1 MPIKTRPPPLSR
13 NLEIL
18 PNITRGDE
26 KDMVR
31 KIFNKAVSA
40 VTTTLLAFTTLASA
54 IPVTTYAANP
64 TVKSK
69 TELKKQSDPAGAGF
83 GTFVFDSDIGHGVQ
97 FSCSKNLKKADKSA
111 GTKDWIW
118 ASEKN
123 GGHDEGLSSNA
134 AKKRLGDAWI
144 SKLESGKTYWVKYS
158 NVQKANT
165 TKRYDVKVVFDN
177 PKGEID
183 NAYGKDIA
191 VFDGQLGA
199 VRFRG
204 YKHLD
209 CTLYVYE
216 HGTSKLISG
225 NDNKL
230 HFRFIDIDCNQAIE
244 VLTPGRVN
252 WWYKK
257 SKVEWT
263 TKSKCNKIGAT
274 HGNTFGAVG
283 EGLADDDAIQIKI
296 DNETSQKDKD
306 AYKTAVRYTAA
317 LGFTPPASVANT
329 FKVRYYAGG
338 TDAAGGLGTQKNGV
352 FFSFDGGLDLDDE
365 PDAKLYIDKT
375 TPKYSYKVGDTFDY
389 TIAVKNVTKE
399 SKAITAEKVVVS
411 DTNIPSG
418 LKVNSVSTSQGTAT
432 HSGNSV
438 TANLGNLA
446 QDATATVKVNVTA
459 LEAGNGSELYNS
471 AYADANNAPR
481 VWDDAKVAVNSANV
495 QVDKVVDKYEYAVGE
510 KANFTIKVKNTKGI
524 AENLTVS
531 DALPSGMKLDY
542 DSVKISG
549 VPANVDVRI
558 HGPADKPNDLMD
570 TNEKGLTETKTI
582 TATKSKS
589 GDNGWAYKINYLPA
603 NATATI
609 TFSATAA
616 EAGNGKEQ
624 QNVVTATGDNFSK
637 AEDDAEYYVNTP
649 KLSLSKK
656 YVNPYKDEKKDNR
669 CDNEFRVFE
678 KETGY
683 EKVQYEVL
691 AKNTAPAGTV
701 AKDVVISDVT
711 LPEGLALNYDS
722 IEISEVSDSGTKTF
736 SKASGGNGNTI
747 KYHVAG
753 TADET
758 NKLNPEHY
766 NETQDKTPVITVE
779 KKGNGFVVK
788 DSLMAGGAS
797 LRISYNANALEND
810 KVDVNGS
817 EIRNEA
823 TATAS
828 NLAKVDGKVPT
839 IKADTTVYINSPRL
853 KIEKKADSGDYEVG
867 DNVSYTINVVNTHKG
882 TIARNL
888 VYTDELKTKGV
899 QILTGTIALYDT
911 EGYELREGGTL
922 AGEVDY
928 KKQAKTDGF
937 TLTTRKH
944 LVVDG
949 NYDKYDLAQGK
960 NPETQNAWNP
970 SYVNTKKET
979 LMSIKY
985 DMKITDKALAGKDI
999 LNVAT
1004 AVSDEALKVTTDETV
1019 KPKGPEPTPEKSV
1032 DRTNPAVGEDVTFT
1046 LRFTNNNAGTVAKDV
1061 KIKDFMNESNMVKIR
1076 EDSLKVTLDNKDIT
1090 KDCKIT
1096 YNDSKDGFEIE
1107 TGKDLAQSQAIVVSY
1122 KAEVL
1127 LAAAGKD
1134 LVNTTGVNCTNNPE
1148 WKYAETPFN
1157 PEDTTPELKIEK
1169 KSDKTNYSVGDT
1181 GHYTVKVTQTAD
1193 NATARN
1199 VVIED
1204 AFDNK
1209 KAILDTKTIKLT
1221 DSKGKDITK
1230 EVSIAGTPS
1239 GYKIETGKNLAQNEF
1254 FTVTYDVLFT
1264 DQTLGGEEVTNV
1276 AKTHADNV
1284 PEKTTT
1290 VTVKIEKPELEV
1302 TKTSDKKVYSFEDT
1316 AHYTVKTEEVKENAT
1331 AYNVVIDDQ
1340 LQVSGAK
1347 VLAETIKISDKD
1359 GKDFTDKCEIECKG
1373 TGYTIKTKRDL
1384 TKGET
1389 FTVNY
1394 DVVFEDRS
1402 LIDNYVPNVVKV
1414 TADNASA
1421 QTENE
1426 VTPKTV
1432 KTEDGAEY
1440 QILKSCQPAS
1450 GSVVNVGD
1458 EIDYTITVNNTGKKD
1473 LKDVKI
1479 KDAIPTHTQ
1488 YVSGGTLTK
1497 ADDKDTVVFKVDE
1510 IKAGAKADV
1519 TFKVKVVD
1527 EGLCEIVNVGYV
1539 KANTDG
1545 GALAPSDSSEKK
1557 DDSTSTESKDEN
1569 SSESTTENSSNS
1581 TSTESTNSTPSG
1593 DATDKSDSDD
1603 GASEKKDD
1611 GWADATTGV
1620 ELDTTE
1626 ATTEAPSSE
1635 ATTLDK
1641 DETSS
1646 EATTSTSSGDATA
1659 SDGSHNGTSEGSAES
1674 TTESKSDS
1682 NGSILDKIKDT
1693 LNGAKDTITGNDPEF
1708 SGDDFYATNQ
1718 VVHFVPYRVQVI
1730 APELAIGKTSDKKEY
1745 TVGETGHYNVEVV
1758 QTKDDAVAKNIHVI
1772 DKLDKVGA
1780 EIQKDSIKVYDGEGK
1795 LVTFNCAIKCDGQ
1808 SYDIQSKVS
1817 LAKGQTMKIQYDVL
1831 FKSSDLSGQKVLNTA
1846 KAQASNQKNPE
1857 DWVED
1862 NNEVSLD
1869 KPKLA
1874 IKKSSNRVTFKPG
1887 ETGEYTITV
1896 TNKSTTATAKN
1907 VVVKDNFNKDGV
1919 KIQKSSIKIENDGKV
1934 VKGAESSCKGNS
1946 FVIKTKQDLA
1956 PNADMVI
1963 TYKTKFS
1970 KKGTYK
1976 NTAVATSD
1984 NTDPV
1989 KANNKVKVTKIGV
2002 SPKNVIRT
2010 VTKGTKDVKTG
2021 DVLGLAVL
2029 VVLVAG
2035 IGYLGFV
2042 VVKRKKSK

>member
-1 MPIKTRPPPLSR
+1 
-13 NLEIL
+13 
-18 PNITRGDE
+18 
-26 KDMVR
+26 MVR
-31 KIFNKAVSA
+31 KIINKAISA

-54 IPVTTYAANP
+54 IPVTTYAAAAKDSIQ
-64 TVKSK
+64 KSK
-69 TELKKQSDPAGAGF
+69 HHVTSTKDTATAGY
-83 GTFVFDSDIGHGVQ
+83 GTFDFSSNSAKFDFSVDSKSDKLTKTPKDGN
-97 FSCSKNLKKADKSA
+97 KDK
-111 GTKDWIW
+111 WIW
-118 ASEKN
+118 QEQDEEK
-123 GGHDEGLSSNA
+123 GGLTG
-134 AKKRLGDAWI
+134 LGDAYI
-144 SKLESGKTYWVKYS
+144 AKLTEDSSFSVWYKNVPKVVKG
-158 NVQKANT
+158 NKVGN
-165 TKRYDVKVVFDN
+165 YDVKVVFDN
-177 PKGEID
+177 AGGSISGAD
-183 NAYGKDIA
+183 GKDIA
-191 VFDGQLGA
+191 IFDGQLGA

-204 YKHLD
+204 YKHIR
-209 CTLYVYE
+209 CTIYVYK
-216 HGTSKLISG
+216 HGTSTLISG
-225 NDNKL
+225 SDDKL
-230 HFRFIDIDCNQAIE
+230 HFRFIDIDCNQAVE
-244 VLTPGRVN
+244 SMCPGRTD
-252 WWYKK
+252 WFMLGDHIRW
-257 SKVEWT
+257 SGEPRCT
-263 TKSKCNKIGAT
+263 KIGAEQ
-274 HGNTFGAVG
+274 GNTVTYNGDTDTPDSGILSPHGATASKS
-283 EGLADDDAIQIKI
+283 E
-296 DNETSQKDKD
+296 KD
-306 AYKTAVRYTAA
+306 AYRTACRYTWSV
-317 LGFTPPASVANT
+317 GFTPIASSPFT
-329 FKVRYYAGG
+329 YRVRYFAGG
-338 TDAAGGLGTQKNGV
+338 VEDIGTQTNGA
-352 FFSFDGGLDLDDE
+352 FFSFDGGLTLPPIPDE
-365 PDAKLYIDKT
+365 AELSIDKVSD
-375 TPKYSYKVGDTFDY
+375 KYVHKVGDSWDY
-389 TIAVKNVTKE
+389 TIKVKNVTDE
-399 SKAITAEKVVVS
+399 SQAVTAENVVVT
-411 DTNIPSG
+411 DTIPSG
-418 LKVNSVSTSQGTAT
+418 LKVNSVTTSKGTAT
-432 HSGNSV
+432 HSGNKV
-438 TANLGNLA
+438 TVNVGDLA

-459 LEAGNGSELYNS
+459 LETSNGTRPYNT
-471 AYADANNAPR
+471 AKAEADNSND
-481 VWDDAKVAVNSANV
+481 VWDDDGNYINSANV
-495 QVDKVVDKYEYAVGE
+495 QVDKVVDKYEYAVGD
-510 KANFTIKVKNTKGI
+510 KANFTVKVKNTKGI
-524 AENLTVS
+524 ATNVTVA
-531 DALPSGMKLDY
+531 DTLPSGMKLDY

-549 VPANVDVRI
+549 VPANVSVPVAPKDV
-558 HGPADKPNDLMD
+558 
-570 TNEKGLTETKTI
+570 TNQLNKTLFEKSETKTI

-616 EAGNGKEQ
+616 EDGNGKEQ

-701 AKDVVISDVT
+701 AKDVVVEDVT

-753 TADET
+753 TADVT

-797 LRISYNANALEND
+797 LKISYNANALEND

-928 KKQAKTDGF
+928 RKQAKTDGF

-960 NPETQNAWNP
+960 NPETQNSWNP

-1090 KDCKIT
+1090 KECKIT

-1157 PEDTTPELKIEK
+1157 PVDPTPDLKIEK

-1204 AFDNK
+1204 AFDNE

-1230 EVSIAGTPS
+1230 EVTIEGTQS

-1290 VTVKIEKPELEV
+1290 VTVRIEKPELEV
-1302 TKTSDKKVYSFEDT
+1302 TKTSDKKVYSYEDT

-1458 EIDYTITVNNTGKKD
+1458 EIEYTITVNNTGKKD

-1519 TFKVKVVD
+1519 TFKVKVID

-1539 KANTDG
+1539 KANTAS

-1557 DDSTSTESKDEN
+1557 DDSTTESKDEN
-1569 SSESTTENSSNS
+1569 SSESTTEDS
-1581 TSTESTNSTPSG
+1581 TSTPSDSSESTT
-1593 DATDKSDSDD
+1593 
-1603 GASEKKDD
+1603 EKKDD

-1635 ATTLDK
+1635 ATTTTKDEASEATTLAK

-1646 EATTSTSSGDATA
+1646 TDK
-1659 SDGSHNGTSEGSAES
+1659 SD
-1674 TTESKSDS
+1674 SKSDS

-1730 APELAIGKTSDKKEY
+1730 APELAINKTSDKKEY

-1795 LVTFNCAIKCDGQ
+1795 LVTGDCTIKCDGQ
-1808 SYDIQSKVS
+1808 SYDIQSKVA
-1817 LAKGQTMKIQYDVL
+1817 LAKGQTMKIKYDVL
-1831 FKSSDLSGQKVLNTA
+1831 FKSSDLSGQKVLNSA

-1934 VKGAESSCKGNS
+1934 VKGAEIEAKDNS

-1963 TYKTKFS
+1963 TYKAKFS

-1989 KANNKVKVTKIGV
+1989 KANNKVKVTKTGV
-2002 SPKNVIRT
+2002 SPKNVTPKNVIKT

-2029 VVLVAG
+2029 LVLVAG

-2042 VVKRKKSK
+2042 AVKRKKSK

>member
-1 MPIKTRPPPLSR
+1 
-13 NLEIL
+13 
-18 PNITRGDE
+18 
-26 KDMVR
+26 MVR
-31 KIFNKAVSA
+31 KIINKAISA

-54 IPVTTYAANP
+54 IPVTTYAAAAKDSIQ
-64 TVKSK
+64 KSTTK
-69 TELKKQSDPAGAGF
+69 ITSKNKDKAAGY
-83 GTFVFDSDIGHGVQ
+83 GTFDFEADSSGYT
-97 FSCSKNLKKADKSA
+97 FSHSSNLKKAVKT
-111 GTKDWIW
+111 GPNKDWIW
-118 ASEKN
+118 EDRDQGSADDKLKKLI
-123 GGHDEGLSSNA
+123 GNA
-134 AKKRLGDAWI
+134 YIAKLNPDK
-144 SKLESGKTYWVKYS
+144 SFWVEYS
-158 NVQKANT
+158 NVKKVDDEGNQLGN
-165 TKRYDVKVVFDN
+165 YDVKVVFDN
-177 PKGEID
+177 AGGSISGAE
-183 NAYGKDIA
+183 GHDIA
-191 VFDGQLGA
+191 IFDGQLGA

-204 YKHLD
+204 YKHIR
-209 CTLYVYE
+209 CTIYVYK
-216 HGTSKLISG
+216 HGTKTLISG
-225 NDNKL
+225 ADDKL
-230 HFRFIDIDCNQAIE
+230 HFRFLDIDCNQAVE
-244 VLTPGRVN
+244 SMCPGRTD
-252 WWYKK
+252 WYMMG
-257 SKVEWT
+257 SKVSWSGEPRCT
-263 TKSKCNKIGAT
+263 KIGAEQ
-274 HGNTFGAVG
+274 GNTVTYNGDTNTPDSGILSPHGATASKS
-283 EGLADDDAIQIKI
+283 E
-296 DNETSQKDKD
+296 KD
-306 AYKTAVRYTAA
+306 AYRTACRYTWSV
-317 LGFTPPASVANT
+317 GFTPIASSPFT
-329 FKVRYYAGG
+329 YRVRYFSGG
-338 TDAAGGLGTQKNGV
+338 VENIGTQTNGA
-352 FFSFDGGLDLDDE
+352 FFSFDGGLTLPPIPDE
-365 PDAKLYIDKT
+365 AELSIDKVSD
-375 TPKYSYKVGDTFDY
+375 KYVHKVGDSWDY
-389 TIAVKNVTKE
+389 TIKVKNVTDE
-399 SKAITAEKVVVS
+399 SQAVTAENVVVT
-411 DTNIPSG
+411 DTIPSG
-418 LKVNSVSTSQGTAT
+418 LKVNSVTTSKGTAS
-432 HSGNSV
+432 HKGNAV
-438 TANLGNLA
+438 TVNVGDLA

-459 LEAGNGSELYNS
+459 LETSNGTRPYNTAKVVAENGSV
-471 AYADANNAPR
+471 DGG
-481 VWDDAKVAVNSANV
+481 WHDDDGNYINSANV
-495 QVDKVVDKYEYAVGE
+495 QVDKVVDKYEYAVGD
-510 KANFTIKVKNTKGI
+510 KANFTVKVKNTKGI
-524 AENLTVS
+524 ATNVTVA
-531 DALPSGMKLDY
+531 DTLPSGMKLDY

-549 VPANVDVRI
+549 VPANVSVPVAPKDV
-558 HGPADKPNDLMD
+558 
-570 TNEKGLTETKTI
+570 TNQLNKTLFEKSETKTI

-603 NATATI
+603 NAIATI

-656 YVNPYKDEKKDNR
+656 YVNPYKNEKKDNR

-753 TADET
+753 TADVT

-797 LRISYNANALEND
+797 LKISYNANALEND

-960 NPETQNAWNP
+960 NPETQNSWNP

-1090 KDCKIT
+1090 KECKIT

-1148 WKYAETPFN
+1148 WKYAETPFS
-1157 PEDTTPELKIEK
+1157 PVDPTPDLKIEK
-1169 KSDKTNYSVGDT
+1169 KSDKINYSVGDT

-1204 AFDNK
+1204 AFDNE

-1230 EVSIAGTPS
+1230 EVTIEGTQS

-1290 VTVKIEKPELEV
+1290 VTVRIEKPELEV
-1302 TKTSDKKVYSFEDT
+1302 TKTSDKKVYSYEDT

-1458 EIDYTITVNNTGKKD
+1458 EIEYTITVNNTGKKD

-1519 TFKVKVVD
+1519 TFKVKVID

-1539 KANTDG
+1539 KANTAS

-1557 DDSTSTESKDEN
+1557 DDSTTESKDEN
-1569 SSESTTENSSNS
+1569 SSESTTEDS
-1581 TSTESTNSTPSG
+1581 TSTPSDSSESTT
-1593 DATDKSDSDD
+1593 
-1603 GASEKKDD
+1603 EKKDD
-1611 GWADATTGV
+1611 GWAEATTGV

-1635 ATTLDK
+1635 ATTTTK
-1641 DETSS
+1641 DEASEATTLAKDNTSS
-1646 EATTSTSSGDATA
+1646 EATTLAKDDTTSTD
-1659 SDGSHNGTSEGSAES
+1659 
-1674 TTESKSDS
+1674 KSDS

-1730 APELAIGKTSDKKEY
+1730 APELAINKTSDKKEY

-1795 LVTFNCAIKCDGQ
+1795 LVTGDCTIKCDGQ
-1808 SYDIQSKVS
+1808 SYDIQSKVA
-1817 LAKGQTMKIQYDVL
+1817 LAKGQTMKIKYDVL
-1831 FKSSDLSGQKVLNTA
+1831 FKSSDLSGQKVLNSA

-1934 VKGAESSCKGNS
+1934 VKGAEIEAKDNS

-1963 TYKTKFS
+1963 TYKAKFS

-1989 KANNKVKVTKIGV
+1989 KANNKVKVTKTGV
-2002 SPKNVIRT
+2002 SPKNVTPKNVIKT

>member
-1 MPIKTRPPPLSR
+1 
-13 NLEIL
+13 
-18 PNITRGDE
+18 
-26 KDMVR
+26 MVR
-31 KIFNKAVSA
+31 KIFNKAISA

-54 IPVTTYAANP
+54 IPVTTYAASS

-69 TELKKQSDPAGAGF
+69 TELKKQNDPAGAGF
-83 GTFVFDSDIGHGVQ
+83 GTFVFDSDSSNGVT
-97 FSCSKNLKKADKSA
+97 FTHSKNLKKAVKTGSN
-111 GTKDWIW
+111 KDWIW
-118 ASEKN
+118 QDR
-123 GGHDEGLSSNA
+123 DEGGDSADN
-134 AKKRLGDAWI
+134 KKRLGDAWI
-144 SKLESGKTYWVKYS
+144 SKLESGKSYWVKYS
-158 NVQKANT
+158 GVKKKDT
-165 TKRYDVKVVFDN
+165 TKTYDVKVVFDN
-177 PKGEID
+177 PKGEISG
-183 NAYGKDIA
+183 AEGHDIA
-191 VFDGQLGA
+191 IFDGQLGA

-274 HGNTFGAVG
+274 HGNIFGAINEAV
-283 EGLADDDAIQIKI
+283 ADDDAIQIDTSK
-296 DNETSQKDKD
+296 DNISD
-306 AYKTAVRYTAA
+306 ADRKKYNIAVRHTAA
-317 LGFTPPASVANT
+317 LGFTPPASAANT

-338 TDAAGGLGTQKNGV
+338 TDKAGGLGTQTNGV
-352 FFSFDGGLDLDDE
+352 FFSFDGKLDLSEE
-365 PDAKLYIDKT
+365 PDAELYINKT

-399 SKAITAEKVVVS
+399 SKAVTAENVTVDDSV
-411 DTNIPSG
+411 PAG
-418 LKVNSVSTSQGTAT
+418 LKINSVSTSKGTAT
-432 HSGNSV
+432 HSGNKV
-438 TANLGNLA
+438 TATIGDLA
-446 QDATATVKVNVTA
+446 QDATTTVKVNVTA
-459 LEAGNGSELYNS
+459 LEAGNGQELYN
-471 AYADANNAPR
+471 AANADANNAPR

-510 KANFTIKVKNTKGI
+510 KANFTVKVKNTKGI

-582 TATKSKS
+582 TATKSKN

-603 NATATI
+603 NSTATI
-609 TFSATAA
+609 TFSATAT

-753 TADET
+753 TADVT

-797 LRISYNANALEND
+797 LKISYNANALEND

-817 EIRNEA
+817 EIKNEA

-1004 AVSDEALKVTTDETV
+1004 AVSDEALKVTIDETV

-1061 KIKDFMNESNMVKIR
+1061 K
-1076 EDSLKVTLDNKDIT
+1076 T
-1090 KDCKIT
+1090 K
-1096 YNDSKDGFEIE
+1096 
-1107 TGKDLAQSQAIVVSY
+1107 
-1122 KAEVL
+1122 
-1127 LAAAGKD
+1127 
-1134 LVNTTGVNCTNNPE
+1134 
-1148 WKYAETPFN
+1148 
-1157 PEDTTPELKIEK
+1157 
-1169 KSDKTNYSVGDT
+1169 
-1181 GHYTVKVTQTAD
+1181 
-1193 NATARN
+1193 
-1199 VVIED
+1199 
-1204 AFDNK
+1204 
-1209 KAILDTKTIKLT
+1209 
-1221 DSKGKDITK
+1221 
-1230 EVSIAGTPS
+1230 
-1239 GYKIETGKNLAQNEF
+1239 
-1254 FTVTYDVLFT
+1254 
-1264 DQTLGGEEVTNV
+1264 
-1276 AKTHADNV
+1276 
-1284 PEKTTT
+1284 
-1290 VTVKIEKPELEV
+1290 
-1302 TKTSDKKVYSFEDT
+1302 
-1316 AHYTVKTEEVKENAT
+1316 EVKENAT
-1331 AYNVVIDDQ
+1331 AYNIVIDDQ

-1359 GKDFTDKCEIECKG
+1359 GKDFTDKCEIEC
-1373 TGYTIKTKRDL
+1373 
-1384 TKGET
+1384 
-1389 FTVNY
+1389 
-1394 DVVFEDRS
+1394 
-1402 LIDNYVPNVVKV
+1402 
-1414 TADNASA
+1414 
-1421 QTENE
+1421 
-1426 VTPKTV
+1426 
-1432 KTEDGAEY
+1432 
-1440 QILKSCQPAS
+1440 
-1450 GSVVNVGD
+1450 
-1458 EIDYTITVNNTGKKD
+1458 TITVNNTGKM
-1473 LKDVKI
+1473 LRQEMFLI
-1479 KDAIPTHTQ
+1479 
-1488 YVSGGTLTK
+1488 
-1497 ADDKDTVVFKVDE
+1497 
-1510 IKAGAKADV
+1510 
-1519 TFKVKVVD
+1519 
-1527 EGLCEIVNVGYV
+1527 
-1539 KANTDG
+1539 
-1545 GALAPSDSSEKK
+1545 
-1557 DDSTSTESKDEN
+1557 
-1569 SSESTTENSSNS
+1569 
-1581 TSTESTNSTPSG
+1581 
-1593 DATDKSDSDD
+1593 
-1603 GASEKKDD
+1603 
-1611 GWADATTGV
+1611 
-1620 ELDTTE
+1620 
-1626 ATTEAPSSE
+1626 
-1635 ATTLDK
+1635 
-1641 DETSS
+1641 
-1646 EATTSTSSGDATA
+1646 
-1659 SDGSHNGTSEGSAES
+1659 
-1674 TTESKSDS
+1674 
-1682 NGSILDKIKDT
+1682 
-1693 LNGAKDTITGNDPEF
+1693 
-1708 SGDDFYATNQ
+1708 
-1718 VVHFVPYRVQVI
+1718 
-1730 APELAIGKTSDKKEY
+1730 
-1745 TVGETGHYNVEVV
+1745 
-1758 QTKDDAVAKNIHVI
+1758 
-1772 DKLDKVGA
+1772 
-1780 EIQKDSIKVYDGEGK
+1780 
-1795 LVTFNCAIKCDGQ
+1795 
-1808 SYDIQSKVS
+1808 
-1817 LAKGQTMKIQYDVL
+1817 
-1831 FKSSDLSGQKVLNTA
+1831 
-1846 KAQASNQKNPE
+1846 
-1857 DWVED
+1857 
-1862 NNEVSLD
+1862 
-1869 KPKLA
+1869 
-1874 IKKSSNRVTFKPG
+1874 
-1887 ETGEYTITV
+1887 
-1896 TNKSTTATAKN
+1896 
-1907 VVVKDNFNKDGV
+1907 
-1919 KIQKSSIKIENDGKV
+1919 
-1934 VKGAESSCKGNS
+1934 
-1946 FVIKTKQDLA
+1946 
-1956 PNADMVI
+1956 
-1963 TYKTKFS
+1963 
-1970 KKGTYK
+1970 
-1976 NTAVATSD
+1976 
-1984 NTDPV
+1984 
-1989 KANNKVKVTKIGV
+1989 
-2002 SPKNVIRT
+2002 
-2010 VTKGTKDVKTG
+2010 
-2021 DVLGLAVL
+2021 
-2029 VVLVAG
+2029 
-2035 IGYLGFV
+2035 
-2042 VVKRKKSK
+2042 

>member
-1 MPIKTRPPPLSR
+1 
-13 NLEIL
+13 
-18 PNITRGDE
+18 
-26 KDMVR
+26 MVR
-31 KIFNKAVSA
+31 KIFNKAISA

-54 IPVTTYAANP
+54 IPVTTYAA
-64 TVKSK
+64 TTLKSK
-69 TELKKQSDPAGAGF
+69 CVSNLKADVVKGFSPFQMPAN
-83 GTFVFDSDIGHGVQ
+83 SSGVKITH
-97 FSCSKNLKKADKSA
+97 SKNLTKA
-111 GTKDWIW
+111 TKNDWIW
-118 ASEKN
+118 GKTDQGAWNDSGMK
-123 GGHDEGLSSNA
+123 DS
-134 AKKRLGDAWI
+134 LGNAWI
-144 SKLESGKTYWVKYS
+144 ANLKSDTNYWVQYN
-158 NVQKANT
+158 NVALHEEDGQKL
-165 TKRYDVKVVFDN
+165 RGYYDVKVVFNN
-177 PKGEID
+177 PKGAIS

-191 VFDGQLGA
+191 IFDGQLGA

-209 CTLYVYE
+209 CSIYLYKT
-216 HGTSKLISG
+216 GTTHLVTGDEGKMHL
-225 NDNKL
+225 
-230 HFRFIDIDCNQAIE
+230 RFIDVDDNQAVE

-252 WWYKK
+252 WAYKK
-257 SKVEWT
+257 NKLSWMGK
-263 TKSKCNKIGAT
+263 TKCEKIGAT
-274 HGNTFGAVG
+274 YENTIWFDGDHNVK
-283 EGLADDDAIQIKI
+283 DDWIQS
-296 DNETSQKDKD
+296 DNLTE
-306 AYKTAVRYTAA
+306 YKEAVRYTFAVG
-317 LGFTPPASVANT
+317 LTPPADSPT
-329 FKVRYYAGG
+329 TIKLRYYAGG
-338 TDAAGGLGTQKNGV
+338 LDREGGIGTQRNGA
-352 FFSFDGGLDLDDE
+352 FFSFDGNLDLPEEDD
-365 PDAKLYIDKT
+365 ANLSIDKVSD
-375 TPKYSYKVGDTFDY
+375 KYNHKVGDTWDY
-389 TIAVKNVTKE
+389 TIKVKNVTATAVTAKDV
-399 SKAITAEKVVVS
+399 KITDSVDS
-411 DTNIPSG
+411 R
-418 LKVNSVSTSQGTAT
+418 LKVNSVSTSQGTAS
-432 HSGNSV
+432 HDGNAV
-438 TANLGNLA
+438 TVNAGDLA
-446 QDATATVKVNVTA
+446 QNNTVTVKVNVTA
-459 LEAGNGSELYNS
+459 LEASNGQQIYNKAKAESGNSE
-471 AYADANNAPR
+471 D
-481 VWDDAKVAVNSANV
+481 VWDDDGNYVNSADV

-510 KANFTIKVKNTKGI
+510 KANFTVKVKNTKGI
-524 AENLTVS
+524 ATNVTVA
-531 DALPSGMKLDY
+531 DILPSGMKLDY

-549 VPANVDVRI
+549 VPANVQMPVV
-558 HGPADKPNDLMD
+558 PNDI
-570 TNEKGLTETKTI
+570 TNQLNQDLFTKKETKTV
-582 TATKSKS
+582 TANKEKS

-722 IEISEVSDSGTKTF
+722 IEISEISDNGTKTF

-779 KKGNGFVVK
+779 KKGNGFIVK

-797 LRISYNANALEND
+797 LKISYNANALEND

-960 NPETQNAWNP
+960 NPEAQNAWNP

-1090 KDCKIT
+1090 KECKIT

-1127 LAAAGKD
+1127 LTAAGKD

-1148 WKYAETPFN
+1148 WKYAEAPFS
-1157 PEDTTPELKIEK
+1157 PEDPTPELKIEK

-1230 EVSIAGTPS
+1230 EVTIEGTQS
-1239 GYKIETGKNLAQNEF
+1239 GHKIETGKNLAQNEF

-1384 TKGET
+1384 AKGET

-1458 EIDYTITVNNTGKKD
+1458 EIDYTITVSNTGKKD

-1497 ADDKDTVVFKVDE
+1497 ADDKDTVVFKVDK

-1539 KANTDG
+1539 KASTDG

-1569 SSESTTENSSNS
+1569 SSSEATTEDS
-1581 TSTESTNSTPSG
+1581 TSTP
-1593 DATDKSDSDD
+1593 SDS
-1603 GASEKKDD
+1603 STEKKDD

-1620 ELDTTE
+1620 ELDTTTAAKDE
-1626 ATTEAPSSE
+1626 TTSSE

-1646 EATTSTSSGDATA
+1646 EATTSSDKSDSKDDTTATDKSDSTTSSGDVTA
-1659 SDGSHNGTSEGSAES
+1659 SDGSHNGTS
-1674 TTESKSDS
+1674 KDDS
-1682 NGSILDKIKDT
+1682 NGSLVDQIKDT
-1693 LNGAKDTITGNDPEF
+1693 ISNIKDNVTGNDPEF

-1758 QTKDDAVAKNIHVI
+1758 QTKDDAVAKNIHVV
-1772 DKLDKVGA
+1772 DKLDKAGA
-1780 EIQKDSIKVYDGEGK
+1780 EIQKDSIKVYDGAGK
-1795 LVTFNCAIKCDGQ
+1795 LITGDCTITCDGQ
-1808 SYDIQSKVS
+1808 SYDIQSKVA
-1817 LAKGQTMKIQYDVL
+1817 LAKGETMKIQYDVL

-1887 ETGEYTITV
+1887 ETGKYTITV

-1934 VKGAESSCKGNS
+1934 VNGAEISCKSNS

-1963 TYKTKFS
+1963 TYKAKFS

-1989 KANNKVKVTKIGV
+1989 KAKNTVKVTKSGV
-2002 SPKNVIRT
+2002 SPKNVTPKNVIKT
-2010 VTKGTKDVKTG
+2010 ITKGTKDVKTG

-2029 VVLVAG
+2029 VILVAG
-2035 IGYLGFV
+2035 IGYLGFT
-2042 VVKRKKSK
+2042 VVKRKKSN

>member
-1 MPIKTRPPPLSR
+1 
-13 NLEIL
+13 
-18 PNITRGDE
+18 
-26 KDMVR
+26 MVR
-31 KIFNKAVSA
+31 KIFNKAISA

-54 IPVTTYAANP
+54 IPVTTYAASS

-69 TELKKQSDPAGAGF
+69 TELKKQNDPAGAGF
-83 GTFVFDSDIGHGVQ
+83 GTFVFDSDSSNGVT
-97 FSCSKNLKKADKSA
+97 FTHSKNLKKAVKTGSN
-111 GTKDWIW
+111 KDWIW
-118 ASEKN
+118 QDR
-123 GGHDEGLSSNA
+123 DEGGDSADN
-134 AKKRLGDAWI
+134 KKRLGDAWI
-144 SKLESGKTYWVKYS
+144 SKLESGKSYWVKYS
-158 NVQKANT
+158 GVKKKDT
-165 TKRYDVKVVFDN
+165 TKTYDVKVVFDN
-177 PKGEID
+177 PKGEISG
-183 NAYGKDIA
+183 AEGHDIA
-191 VFDGQLGA
+191 IFDGQLGA

-216 HGTSKLISG
+216 HGTSKLILG

-274 HGNTFGAVG
+274 HGNIFGAINEAV
-283 EGLADDDAIQIKI
+283 ADDDAIQIDTSK
-296 DNETSQKDKD
+296 DNISD
-306 AYKTAVRYTAA
+306 ADRKKYNIAVRHTAA
-317 LGFTPPASVANT
+317 LGFTPPASAANT

-338 TDAAGGLGTQKNGV
+338 TDKAGGLGTQTNGV
-352 FFSFDGGLDLDDE
+352 FFSFDGKLDLSEE
-365 PDAKLYIDKT
+365 PDAELYINKT

-399 SKAITAEKVVVS
+399 SKAVTAENVTVDDSV
-411 DTNIPSG
+411 PAG
-418 LKVNSVSTSQGTAT
+418 LKINSVSTSKGTAT
-432 HSGNSV
+432 HSGNKV
-438 TANLGNLA
+438 TATIGDLA
-446 QDATATVKVNVTA
+446 QDATTTVKVNVTA
-459 LEAGNGSELYNS
+459 LEAGNGQELYN
-471 AYADANNAPR
+471 AANADANNAPR

-510 KANFTIKVKNTKGI
+510 KANFTVKVKNTKGI

-582 TATKSKS
+582 TATKSKN

-603 NATATI
+603 NSTATI
-609 TFSATAA
+609 TFSATAT

-753 TADET
+753 TADVT

-797 LRISYNANALEND
+797 LKISYNANALEND

-817 EIRNEA
+817 EIKNEA

-1004 AVSDEALKVTTDETV
+1004 AVSDEALKVTIDETV

-1061 KIKDFMNESNMVKIR
+1061 K
-1076 EDSLKVTLDNKDIT
+1076 T
-1090 KDCKIT
+1090 K
-1096 YNDSKDGFEIE
+1096 
-1107 TGKDLAQSQAIVVSY
+1107 
-1122 KAEVL
+1122 
-1127 LAAAGKD
+1127 
-1134 LVNTTGVNCTNNPE
+1134 
-1148 WKYAETPFN
+1148 
-1157 PEDTTPELKIEK
+1157 
-1169 KSDKTNYSVGDT
+1169 
-1181 GHYTVKVTQTAD
+1181 
-1193 NATARN
+1193 
-1199 VVIED
+1199 
-1204 AFDNK
+1204 
-1209 KAILDTKTIKLT
+1209 
-1221 DSKGKDITK
+1221 
-1230 EVSIAGTPS
+1230 
-1239 GYKIETGKNLAQNEF
+1239 
-1254 FTVTYDVLFT
+1254 
-1264 DQTLGGEEVTNV
+1264 
-1276 AKTHADNV
+1276 
-1284 PEKTTT
+1284 
-1290 VTVKIEKPELEV
+1290 
-1302 TKTSDKKVYSFEDT
+1302 
-1316 AHYTVKTEEVKENAT
+1316 EVKENAT
-1331 AYNVVIDDQ
+1331 AYNIVIDDQ

-1359 GKDFTDKCEIECKG
+1359 GKDFTDKCEIEC
-1373 TGYTIKTKRDL
+1373 
-1384 TKGET
+1384 
-1389 FTVNY
+1389 
-1394 DVVFEDRS
+1394 
-1402 LIDNYVPNVVKV
+1402 
-1414 TADNASA
+1414 
-1421 QTENE
+1421 
-1426 VTPKTV
+1426 
-1432 KTEDGAEY
+1432 
-1440 QILKSCQPAS
+1440 
-1450 GSVVNVGD
+1450 
-1458 EIDYTITVNNTGKKD
+1458 TITVNNTGKM
-1473 LKDVKI
+1473 LRQEMFLI
-1479 KDAIPTHTQ
+1479 
-1488 YVSGGTLTK
+1488 
-1497 ADDKDTVVFKVDE
+1497 
-1510 IKAGAKADV
+1510 
-1519 TFKVKVVD
+1519 
-1527 EGLCEIVNVGYV
+1527 
-1539 KANTDG
+1539 
-1545 GALAPSDSSEKK
+1545 
-1557 DDSTSTESKDEN
+1557 
-1569 SSESTTENSSNS
+1569 
-1581 TSTESTNSTPSG
+1581 
-1593 DATDKSDSDD
+1593 
-1603 GASEKKDD
+1603 
-1611 GWADATTGV
+1611 
-1620 ELDTTE
+1620 
-1626 ATTEAPSSE
+1626 
-1635 ATTLDK
+1635 
-1641 DETSS
+1641 
-1646 EATTSTSSGDATA
+1646 
-1659 SDGSHNGTSEGSAES
+1659 
-1674 TTESKSDS
+1674 
-1682 NGSILDKIKDT
+1682 
-1693 LNGAKDTITGNDPEF
+1693 
-1708 SGDDFYATNQ
+1708 
-1718 VVHFVPYRVQVI
+1718 
-1730 APELAIGKTSDKKEY
+1730 
-1745 TVGETGHYNVEVV
+1745 
-1758 QTKDDAVAKNIHVI
+1758 
-1772 DKLDKVGA
+1772 
-1780 EIQKDSIKVYDGEGK
+1780 
-1795 LVTFNCAIKCDGQ
+1795 
-1808 SYDIQSKVS
+1808 
-1817 LAKGQTMKIQYDVL
+1817 
-1831 FKSSDLSGQKVLNTA
+1831 
-1846 KAQASNQKNPE
+1846 
-1857 DWVED
+1857 
-1862 NNEVSLD
+1862 
-1869 KPKLA
+1869 
-1874 IKKSSNRVTFKPG
+1874 
-1887 ETGEYTITV
+1887 
-1896 TNKSTTATAKN
+1896 
-1907 VVVKDNFNKDGV
+1907 
-1919 KIQKSSIKIENDGKV
+1919 
-1934 VKGAESSCKGNS
+1934 
-1946 FVIKTKQDLA
+1946 
-1956 PNADMVI
+1956 
-1963 TYKTKFS
+1963 
-1970 KKGTYK
+1970 
-1976 NTAVATSD
+1976 
-1984 NTDPV
+1984 
-1989 KANNKVKVTKIGV
+1989 
-2002 SPKNVIRT
+2002 
-2010 VTKGTKDVKTG
+2010 
-2021 DVLGLAVL
+2021 
-2029 VVLVAG
+2029 
-2035 IGYLGFV
+2035 
-2042 VVKRKKSK
+2042 

>member
-1 MPIKTRPPPLSR
+1 MNERR
-13 NLEIL
+13 
-18 PNITRGDE
+18 E
-26 KDMVR
+26 KKMVR
-31 KIFNKAVSA
+31 KIINKAISA

-54 IPVTTYAANP
+54 IPVTTYAAAAKDSIQES
-64 TVKSK
+64 TTKITSK
-69 TELKKQSDPAGAGF
+69 NKDKAAGY
-83 GTFVFDSDIGHGVQ
+83 GTFDFEADSSGYT
-97 FSCSKNLKKADKSA
+97 FSHSSNLKKAVKT
-111 GTKDWIW
+111 GPNKDWIW
-118 ASEKN
+118 EDRDQGSADDKLKKLIGNAYIAKLTE
-123 GGHDEGLSSNA
+123 DSSF
-134 AKKRLGDAWI
+134 
-144 SKLESGKTYWVKYS
+144 WVEYS
-158 NVQKANT
+158 NVKKVDDEGNQLGN
-165 TKRYDVKVVFDN
+165 YDVKVVFDN
-177 PKGEID
+177 AGGSISGAE
-183 NAYGKDIA
+183 GHDIA
-191 VFDGQLGA
+191 IFDGQLGA

-204 YKHLD
+204 YKHIR
-209 CTLYVYE
+209 CTIYVYK
-216 HGTSKLISG
+216 HGTKTLISG
-225 NDNKL
+225 ADDKL
-230 HFRFIDIDCNQAIE
+230 HFRFLDIDCNQAVE
-244 VLTPGRVN
+244 SMCPGRTD
-252 WWYKK
+252 WYMMG
-257 SKVEWT
+257 SKVSWSGEPRCT
-263 TKSKCNKIGAT
+263 KIGAEQ
-274 HGNTFGAVG
+274 GNTVTYNGDTNTPDSGILSPHGATASKS
-283 EGLADDDAIQIKI
+283 E
-296 DNETSQKDKD
+296 KD
-306 AYKTAVRYTAA
+306 AYRTACRYTWSV
-317 LGFTPPASVANT
+317 GFTPIASSPFT
-329 FKVRYYAGG
+329 YRVRYFSGG
-338 TDAAGGLGTQKNGV
+338 VENIGTQTNGA
-352 FFSFDGGLDLDDE
+352 FFSFDGGLTLPPIPDE
-365 PDAKLYIDKT
+365 AELSIDKVSD
-375 TPKYSYKVGDTFDY
+375 KYVHKVGDSWDY
-389 TIAVKNVTKE
+389 TIKVKNVTDE
-399 SKAITAEKVVVS
+399 SQAVTAENVVVT
-411 DTNIPSG
+411 DTIPSG
-418 LKVNSVSTSQGTAT
+418 LKVNSVSTSQGTAS
-432 HSGNSV
+432 HNGNAV
-438 TANLGNLA
+438 TVNVGDLA
-446 QDATATVKVNVTA
+446 QDATATVIVNVTA
-459 LEAGNGSELYNS
+459 LETSNGTRPYNTAKVVAENGSVDDE
-471 AYADANNAPR
+471 
-481 VWDDAKVAVNSANV
+481 WDDDGNYINSANV

-510 KANFTIKVKNTKGI
+510 KANFTVKVKNTKGI
-524 AENLTVS
+524 ATNVTVA

-549 VPANVDVRI
+549 VPANVSVPVAPKDV
-558 HGPADKPNDLMD
+558 
-570 TNEKGLTETKTI
+570 TNQLNKTLFEKSETKTI

-722 IEISEVSDSGTKTF
+722 IEISEISDNGTKTF

-779 KKGNGFVVK
+779 KKGNGFIVK

-797 LRISYNANALEND
+797 LKIEYNANALEND

-960 NPETQNAWNP
+960 NPEAQNAWNP

-1090 KDCKIT
+1090 KECKIT

-1127 LAAAGKD
+1127 LTAAGKD

-1148 WKYAETPFN
+1148 WKYAEAPFS
-1157 PEDTTPELKIEK
+1157 PEDPTPELKIEK

-1290 VTVKIEKPELEV
+1290 VTVRIEKPELEV
-1302 TKTSDKKVYSFEDT
+1302 TKTSDKKVYSYEDT

-1458 EIDYTITVNNTGKKD
+1458 EIEYTITVNNTGKKD

-1519 TFKVKVVD
+1519 TFKVKVID

-1539 KANTDG
+1539 KANTVS

-1557 DDSTSTESKDEN
+1557 DDSTTESKDEN
-1569 SSESTTENSSNS
+1569 TSESTTTESKDENTSDSSESTT
-1581 TSTESTNSTPSG
+1581 
-1593 DATDKSDSDD
+1593 
-1603 GASEKKDD
+1603 EKKDD

-1626 ATTEAPSSE
+1626 ATTSSE
-1635 ATTLDK
+1635 DV
-1641 DETSS
+1641 
-1646 EATTSTSSGDATA
+1646 TA
-1659 SDGSHNGTSEGSAES
+1659 SDGSHNGTSEAPSSEATTTTKDEASEATTLAKDDTTS
-1674 TTESKSDS
+1674 TDKSDS

-1730 APELAIGKTSDKKEY
+1730 APELTINKTSDKKEY

-1795 LVTFNCAIKCDGQ
+1795 LVTGDCTIKCDGQ
-1808 SYDIQSKVS
+1808 SYDIQSKVA
-1817 LAKGQTMKIQYDVL
+1817 LAKGQTMKIKYDVL
-1831 FKSSDLSGQKVLNTA
+1831 FKSSDLSGQKVLNSA

-1934 VKGAESSCKGNS
+1934 VRGAEIEAKDNS

-1963 TYKTKFS
+1963 TYKAKFS

-1989 KANNKVKVTKIGV
+1989 KANNKIKVTKTGV
-2002 SPKNVIRT
+2002 SPKNVTPKNVIKT

>member
-1 MPIKTRPPPLSR
+1 
-13 NLEIL
+13 
-18 PNITRGDE
+18 
-26 KDMVR
+26 MVR
-31 KIFNKAVSA
+31 KIFNKAISA

-54 IPVTTYAANP
+54 IPVTTYAASS

-69 TELKKQSDPAGAGF
+69 TELKKQNDPAGAGF
-83 GTFVFDSDIGHGVQ
+83 GTFVFDSDSSNGVT
-97 FSCSKNLKKADKSA
+97 FTHSKNLKKAVKTGSN
-111 GTKDWIW
+111 KDWIW
-118 ASEKN
+118 QDR
-123 GGHDEGLSSNA
+123 DEGGDSADN
-134 AKKRLGDAWI
+134 KKRLGDAWI
-144 SKLESGKTYWVKYS
+144 SKLESGKSYWVKYS
-158 NVQKANT
+158 GVKKKDT
-165 TKRYDVKVVFDN
+165 TKTYDVKVVFDN
-177 PKGEID
+177 PKGEISG
-183 NAYGKDIA
+183 AEGHDIA
-191 VFDGQLGA
+191 IFDGQLGA

-274 HGNTFGAVG
+274 HGNIFGAINEAV
-283 EGLADDDAIQIKI
+283 ADDDAIQIDTSK
-296 DNETSQKDKD
+296 DNISD
-306 AYKTAVRYTAA
+306 ADRKKYNIAVRHTAA
-317 LGFTPPASVANT
+317 LGFTPPASAANT

-338 TDAAGGLGTQKNGV
+338 TDKAGGLGTQTNGV
-352 FFSFDGGLDLDDE
+352 FFSFDGKLDLSEE
-365 PDAKLYIDKT
+365 PDAELYINKT

-399 SKAITAEKVVVS
+399 SKAVTAENVTVDDSV
-411 DTNIPSG
+411 PAG
-418 LKVNSVSTSQGTAT
+418 LKINSVSTSKGTAT
-432 HSGNSV
+432 HSGNKV
-438 TANLGNLA
+438 TATIGDLA
-446 QDATATVKVNVTA
+446 QDATTTVKVNVTA
-459 LEAGNGSELYNS
+459 LEAGNGQELYN
-471 AYADANNAPR
+471 AANADANNAPR

-510 KANFTIKVKNTKGI
+510 KANFTVKVKNTKGI

-582 TATKSKS
+582 TATKSKN

-603 NATATI
+603 NSTATI
-609 TFSATAA
+609 TFSATAT

-753 TADET
+753 TADVT

-779 KKGNGFVVK
+779 KKGNVFVVK

-797 LRISYNANALEND
+797 LKISYNANALEND

-817 EIRNEA
+817 EIKNEA

-1004 AVSDEALKVTTDETV
+1004 AVSDEALKVTIDETV

-1061 KIKDFMNESNMVKIR
+1061 K
-1076 EDSLKVTLDNKDIT
+1076 T
-1090 KDCKIT
+1090 K
-1096 YNDSKDGFEIE
+1096 
-1107 TGKDLAQSQAIVVSY
+1107 
-1122 KAEVL
+1122 
-1127 LAAAGKD
+1127 
-1134 LVNTTGVNCTNNPE
+1134 
-1148 WKYAETPFN
+1148 
-1157 PEDTTPELKIEK
+1157 
-1169 KSDKTNYSVGDT
+1169 
-1181 GHYTVKVTQTAD
+1181 
-1193 NATARN
+1193 
-1199 VVIED
+1199 
-1204 AFDNK
+1204 
-1209 KAILDTKTIKLT
+1209 
-1221 DSKGKDITK
+1221 
-1230 EVSIAGTPS
+1230 
-1239 GYKIETGKNLAQNEF
+1239 
-1254 FTVTYDVLFT
+1254 
-1264 DQTLGGEEVTNV
+1264 
-1276 AKTHADNV
+1276 
-1284 PEKTTT
+1284 
-1290 VTVKIEKPELEV
+1290 
-1302 TKTSDKKVYSFEDT
+1302 
-1316 AHYTVKTEEVKENAT
+1316 EVKENAT
-1331 AYNVVIDDQ
+1331 AYNIVIDDQ

-1359 GKDFTDKCEIECKG
+1359 GKDFTDKCEIEC
-1373 TGYTIKTKRDL
+1373 
-1384 TKGET
+1384 
-1389 FTVNY
+1389 
-1394 DVVFEDRS
+1394 
-1402 LIDNYVPNVVKV
+1402 
-1414 TADNASA
+1414 
-1421 QTENE
+1421 
-1426 VTPKTV
+1426 
-1432 KTEDGAEY
+1432 
-1440 QILKSCQPAS
+1440 
-1450 GSVVNVGD
+1450 
-1458 EIDYTITVNNTGKKD
+1458 TITVNNTGKM
-1473 LKDVKI
+1473 LRQEMFLI
-1479 KDAIPTHTQ
+1479 
-1488 YVSGGTLTK
+1488 
-1497 ADDKDTVVFKVDE
+1497 
-1510 IKAGAKADV
+1510 
-1519 TFKVKVVD
+1519 
-1527 EGLCEIVNVGYV
+1527 
-1539 KANTDG
+1539 
-1545 GALAPSDSSEKK
+1545 
-1557 DDSTSTESKDEN
+1557 
-1569 SSESTTENSSNS
+1569 
-1581 TSTESTNSTPSG
+1581 
-1593 DATDKSDSDD
+1593 
-1603 GASEKKDD
+1603 
-1611 GWADATTGV
+1611 
-1620 ELDTTE
+1620 
-1626 ATTEAPSSE
+1626 
-1635 ATTLDK
+1635 
-1641 DETSS
+1641 
-1646 EATTSTSSGDATA
+1646 
-1659 SDGSHNGTSEGSAES
+1659 
-1674 TTESKSDS
+1674 
-1682 NGSILDKIKDT
+1682 
-1693 LNGAKDTITGNDPEF
+1693 
-1708 SGDDFYATNQ
+1708 
-1718 VVHFVPYRVQVI
+1718 
-1730 APELAIGKTSDKKEY
+1730 
-1745 TVGETGHYNVEVV
+1745 
-1758 QTKDDAVAKNIHVI
+1758 
-1772 DKLDKVGA
+1772 
-1780 EIQKDSIKVYDGEGK
+1780 
-1795 LVTFNCAIKCDGQ
+1795 
-1808 SYDIQSKVS
+1808 
-1817 LAKGQTMKIQYDVL
+1817 
-1831 FKSSDLSGQKVLNTA
+1831 
-1846 KAQASNQKNPE
+1846 
-1857 DWVED
+1857 
-1862 NNEVSLD
+1862 
-1869 KPKLA
+1869 
-1874 IKKSSNRVTFKPG
+1874 
-1887 ETGEYTITV
+1887 
-1896 TNKSTTATAKN
+1896 
-1907 VVVKDNFNKDGV
+1907 
-1919 KIQKSSIKIENDGKV
+1919 
-1934 VKGAESSCKGNS
+1934 
-1946 FVIKTKQDLA
+1946 
-1956 PNADMVI
+1956 
-1963 TYKTKFS
+1963 
-1970 KKGTYK
+1970 
-1976 NTAVATSD
+1976 
-1984 NTDPV
+1984 
-1989 KANNKVKVTKIGV
+1989 
-2002 SPKNVIRT
+2002 
-2010 VTKGTKDVKTG
+2010 
-2021 DVLGLAVL
+2021 
-2029 VVLVAG
+2029 
-2035 IGYLGFV
+2035 
-2042 VVKRKKSK
+2042 

>member
-1 MPIKTRPPPLSR
+1 
-13 NLEIL
+13 
-18 PNITRGDE
+18 
-26 KDMVR
+26 MVR
-31 KIFNKAVSA
+31 KIFNKAISA

-54 IPVTTYAANP
+54 IPVTTYAA
-64 TVKSK
+64 TTLKSK
-69 TELKKQSDPAGAGF
+69 CVSNLKADAVKGFSPFQMPAN
-83 GTFVFDSDIGHGVQ
+83 SSGVKITH
-97 FSCSKNLKKADKSA
+97 SKNLTKA
-111 GTKDWIW
+111 TKNDWIW
-118 ASEKN
+118 GKTDQGAWNDSGMK
-123 GGHDEGLSSNA
+123 DS
-134 AKKRLGDAWI
+134 LGNAWI
-144 SKLESGKTYWVKYS
+144 ANLKSDTNYWVQYN
-158 NVQKANT
+158 NVALHEEDGQKL
-165 TKRYDVKVVFDN
+165 RGYYDVKVVFNN
-177 PKGEID
+177 PKGAIS

-191 VFDGQLGA
+191 IFDGQLGA

-209 CTLYVYE
+209 CSIYLYKT
-216 HGTSKLISG
+216 GTTHLVTGDEGKMHL
-225 NDNKL
+225 
-230 HFRFIDIDCNQAIE
+230 RFIDVDDNQAVE

-252 WWYKK
+252 WAYKK
-257 SKVEWT
+257 NKLSWMGK
-263 TKSKCNKIGAT
+263 TKCEKIGAT
-274 HGNTFGAVG
+274 YENTIWFDGDHNVK
-283 EGLADDDAIQIKI
+283 DDWIQS
-296 DNETSQKDKD
+296 DNLTE
-306 AYKTAVRYTAA
+306 YKEAVRYTFAVG
-317 LGFTPPASVANT
+317 LTPPADSPT
-329 FKVRYYAGG
+329 TIKLRYYAGG
-338 TDAAGGLGTQKNGV
+338 LDREGGIGTQRNGA
-352 FFSFDGGLDLDDE
+352 FFSFDGNLDLPEEDD
-365 PDAKLYIDKT
+365 ANLSIDKVSD
-375 TPKYSYKVGDTFDY
+375 KYNHKVGDTWDY
-389 TIAVKNVTKE
+389 TIKVKNVTATAVTAKDV
-399 SKAITAEKVVVS
+399 KITDSVDS
-411 DTNIPSG
+411 R
-418 LKVNSVSTSQGTAT
+418 LKVNSVSTSQGTAS
-432 HSGNSV
+432 HDGNAV
-438 TANLGNLA
+438 TVNAGDLA
-446 QDATATVKVNVTA
+446 QNNTVTVKVNVTA
-459 LEAGNGSELYNS
+459 LEASNGQQIYNKAKAESGNSE
-471 AYADANNAPR
+471 D
-481 VWDDAKVAVNSANV
+481 VWDDDGNYVNSADV

-510 KANFTIKVKNTKGI
+510 KANFTVKVKNTKGI
-524 AENLTVS
+524 ATNVTVA
-531 DALPSGMKLDY
+531 DILPSGMKLDY

-549 VPANVDVRI
+549 VPANVQMPVV
-558 HGPADKPNDLMD
+558 PNDI
-570 TNEKGLTETKTI
+570 TNQLNQDLFTKKETKTV
-582 TATKSKS
+582 TANKEKS

-722 IEISEVSDSGTKTF
+722 IEISEISDNGTKTF

-779 KKGNGFVVK
+779 KKGNGFIVK

-797 LRISYNANALEND
+797 LKISYNANALEND

-960 NPETQNAWNP
+960 NPEAQNAWNP

-1090 KDCKIT
+1090 KECKIT

-1157 PEDTTPELKIEK
+1157 PVDPTPDLKIEK

-1204 AFDNK
+1204 AFDNE

-1384 TKGET
+1384 AKGET

-1458 EIDYTITVNNTGKKD
+1458 EIDYTITVSNTGKKD

-1497 ADDKDTVVFKVDE
+1497 ADDKDTVVFKVDK

-1539 KANTDG
+1539 KASTDG

-1569 SSESTTENSSNS
+1569 SSSEATTEDS
-1581 TSTESTNSTPSG
+1581 TSTP
-1593 DATDKSDSDD
+1593 SDS
-1603 GASEKKDD
+1603 STEKKDD

-1620 ELDTTE
+1620 ELDTTTAAKDE
-1626 ATTEAPSSE
+1626 TTSSE

-1646 EATTSTSSGDATA
+1646 EATTSSDKSDSKDDTTATDKSDSTTSSGDVTA
-1659 SDGSHNGTSEGSAES
+1659 SDGSHNGTS
-1674 TTESKSDS
+1674 KDDS
-1682 NGSILDKIKDT
+1682 NGSLVDQIKDT
-1693 LNGAKDTITGNDPEF
+1693 ISNIKDNVTGNDPEF

-1758 QTKDDAVAKNIHVI
+1758 QTKDDAVAKNIHVV
-1772 DKLDKVGA
+1772 DKLDKAGA
-1780 EIQKDSIKVYDGEGK
+1780 EIQKDSIKVYDGAGK
-1795 LVTFNCAIKCDGQ
+1795 LITGDCTITCDGQ
-1808 SYDIQSKVS
+1808 SYDIQSKVA
-1817 LAKGQTMKIQYDVL
+1817 LAKGETMKIQYDVL

-1887 ETGEYTITV
+1887 ETGKYTITV

-1934 VKGAESSCKGNS
+1934 VNGAEISCKSNS

-1963 TYKTKFS
+1963 TYKAKFS

-1989 KANNKVKVTKIGV
+1989 KAKNTVKVTKSGV
-2002 SPKNVIRT
+2002 SPKNVTPKNVIKT
-2010 VTKGTKDVKTG
+2010 ITKGTKDVKTG

-2029 VVLVAG
+2029 VILVAG
-2035 IGYLGFV
+2035 IGYLGFT
-2042 VVKRKKSK
+2042 VVKRKKSN

>member
-1 MPIKTRPPPLSR
+1 
-13 NLEIL
+13 
-18 PNITRGDE
+18 
-26 KDMVR
+26 MVR
-31 KIFNKAVSA
+31 KIINKAISA

-54 IPVTTYAANP
+54 IPVTTYAAAAKDSIQ
-64 TVKSK
+64 KSK
-69 TELKKQSDPAGAGF
+69 HHVTSTKDTATAGY
-83 GTFVFDSDIGHGVQ
+83 GTFDFSSNSAKFDFSVDSKSD
-97 FSCSKNLKKADKSA
+97 KLTKTPKAGNKDK
-111 GTKDWIW
+111 WIW
-118 ASEKN
+118 QEQDEEK
-123 GGHDEGLSSNA
+123 GGLTGLGAAYIAKLTEDSSFSVWYKNVP
-134 AKKRLGDAWI
+134 KV
-144 SKLESGKTYWVKYS
+144 VKG
-158 NVQKANT
+158 NKVGN
-165 TKRYDVKVVFDN
+165 YDVKVTY
-177 PKGEID
+177 D
-183 NAYGKDIA
+183 NARGAVSDADGKDIA
-191 VFDGQLGA
+191 IFDGQLGA

-204 YKHLD
+204 YKHIR
-209 CTLYVYE
+209 CTIYVYK
-216 HGTSKLISG
+216 HGTSTLISG
-225 NDNKL
+225 SDDKL
-230 HFRFIDIDCNQAIE
+230 HFRFIDIDCNQAVE
-244 VLTPGRVN
+244 SMCPGRTD
-252 WWYKK
+252 WFMLGDHIRWSGEARCK
-257 SKVEWT
+257 E
-263 TKSKCNKIGAT
+263 IGADQ
-274 HGNTFGAVG
+274 GNTVTFSGYGG
-283 EGLADDDAIQIKI
+283 EKAGKDITDNAIQFENSK
-296 DNETSQKDKD
+296 DPKQKK
-306 AYKTAVRYTAA
+306 AYKEARRHTWS
-317 LGFTPPASVANT
+317 LGFTPIASSPFT
-329 FKVRYYAGG
+329 YRVRYFSGG
-338 TDAAGGLGTQKNGV
+338 GDGIGTQKNGA
-352 FFSFDGGLDLDDE
+352 FFSFDGGLTLPTIEDP
-365 PDAKLYIDKT
+365 PDAKLSIDKVSD
-375 TPKYSYKVGDTFDY
+375 KYTHKVGDNWDY
-389 TIAVKNVTKE
+389 TIKVKNVTDE
-399 SKAITAEKVVVS
+399 SQAVTAENVEIT
-411 DTNIPSG
+411 DTIPSG
-418 LKVNSVSTSQGTAT
+418 LKVNSVTTSKGTAT
-432 HSGNSV
+432 HSGNKV
-438 TANLGNLA
+438 TVNVGDLA
-446 QDATATVKVNVTA
+446 QNATVTVKVNVTA
-459 LEAGNGSELYNS
+459 LENANGTRPYNK
-471 AYADANNAPR
+471 AKAEADNSND
-481 VWDDAKVAVNSANV
+481 VWDDDGNYINSANV
-495 QVDKVVDKYEYAVGE
+495 QVDKVVDKYEYAVGD
-510 KANFTIKVKNTKGI
+510 KANFTVKVKNTKGI
-524 AENLTVS
+524 ATNVTVA
-531 DALPSGMKLDY
+531 DTLPSGMKLDY

-549 VPANVDVRI
+549 VPANVSVPVAPKDV
-558 HGPADKPNDLMD
+558 
-570 TNEKGLTETKTI
+570 TNQLNKTLFEKSETKTI

-589 GDNGWAYKINYLPA
+589 GDNGWAYKINYLPS

-722 IEISEVSDSGTKTF
+722 IKISEISDNGTKTF

-766 NETQDKTPVITVE
+766 NETQDKTPIITVE

-797 LRISYNANALEND
+797 LKIEYNANALEND

-985 DMKITDKALAGKDI
+985 DMKITDKALAGKEI

-1090 KDCKIT
+1090 KECKIT

-1127 LAAAGKD
+1127 LTAAGKD

-1148 WKYAETPFN
+1148 WKYAEAPFS
-1157 PEDTTPELKIEK
+1157 PEDPTPELKIEK

-1230 EVSIAGTPS
+1230 EVTIEGTQS

-1264 DQTLGGEEVTNV
+1264 EQTLGGEEVTNV

-1290 VTVKIEKPELEV
+1290 VTVKMEKPELEV
-1302 TKTSDKKVYSFEDT
+1302 TKTSDKKVYSYEDT

-1458 EIDYTITVNNTGKKD
+1458 EIEYTITVNNTGKKD

-1519 TFKVKVVD
+1519 TFKVKVID
-1527 EGLCEIVNVGYV
+1527 EGLCEIANVGYV
-1539 KANTDG
+1539 KANTVS

-1557 DDSTSTESKDEN
+1557 DDSTTESKDEN
-1569 SSESTTENSSNS
+1569 SSSEATTESEDENTSDSSESTT
-1581 TSTESTNSTPSG
+1581 
-1593 DATDKSDSDD
+1593 
-1603 GASEKKDD
+1603 EKKDD

-1635 ATTLDK
+1635 ATTTTK
-1641 DETSS
+1641 DEASEATTLAKDNTSS
-1646 EATTSTSSGDATA
+1646 EATTLAKDDTTSTD
-1659 SDGSHNGTSEGSAES
+1659 
-1674 TTESKSDS
+1674 KSDS

-1730 APELAIGKTSDKKEY
+1730 APELAINKTSDKKEY

-1795 LVTFNCAIKCDGQ
+1795 LVTGDCTIKCDGQ
-1808 SYDIQSKVS
+1808 SYDIQSKVA
-1817 LAKGQTMKIQYDVL
+1817 LAKGQTMKIKYDVL
-1831 FKSSDLSGQKVLNTA
+1831 FKSSDLSGQKVLNSA

-1934 VKGAESSCKGNS
+1934 VKGAEISCKDNS

-1956 PNADMVI
+1956 PNTDMVI
-1963 TYKTKFS
+1963 TYKAKFS

-1989 KANNKVKVTKIGV
+1989 KANNKVKVTKTGV
-2002 SPKNVIRT
+2002 SPKNVTPKNVIKT

-2035 IGYLGFV
+2035 IGYLGFT
-2042 VVKRKKSK
+2042 VVKRKKSN

>member
-1 MPIKTRPPPLSR
+1 
-13 NLEIL
+13 
-18 PNITRGDE
+18 
-26 KDMVR
+26 MVR
-31 KIFNKAVSA
+31 KIINKAISA

-54 IPVTTYAANP
+54 IPVTTYAAA
-64 TVKSK
+64 TKDSIQKSTTK
-69 TELKKQSDPAGAGF
+69 ITSKNKDKAAGY
-83 GTFVFDSDIGHGVQ
+83 GTFDFEANSSGYT
-97 FSCSKNLKKADKSA
+97 FSHSSNLKKAVKT
-111 GTKDWIW
+111 GPNKDWIW
-118 ASEKN
+118 EDRDQGSADDKLKKLI
-123 GGHDEGLSSNA
+123 GNA
-134 AKKRLGDAWI
+134 YIAKLNPDK
-144 SKLESGKTYWVKYS
+144 SFWVEYS
-158 NVQKANT
+158 NVKKVDDEGNQLGN
-165 TKRYDVKVVFDN
+165 YDVKVVFDN
-177 PKGEID
+177 AGGSISGAE
-183 NAYGKDIA
+183 GHDIA
-191 VFDGQLGA
+191 IFDGQLGA

-204 YKHLD
+204 YKHIR
-209 CTLYVYE
+209 CTIYVYK
-216 HGTSKLISG
+216 HGTKTLISG
-225 NDNKL
+225 ADDKL
-230 HFRFIDIDCNQAIE
+230 HFRFLDIDCNQAIE
-244 VLTPGRVN
+244 SMCPGRTD
-252 WWYKK
+252 WYMMG
-257 SKVEWT
+257 SKVSWSGEPRCT
-263 TKSKCNKIGAT
+263 KIGAEQ
-274 HGNTFGAVG
+274 GNTVTYKGGHNTPDSGILSPHGATASKS
-283 EGLADDDAIQIKI
+283 E
-296 DNETSQKDKD
+296 KD
-306 AYKTAVRYTAA
+306 AYRTACRYTWSV
-317 LGFTPPASVANT
+317 GFTPIASSPFT
-329 FKVRYYAGG
+329 YRVRYFSGG
-338 TDAAGGLGTQKNGV
+338 VEDIGIQTNGV
-352 FFSFDGGLDLDDE
+352 FFSFDGGLTLPPIPDE
-365 PDAKLYIDKT
+365 AELSIDKVSD
-375 TPKYSYKVGDTFDY
+375 KYVHKVGDSWDY
-389 TIAVKNVTKE
+389 TIKVKNVTDE
-399 SKAITAEKVVVS
+399 SQAVTAENVVVT
-411 DTNIPSG
+411 DTIPSG
-418 LKVNSVSTSQGTAT
+418 LKVNSVTTSKGTAS
-432 HSGNSV
+432 HKGNAV
-438 TANLGNLA
+438 TVNVGDLA

-459 LEAGNGSELYNS
+459 LETSNGTRPYNTAKVVAENGSV
-471 AYADANNAPR
+471 DGG
-481 VWDDAKVAVNSANV
+481 WHDDDGNYINSANV
-495 QVDKVVDKYEYAVGE
+495 QVDKVVDKYEYAVGD
-510 KANFTIKVKNTKGI
+510 KANFTVKVKNTKGI
-524 AENLTVS
+524 ATNVTVA
-531 DALPSGMKLDY
+531 DTLPSGMKLDY

-549 VPANVDVRI
+549 VPANVSVPVAPKDV
-558 HGPADKPNDLMD
+558 
-570 TNEKGLTETKTI
+570 TNQLNKTLFEKSETKTI

-669 CDNEFRVFE
+669 CDNEFRIFE

-736 SKASGGNGNTI
+736 SKASGGNGNII

-753 TADET
+753 TADVT

-797 LRISYNANALEND
+797 LKISYNANALEND

-960 NPETQNAWNP
+960 NPEAQNTWNP

-1090 KDCKIT
+1090 KECKIT

-1157 PEDTTPELKIEK
+1157 PVDPTPDLKIEK
-1169 KSDKTNYSVGDT
+1169 KSDKTNYSVGDK

-1204 AFDNK
+1204 AFDNE

-1230 EVSIAGTPS
+1230 EVTIEGTQS

-1302 TKTSDKKVYSFEDT
+1302 TKTSDKKVYSYEDT

-1458 EIDYTITVNNTGKKD
+1458 EIEYTITVNNTGKKD

-1519 TFKVKVVD
+1519 TFKVKVID

-1539 KANTDG
+1539 KANTAS

-1557 DDSTSTESKDEN
+1557 DDSTTESKDEN
-1569 SSESTTENSSNS
+1569 SSESTTEDS
-1581 TSTESTNSTPSG
+1581 TSTPSDSSESTT
-1593 DATDKSDSDD
+1593 
-1603 GASEKKDD
+1603 EKKDD

-1626 ATTEAPSSE
+1626 ASSSE
-1635 ATTLDK
+1635 ATTTTK
-1641 DETSS
+1641 DEAS
-1646 EATTSTSSGDATA
+1646 EATTAAKDEASEATTTSKDDTTSTDK
-1659 SDGSHNGTSEGSAES
+1659 SD
-1674 TTESKSDS
+1674 SKSDS

-1730 APELAIGKTSDKKEY
+1730 APELAINKTSDKKEY

-1795 LVTFNCAIKCDGQ
+1795 LVTGDCTIKCDGQ
-1808 SYDIQSKVS
+1808 SYDIQSKVA
-1817 LAKGQTMKIQYDVL
+1817 LAKGQTMKIKYDVL
-1831 FKSSDLSGQKVLNTA
+1831 FKSSDLSGQKVLNSA

-1934 VKGAESSCKGNS
+1934 VKGAEIEAKDNS

-1963 TYKTKFS
+1963 TYKAKFS

-1989 KANNKVKVTKIGV
+1989 KANNKVKVTKTGV
-2002 SPKNVIRT
+2002 SPKNVTPKNVIKT

>member
-1 MPIKTRPPPLSR
+1 
-13 NLEIL
+13 
-18 PNITRGDE
+18 
-26 KDMVR
+26 MVR
-31 KIFNKAVSA
+31 KIFNKAISA

-54 IPVTTYAANP
+54 IPVTTYAASS

-69 TELKKQSDPAGAGF
+69 TELKKQNDPAGAGF
-83 GTFVFDSDIGHGVQ
+83 GTFVFDSDSSNGVT
-97 FSCSKNLKKADKSA
+97 FTHSKNLKKAVKTGSN
-111 GTKDWIW
+111 KDWIW
-118 ASEKN
+118 QDR
-123 GGHDEGLSSNA
+123 DEGGDSADN
-134 AKKRLGDAWI
+134 KKRLGDAWI
-144 SKLESGKTYWVKYS
+144 SKLESGKSYWVKYS
-158 NVQKANT
+158 GVKKKDT
-165 TKRYDVKVVFDN
+165 TKTYDVKVVFDN
-177 PKGEID
+177 PKGEISG
-183 NAYGKDIA
+183 AEGHDIA
-191 VFDGQLGA
+191 IFDGQLGA

-274 HGNTFGAVG
+274 HGNIFGAINEAV
-283 EGLADDDAIQIKI
+283 ADDDAIQIDTSK
-296 DNETSQKDKD
+296 DNISD
-306 AYKTAVRYTAA
+306 ADRKKYNIAVRHTAA
-317 LGFTPPASVANT
+317 LGFTPPASAANT

-338 TDAAGGLGTQKNGV
+338 TDKAGGLGTQTNGV
-352 FFSFDGGLDLDDE
+352 FFSFDGKLDLSEE
-365 PDAKLYIDKT
+365 PGAELYINKT

-399 SKAITAEKVVVS
+399 SKAVTAENVTVDDSV
-411 DTNIPSG
+411 PAG
-418 LKVNSVSTSQGTAT
+418 LKINSVSTSKGTAT
-432 HSGNSV
+432 HSGNKV
-438 TANLGNLA
+438 TATIGDLA
-446 QDATATVKVNVTA
+446 QDATTTVKVNVTA
-459 LEAGNGSELYNS
+459 LEAGNGQELYN
-471 AYADANNAPR
+471 AANADANNAPR

-510 KANFTIKVKNTKGI
+510 KANFTVKVKNTKGI

-582 TATKSKS
+582 TATKSKN

-603 NATATI
+603 NSTATI
-609 TFSATAA
+609 TFSATAT

-753 TADET
+753 TADVT

-797 LRISYNANALEND
+797 LKISYNANALEND

-817 EIRNEA
+817 EIKNEA

-1004 AVSDEALKVTTDETV
+1004 AVSDEALKVTIDETV

-1061 KIKDFMNESNMVKIR
+1061 K
-1076 EDSLKVTLDNKDIT
+1076 T
-1090 KDCKIT
+1090 K
-1096 YNDSKDGFEIE
+1096 
-1107 TGKDLAQSQAIVVSY
+1107 
-1122 KAEVL
+1122 
-1127 LAAAGKD
+1127 
-1134 LVNTTGVNCTNNPE
+1134 
-1148 WKYAETPFN
+1148 
-1157 PEDTTPELKIEK
+1157 
-1169 KSDKTNYSVGDT
+1169 
-1181 GHYTVKVTQTAD
+1181 
-1193 NATARN
+1193 
-1199 VVIED
+1199 
-1204 AFDNK
+1204 
-1209 KAILDTKTIKLT
+1209 
-1221 DSKGKDITK
+1221 
-1230 EVSIAGTPS
+1230 
-1239 GYKIETGKNLAQNEF
+1239 
-1254 FTVTYDVLFT
+1254 
-1264 DQTLGGEEVTNV
+1264 
-1276 AKTHADNV
+1276 
-1284 PEKTTT
+1284 
-1290 VTVKIEKPELEV
+1290 
-1302 TKTSDKKVYSFEDT
+1302 
-1316 AHYTVKTEEVKENAT
+1316 EVKENAT
-1331 AYNVVIDDQ
+1331 AYNIVIDDQ

-1359 GKDFTDKCEIECKG
+1359 GKDFTDKCEIEC
-1373 TGYTIKTKRDL
+1373 
-1384 TKGET
+1384 
-1389 FTVNY
+1389 
-1394 DVVFEDRS
+1394 
-1402 LIDNYVPNVVKV
+1402 
-1414 TADNASA
+1414 
-1421 QTENE
+1421 
-1426 VTPKTV
+1426 
-1432 KTEDGAEY
+1432 
-1440 QILKSCQPAS
+1440 
-1450 GSVVNVGD
+1450 
-1458 EIDYTITVNNTGKKD
+1458 TITVNNTGKM
-1473 LKDVKI
+1473 LRQEMFLI
-1479 KDAIPTHTQ
+1479 
-1488 YVSGGTLTK
+1488 
-1497 ADDKDTVVFKVDE
+1497 
-1510 IKAGAKADV
+1510 
-1519 TFKVKVVD
+1519 
-1527 EGLCEIVNVGYV
+1527 
-1539 KANTDG
+1539 
-1545 GALAPSDSSEKK
+1545 
-1557 DDSTSTESKDEN
+1557 
-1569 SSESTTENSSNS
+1569 
-1581 TSTESTNSTPSG
+1581 
-1593 DATDKSDSDD
+1593 
-1603 GASEKKDD
+1603 
-1611 GWADATTGV
+1611 
-1620 ELDTTE
+1620 
-1626 ATTEAPSSE
+1626 
-1635 ATTLDK
+1635 
-1641 DETSS
+1641 
-1646 EATTSTSSGDATA
+1646 
-1659 SDGSHNGTSEGSAES
+1659 
-1674 TTESKSDS
+1674 
-1682 NGSILDKIKDT
+1682 
-1693 LNGAKDTITGNDPEF
+1693 
-1708 SGDDFYATNQ
+1708 
-1718 VVHFVPYRVQVI
+1718 
-1730 APELAIGKTSDKKEY
+1730 
-1745 TVGETGHYNVEVV
+1745 
-1758 QTKDDAVAKNIHVI
+1758 
-1772 DKLDKVGA
+1772 
-1780 EIQKDSIKVYDGEGK
+1780 
-1795 LVTFNCAIKCDGQ
+1795 
-1808 SYDIQSKVS
+1808 
-1817 LAKGQTMKIQYDVL
+1817 
-1831 FKSSDLSGQKVLNTA
+1831 
-1846 KAQASNQKNPE
+1846 
-1857 DWVED
+1857 
-1862 NNEVSLD
+1862 
-1869 KPKLA
+1869 
-1874 IKKSSNRVTFKPG
+1874 
-1887 ETGEYTITV
+1887 
-1896 TNKSTTATAKN
+1896 
-1907 VVVKDNFNKDGV
+1907 
-1919 KIQKSSIKIENDGKV
+1919 
-1934 VKGAESSCKGNS
+1934 
-1946 FVIKTKQDLA
+1946 
-1956 PNADMVI
+1956 
-1963 TYKTKFS
+1963 
-1970 KKGTYK
+1970 
-1976 NTAVATSD
+1976 
-1984 NTDPV
+1984 
-1989 KANNKVKVTKIGV
+1989 
-2002 SPKNVIRT
+2002 
-2010 VTKGTKDVKTG
+2010 
-2021 DVLGLAVL
+2021 
-2029 VVLVAG
+2029 
-2035 IGYLGFV
+2035 
-2042 VVKRKKSK
+2042 

>member
-1 MPIKTRPPPLSR
+1 MNERR
-13 NLEIL
+13 
-18 PNITRGDE
+18 E
-26 KDMVR
+26 KKMVR
-31 KIFNKAVSA
+31 KIINKAISA

-54 IPVTTYAANP
+54 IPVTTYAAA
-64 TVKSK
+64 TKDSIQKSTTK
-69 TELKKQSDPAGAGF
+69 ITSKNKDKAAGY
-83 GTFVFDSDIGHGVQ
+83 GTFDFEANSSGYT
-97 FSCSKNLKKADKSA
+97 FSHSSNLKKAVKT
-111 GTKDWIW
+111 GPNKDWIW
-118 ASEKN
+118 EDRDQGSADDKLKKLI
-123 GGHDEGLSSNA
+123 GNA
-134 AKKRLGDAWI
+134 YIAKLNPDK
-144 SKLESGKTYWVKYS
+144 SFWVEYS
-158 NVQKANT
+158 NVKKVDDEGNQLGN
-165 TKRYDVKVVFDN
+165 YDVKVVFDN
-177 PKGEID
+177 AGGSISGAE
-183 NAYGKDIA
+183 GHDIA
-191 VFDGQLGA
+191 IFDGQLGA

-204 YKHLD
+204 YKHIR
-209 CTLYVYE
+209 CTIYVYK
-216 HGTSKLISG
+216 HGTKTLISG
-225 NDNKL
+225 ADDKL
-230 HFRFIDIDCNQAIE
+230 HFRFLDIDCNQAIE
-244 VLTPGRVN
+244 SMCPGRTD
-252 WWYKK
+252 WYMMG
-257 SKVEWT
+257 SKVSWSGEPRCT
-263 TKSKCNKIGAT
+263 KIGAEQ
-274 HGNTFGAVG
+274 GNTVTYKGGHNTPDSGILSPHGATASKS
-283 EGLADDDAIQIKI
+283 E
-296 DNETSQKDKD
+296 KD
-306 AYKTAVRYTAA
+306 AYRTACRYTWSV
-317 LGFTPPASVANT
+317 GFTPIASSPFT
-329 FKVRYYAGG
+329 YRVRYFSGG
-338 TDAAGGLGTQKNGV
+338 VEDIGIQTNGA
-352 FFSFDGGLDLDDE
+352 FFSFDGGLTLPPIPDE
-365 PDAKLYIDKT
+365 AELSIDKVSD
-375 TPKYSYKVGDTFDY
+375 KYVHKVGDSWDY
-389 TIAVKNVTKE
+389 TIKVKNVTDE
-399 SKAITAEKVVVS
+399 SQAVTAENVVVT
-411 DTNIPSG
+411 DTIPSG
-418 LKVNSVSTSQGTAT
+418 LKVNSVTTSKGTAS
-432 HSGNSV
+432 HKGNAV
-438 TANLGNLA
+438 TVNVGDLA

-459 LEAGNGSELYNS
+459 LETSNGTRPYNTAKVVAENGSV
-471 AYADANNAPR
+471 DGG
-481 VWDDAKVAVNSANV
+481 WHDDDGNYINSANV
-495 QVDKVVDKYEYAVGE
+495 QVDKVVDKYEYAVGD
-510 KANFTIKVKNTKGI
+510 KANFTVKVKNTKGI
-524 AENLTVS
+524 ATNVTVA
-531 DALPSGMKLDY
+531 DTLPSGMKLDY

-549 VPANVDVRI
+549 VPANVSVPVAPKDV
-558 HGPADKPNDLMD
+558 
-570 TNEKGLTETKTI
+570 TNQLNKTLFEKSETKTI

-701 AKDVVISDVT
+701 AKDVVVEDVT

-753 TADET
+753 TADVT

-797 LRISYNANALEND
+797 LKISYNANALEND

-867 DNVSYTINVVNTHKG
+867 DNVSYTINVVNTHNG

-928 KKQAKTDGF
+928 RKQAKTDGF

-960 NPETQNAWNP
+960 NPESQNAWNP

-1090 KDCKIT
+1090 KECKIT

-1157 PEDTTPELKIEK
+1157 PVDPTPDLKIEK
-1169 KSDKTNYSVGDT
+1169 KSDKTNYSVGDK
-1181 GHYTVKVTQTAD
+1181 GHYTVKVTQTTD

-1204 AFDNK
+1204 AFDNE

-1230 EVSIAGTPS
+1230 EVTIEGTQS

-1302 TKTSDKKVYSFEDT
+1302 TKTSDKKVYSYEDT

-1347 VLAETIKISDKD
+1347 VLAKTIKISDKD

-1458 EIDYTITVNNTGKKD
+1458 EIEYTITVNNTGKKD

-1519 TFKVKVVD
+1519 TFKVKVID

-1539 KANTDG
+1539 KANTVG

-1557 DDSTSTESKDEN
+1557 DDSTTESKDEN
-1569 SSESTTENSSNS
+1569 SSSETTTESKDENTSDSSESTT
-1581 TSTESTNSTPSG
+1581 
-1593 DATDKSDSDD
+1593 
-1603 GASEKKDD
+1603 EKKDD

-1626 ATTEAPSSE
+1626 ATTSSE
-1635 ATTLDK
+1635 DV
-1641 DETSS
+1641 
-1646 EATTSTSSGDATA
+1646 TA
-1659 SDGSHNGTSEGSAES
+1659 SDGSHNGTSEAPSSEATTTTKDEASEATTLAKDNTSSEATTLAKDDTTS
-1674 TTESKSDS
+1674 TDKSDS

-1730 APELAIGKTSDKKEY
+1730 APELAINKTSDKKEY

-1795 LVTFNCAIKCDGQ
+1795 LVTGDCTIKCDGQ
-1808 SYDIQSKVS
+1808 SYDIQSKVA
-1817 LAKGQTMKIQYDVL
+1817 LAKGQTMKIKYDVL
-1831 FKSSDLSGQKVLNTA
+1831 FKSSDLSGQKVLNSA

-1934 VKGAESSCKGNS
+1934 VKGAEIEAKDNS

-1963 TYKTKFS
+1963 TYKAKFS

-1989 KANNKVKVTKIGV
+1989 KANNKVKVTKTGV
-2002 SPKNVIRT
+2002 SPKNVTPKNVIKT

-2042 VVKRKKSK
+2042 AVKRKKSK

>member
-1 MPIKTRPPPLSR
+1 
-13 NLEIL
+13 
-18 PNITRGDE
+18 
-26 KDMVR
+26 MVR
-31 KIFNKAVSA
+31 KIFNKAISA

-54 IPVTTYAANP
+54 IPVTTYAA
-64 TVKSK
+64 TTLKSK
-69 TELKKQSDPAGAGF
+69 CVSNLKADAVKGFSPFQMPAN
-83 GTFVFDSDIGHGVQ
+83 SSGVKITH
-97 FSCSKNLKKADKSA
+97 SKNLTKA
-111 GTKDWIW
+111 TKNDWIW
-118 ASEKN
+118 GKTDQGAWNDSGMK
-123 GGHDEGLSSNA
+123 DS
-134 AKKRLGDAWI
+134 LGNAWI
-144 SKLESGKTYWVKYS
+144 ANLKSDTNYWVQYN
-158 NVQKANT
+158 NVALHEEDGQKL
-165 TKRYDVKVVFDN
+165 RGYYDVKVVFNN
-177 PKGEID
+177 PKGAIS

-191 VFDGQLGA
+191 IFDGQLGA

-209 CTLYVYE
+209 CSIYLYKT
-216 HGTSKLISG
+216 GTTHLVTGDEGKMHL
-225 NDNKL
+225 
-230 HFRFIDIDCNQAIE
+230 RFIDVDDNQAVE

-252 WWYKK
+252 WAYKK
-257 SKVEWT
+257 NKLSWMGK
-263 TKSKCNKIGAT
+263 TKCEKIGAT
-274 HGNTFGAVG
+274 YENTIWFDGDHNVK
-283 EGLADDDAIQIKI
+283 DDWIQS
-296 DNETSQKDKD
+296 DNLTE
-306 AYKTAVRYTAA
+306 YKEAVRYTFAVG
-317 LGFTPPASVANT
+317 LTPPADSPT
-329 FKVRYYAGG
+329 TIKLRYYAGG
-338 TDAAGGLGTQKNGV
+338 LDREGGIGTQRNGA
-352 FFSFDGGLDLDDE
+352 FFSFDGNLDLPEEDD
-365 PDAKLYIDKT
+365 ANLSIDKVSD
-375 TPKYSYKVGDTFDY
+375 KYNHKVGDTWDY
-389 TIAVKNVTKE
+389 TIKVKNVTATAVTAKDV
-399 SKAITAEKVVVS
+399 KITDSVDS
-411 DTNIPSG
+411 R
-418 LKVNSVSTSQGTAT
+418 LKVNSVSTSQGTAS
-432 HSGNSV
+432 HDGNAV
-438 TANLGNLA
+438 TVNAGDLA
-446 QDATATVKVNVTA
+446 QNNTVTVKVNVTA
-459 LEAGNGSELYNS
+459 LEASNGQQIYNKAKAESGNSE
-471 AYADANNAPR
+471 D
-481 VWDDAKVAVNSANV
+481 VWDDDGNYVNSADV

-510 KANFTIKVKNTKGI
+510 KANFTVKVKNTKGI
-524 AENLTVS
+524 ATNVTVA
-531 DALPSGMKLDY
+531 DILPSGMKLDY

-549 VPANVDVRI
+549 VPANVQMPVV
-558 HGPADKPNDLMD
+558 PNDI
-570 TNEKGLTETKTI
+570 TNQLNQDLFTKKETKTV
-582 TATKSKS
+582 TANKEKS

-722 IEISEVSDSGTKTF
+722 IEISEISDNGTKTF

-779 KKGNGFVVK
+779 KKGNGFIVK

-797 LRISYNANALEND
+797 LKISYNANALEND

-960 NPETQNAWNP
+960 NPEAQNAWNP

-1090 KDCKIT
+1090 KECKIT

-1127 LAAAGKD
+1127 LTAAGKD

-1148 WKYAETPFN
+1148 WKYAEAPFSQ
-1157 PEDTTPELKIEK
+1157 EDPTPELKIEK

-1230 EVSIAGTPS
+1230 EVTIEGTQS
-1239 GYKIETGKNLAQNEF
+1239 GHKIETGKNLAQNEF

-1384 TKGET
+1384 AKGET

-1458 EIDYTITVNNTGKKD
+1458 EIDYTITVSNTGKKD

-1497 ADDKDTVVFKVDE
+1497 ADDKDTVVFKVDK

-1539 KANTDG
+1539 KASTDG

-1569 SSESTTENSSNS
+1569 SSSEATTEDS
-1581 TSTESTNSTPSG
+1581 TSTP
-1593 DATDKSDSDD
+1593 SDS
-1603 GASEKKDD
+1603 STEKKDD

-1620 ELDTTE
+1620 ELDTTTAAKDE
-1626 ATTEAPSSE
+1626 TTSSE

-1646 EATTSTSSGDATA
+1646 EATTSSDKSDSKDDTTATDKSDSTTSSGDVTA
-1659 SDGSHNGTSEGSAES
+1659 SDGSHNGTS
-1674 TTESKSDS
+1674 KDDS
-1682 NGSILDKIKDT
+1682 NGSLVDQIKDT
-1693 LNGAKDTITGNDPEF
+1693 ISNIKDNVTGNDPEF

-1758 QTKDDAVAKNIHVI
+1758 QTKDDAVAKNIHVV
-1772 DKLDKVGA
+1772 DKLDKAGA
-1780 EIQKDSIKVYDGEGK
+1780 EIQKDSIKVYDGAGK
-1795 LVTFNCAIKCDGQ
+1795 LITGDCTITCDGQ
-1808 SYDIQSKVS
+1808 SYDIQSKVA
-1817 LAKGQTMKIQYDVL
+1817 LAKGETMKIQYDVL

-1887 ETGEYTITV
+1887 ETGKYTITV

-1934 VKGAESSCKGNS
+1934 VNGAEISCKSNS

-1963 TYKTKFS
+1963 TYKAKFS

-1989 KANNKVKVTKIGV
+1989 KAKNTVKVTKSGV
-2002 SPKNVIRT
+2002 SPKNVTPKNVIKT
-2010 VTKGTKDVKTG
+2010 ITKGTKDVKTG

-2029 VVLVAG
+2029 VILVAG
-2035 IGYLGFV
+2035 IGYLGFT
-2042 VVKRKKSK
+2042 VVKRKKSN

>member
-1 MPIKTRPPPLSR
+1 
-13 NLEIL
+13 
-18 PNITRGDE
+18 
-26 KDMVR
+26 MVR
-31 KIFNKAVSA
+31 KIINKAISA

-54 IPVTTYAANP
+54 IPVTTYAAAAKDSIQ
-64 TVKSK
+64 KSK
-69 TELKKQSDPAGAGF
+69 HHVTSTKDTATAGY
-83 GTFVFDSDIGHGVQ
+83 GTFDFSSNSAKFDFSVDSKSD
-97 FSCSKNLKKADKSA
+97 KLTKTPKAGNKDK
-111 GTKDWIW
+111 WIW
-118 ASEKN
+118 QEQDEEK
-123 GGHDEGLSSNA
+123 GGLTGLGAAYIAKLTEDSSFSVWYKNVP
-134 AKKRLGDAWI
+134 KV
-144 SKLESGKTYWVKYS
+144 VKG
-158 NVQKANT
+158 NKVGN
-165 TKRYDVKVVFDN
+165 YDVKVTY
-177 PKGEID
+177 D
-183 NAYGKDIA
+183 NARGAVSDADGKDIA
-191 VFDGQLGA
+191 IFDGQLGA

-204 YKHLD
+204 YKRIR
-209 CTLYVYE
+209 CTIYVYK
-216 HGTSKLISG
+216 HGTSTLISG
-225 NDNKL
+225 SDDKL
-230 HFRFIDIDCNQAIE
+230 HFRFIDIDCNQAVE
-244 VLTPGRVN
+244 SMCPGRTD
-252 WWYKK
+252 WFMLGDHIRWSGEARCK
-257 SKVEWT
+257 E
-263 TKSKCNKIGAT
+263 IGADQ
-274 HGNTFGAVG
+274 GNTVTFSGYGG
-283 EGLADDDAIQIKI
+283 EKAGKDITDNAIQFENSK
-296 DNETSQKDKD
+296 DPKQKK
-306 AYKTAVRYTAA
+306 AYKEARRHTWS
-317 LGFTPPASVANT
+317 LGFTPIASSPFT
-329 FKVRYYAGG
+329 YRVRYFSGG
-338 TDAAGGLGTQKNGV
+338 GDGIGTQKNGA
-352 FFSFDGGLDLDDE
+352 FFSFDGGLTLPTIEDP
-365 PDAKLYIDKT
+365 PDAKLSIDKVSD
-375 TPKYSYKVGDTFDY
+375 KYTHKVGDNWDY
-389 TIAVKNVTKE
+389 TIKVKNVTDE
-399 SKAITAEKVVVS
+399 SQAVTAENVEIT
-411 DTNIPSG
+411 DTIPSG
-418 LKVNSVSTSQGTAT
+418 LKVNSVTTSKGTAT
-432 HSGNSV
+432 HSGNKV
-438 TANLGNLA
+438 TVNVGDLA
-446 QDATATVKVNVTA
+446 QNATVTVKVNVTA
-459 LEAGNGSELYNS
+459 LENANGTRPYNK
-471 AYADANNAPR
+471 AKAEADNSND
-481 VWDDAKVAVNSANV
+481 VWDDDGNYINSANV
-495 QVDKVVDKYEYAVGE
+495 QVDKVVDKYEYAVGD
-510 KANFTIKVKNTKGI
+510 KANFTVKVKNTKGI
-524 AENLTVS
+524 ATNVTVA
-531 DALPSGMKLDY
+531 DTLPSGMKLDY

-549 VPANVDVRI
+549 VPANVSVPVAPKDV
-558 HGPADKPNDLMD
+558 
-570 TNEKGLTETKTI
+570 TNQLNKTLFEKSETKTI

-669 CDNEFRVFE
+669 CNNEFRVFE

-722 IEISEVSDSGTKTF
+722 IEISEISDNGTKTF

-779 KKGNGFVVK
+779 KKGNGFIVK

-797 LRISYNANALEND
+797 LKISYNANALEND

-960 NPETQNAWNP
+960 NPEAQNAWNP

-1090 KDCKIT
+1090 KECKIT

-1157 PEDTTPELKIEK
+1157 PVDPTPDLKIEK
-1169 KSDKTNYSVGDT
+1169 KSDKTNYSVGDK

-1204 AFDNK
+1204 AFDNE

-1230 EVSIAGTPS
+1230 EVTIEGTQS

-1302 TKTSDKKVYSFEDT
+1302 TKTSDKKVYSYEDT

-1458 EIDYTITVNNTGKKD
+1458 EIEYTITVNNTGKKD

-1479 KDAIPTHTQ
+1479 KDAIPTHTK

-1519 TFKVKVVD
+1519 TFKVKVID

-1539 KANTDG
+1539 KANTDS

-1557 DDSTSTESKDEN
+1557 DDSTTESKDEN
-1569 SSESTTENSSNS
+1569 SSESTTEEN
-1581 TSTESTNSTPSG
+1581 TSTPS
-1593 DATDKSDSDD
+1593 DSSE
-1603 GASEKKDD
+1603 AESTTEKKDD

-1635 ATTLDK
+1635 ATTTTK
-1641 DETSS
+1641 DEASEATTLAKDNTSG
-1646 EATTSTSSGDATA
+1646 EATTSTSKEDTTATDK
-1659 SDGSHNGTSEGSAES
+1659 SD
-1674 TTESKSDS
+1674 SKSDS

-1730 APELAIGKTSDKKEY
+1730 APELAINKTSDKKEY

-1758 QTKDDAVAKNIHVI
+1758 QTKDDAVAKNIHVV

-1795 LVTFNCAIKCDGQ
+1795 LVTGDCTIKCDGQ
-1808 SYDIQSKVS
+1808 SYDIQSKVA

-1831 FKSSDLSGQKVLNTA
+1831 FKSSDLSGQKVLNSA

-1934 VKGAESSCKGNS
+1934 VKGAEISCKGNS

-1963 TYKTKFS
+1963 TYKAKFS

-1989 KANNKVKVTKIGV
+1989 KANNKVKVTKTGV
-2002 SPKNVIRT
+2002 SPKNVTPKNVIKT

-2042 VVKRKKSK
+2042 AVKRKKSK

>member
-1 MPIKTRPPPLSR
+1 M
-13 NLEIL
+13 
-18 PNITRGDE
+18 
-26 KDMVR
+26 
-31 KIFNKAVSA
+31 
-40 VTTTLLAFTTLASA
+40 
-54 IPVTTYAANP
+54 Y
-64 TVKSK
+64 
-69 TELKKQSDPAGAGF
+69 SD
-83 GTFVFDSDIGHGVQ
+83 SSHGVT
-97 FSCSKNLKKADKSA
+97 FTHSKNLKKATKS
-111 GTKDWIW
+111 DWIW
-118 ASEKN
+118 
-123 GGHDEGLSSNA
+123 GTRDEGGDSADN
-134 AKKRLGDAWI
+134 KKRLGDAWI

-158 NVQKANT
+158 GVKKKD
-165 TKRYDVKVVFDN
+165 TKKTYDVKVVFDN
-177 PKGEID
+177 PKGEISG
-183 NAYGKDIA
+183 AEGHDIA
-191 VFDGQLGA
+191 IFDGQLGA

-274 HGNTFGAVG
+274 HGNTFGAINEAV
-283 EGLADDDAIQIKI
+283 ADDDAIQIDTSK
-296 DNETSQKDKD
+296 DNISDADKKK
-306 AYKTAVRYTAA
+306 YNIAVRHTAA
-317 LGFTPPASVANT
+317 LGFTPPASAANT

-338 TDAAGGLGTQKNGV
+338 TDKAGGLGTQTNGV
-352 FFSFDGGLDLDDE
+352 FFSFDGKLDLSEE
-365 PDAKLYIDKT
+365 PDAELYINKT

-399 SKAITAEKVVVS
+399 SKAVTAENVTVDDSV
-411 DTNIPSG
+411 PAG
-418 LKVNSVSTSQGTAT
+418 LKINSVSTSKGTAT
-432 HSGNSV
+432 HSGNKV
-438 TANLGNLA
+438 TATIGDLA
-446 QDATATVKVNVTA
+446 QDTTATVKVNVTA
-459 LEAGNGSELYNS
+459 LEAGNGQELYN
-471 AYADANNAPR
+471 AANADANNAPR

-510 KANFTIKVKNTKGI
+510 KANFTVKVKNTKGI

-603 NATATI
+603 NSTATV
-609 TFSATAA
+609 TFSATAT

-736 SKASGGNGNTI
+736 SKASGGNENTI

-753 TADET
+753 TADVT

-797 LRISYNANALEND
+797 LKISYNANALEND

-817 EIRNEA
+817 EIKNEA

-1061 KIKDFMNESNMVKIR
+1061 K
-1076 EDSLKVTLDNKDIT
+1076 T
-1090 KDCKIT
+1090 K
-1096 YNDSKDGFEIE
+1096 
-1107 TGKDLAQSQAIVVSY
+1107 
-1122 KAEVL
+1122 
-1127 LAAAGKD
+1127 
-1134 LVNTTGVNCTNNPE
+1134 
-1148 WKYAETPFN
+1148 
-1157 PEDTTPELKIEK
+1157 
-1169 KSDKTNYSVGDT
+1169 
-1181 GHYTVKVTQTAD
+1181 
-1193 NATARN
+1193 
-1199 VVIED
+1199 
-1204 AFDNK
+1204 
-1209 KAILDTKTIKLT
+1209 
-1221 DSKGKDITK
+1221 
-1230 EVSIAGTPS
+1230 
-1239 GYKIETGKNLAQNEF
+1239 
-1254 FTVTYDVLFT
+1254 
-1264 DQTLGGEEVTNV
+1264 
-1276 AKTHADNV
+1276 
-1284 PEKTTT
+1284 
-1290 VTVKIEKPELEV
+1290 
-1302 TKTSDKKVYSFEDT
+1302 
-1316 AHYTVKTEEVKENAT
+1316 EVKENAT
-1331 AYNVVIDDQ
+1331 AYNIVIDDQ

-1359 GKDFTDKCEIECKG
+1359 GKDFTDKCEIEC
-1373 TGYTIKTKRDL
+1373 
-1384 TKGET
+1384 
-1389 FTVNY
+1389 
-1394 DVVFEDRS
+1394 
-1402 LIDNYVPNVVKV
+1402 
-1414 TADNASA
+1414 
-1421 QTENE
+1421 
-1426 VTPKTV
+1426 
-1432 KTEDGAEY
+1432 
-1440 QILKSCQPAS
+1440 
-1450 GSVVNVGD
+1450 
-1458 EIDYTITVNNTGKKD
+1458 TITVNNTGKM
-1473 LKDVKI
+1473 LRQEMFLI
-1479 KDAIPTHTQ
+1479 
-1488 YVSGGTLTK
+1488 
-1497 ADDKDTVVFKVDE
+1497 
-1510 IKAGAKADV
+1510 
-1519 TFKVKVVD
+1519 
-1527 EGLCEIVNVGYV
+1527 
-1539 KANTDG
+1539 
-1545 GALAPSDSSEKK
+1545 
-1557 DDSTSTESKDEN
+1557 
-1569 SSESTTENSSNS
+1569 
-1581 TSTESTNSTPSG
+1581 
-1593 DATDKSDSDD
+1593 
-1603 GASEKKDD
+1603 
-1611 GWADATTGV
+1611 
-1620 ELDTTE
+1620 
-1626 ATTEAPSSE
+1626 
-1635 ATTLDK
+1635 
-1641 DETSS
+1641 
-1646 EATTSTSSGDATA
+1646 
-1659 SDGSHNGTSEGSAES
+1659 
-1674 TTESKSDS
+1674 
-1682 NGSILDKIKDT
+1682 
-1693 LNGAKDTITGNDPEF
+1693 
-1708 SGDDFYATNQ
+1708 
-1718 VVHFVPYRVQVI
+1718 
-1730 APELAIGKTSDKKEY
+1730 
-1745 TVGETGHYNVEVV
+1745 
-1758 QTKDDAVAKNIHVI
+1758 
-1772 DKLDKVGA
+1772 
-1780 EIQKDSIKVYDGEGK
+1780 
-1795 LVTFNCAIKCDGQ
+1795 
-1808 SYDIQSKVS
+1808 
-1817 LAKGQTMKIQYDVL
+1817 
-1831 FKSSDLSGQKVLNTA
+1831 
-1846 KAQASNQKNPE
+1846 
-1857 DWVED
+1857 
-1862 NNEVSLD
+1862 
-1869 KPKLA
+1869 
-1874 IKKSSNRVTFKPG
+1874 
-1887 ETGEYTITV
+1887 
-1896 TNKSTTATAKN
+1896 
-1907 VVVKDNFNKDGV
+1907 
-1919 KIQKSSIKIENDGKV
+1919 
-1934 VKGAESSCKGNS
+1934 
-1946 FVIKTKQDLA
+1946 
-1956 PNADMVI
+1956 
-1963 TYKTKFS
+1963 
-1970 KKGTYK
+1970 
-1976 NTAVATSD
+1976 
-1984 NTDPV
+1984 
-1989 KANNKVKVTKIGV
+1989 
-2002 SPKNVIRT
+2002 
-2010 VTKGTKDVKTG
+2010 
-2021 DVLGLAVL
+2021 
-2029 VVLVAG
+2029 
-2035 IGYLGFV
+2035 
-2042 VVKRKKSK
+2042 

>member
-1 MPIKTRPPPLSR
+1 MNERR
-13 NLEIL
+13 
-18 PNITRGDE
+18 E
-26 KDMVR
+26 KKMVR
-31 KIFNKAVSA
+31 KIINKAISA

-54 IPVTTYAANP
+54 IPVTTYAAAAKDSIQ
-64 TVKSK
+64 KSTTK
-69 TELKKQSDPAGAGF
+69 ITSKNKDKAAGY
-83 GTFVFDSDIGHGVQ
+83 GTFDFEADSSGYT
-97 FSCSKNLKKADKSA
+97 FSHSSNLKKAVKT
-111 GTKDWIW
+111 GPNKDWIW
-118 ASEKN
+118 EDRDQGSADDKLKKLI
-123 GGHDEGLSSNA
+123 GNA
-134 AKKRLGDAWI
+134 YIAKLNPDK
-144 SKLESGKTYWVKYS
+144 SFWVEYS
-158 NVQKANT
+158 NVKKVDDEGNQLGN
-165 TKRYDVKVVFDN
+165 YDVKVVFDN
-177 PKGEID
+177 AGGSISGAE
-183 NAYGKDIA
+183 GHDIA
-191 VFDGQLGA
+191 IFDGQLGA

-204 YKHLD
+204 YKHIR
-209 CTLYVYE
+209 CTIYVYK
-216 HGTSKLISG
+216 HGTKTLISG
-225 NDNKL
+225 ADDKL
-230 HFRFIDIDCNQAIE
+230 HFRFLDIDCNQAVE
-244 VLTPGRVN
+244 SMCPGRTD
-252 WWYKK
+252 WYMMG
-257 SKVEWT
+257 SKVSWSGEPRCT
-263 TKSKCNKIGAT
+263 KIGAEQ
-274 HGNTFGAVG
+274 GNTVTYNGDTNTPDSGILSPHGATASKS
-283 EGLADDDAIQIKI
+283 E
-296 DNETSQKDKD
+296 KD
-306 AYKTAVRYTAA
+306 AYRTACRYTWSV
-317 LGFTPPASVANT
+317 GFTPIASSPFT
-329 FKVRYYAGG
+329 YRVRYFSGG
-338 TDAAGGLGTQKNGV
+338 VENIGTQTNGA
-352 FFSFDGGLDLDDE
+352 FFSFDGGLTLPPIPDE
-365 PDAKLYIDKT
+365 AELSIDKVSD
-375 TPKYSYKVGDTFDY
+375 KYVHKVGDSWDY
-389 TIAVKNVTKE
+389 TIKVKNVTDE
-399 SKAITAEKVVVS
+399 SQAVTAENVVVT
-411 DTNIPSG
+411 DTIPSG
-418 LKVNSVSTSQGTAT
+418 LKVNSVTTSKGTAS
-432 HSGNSV
+432 HKGNAV
-438 TANLGNLA
+438 TVNVGDLA

-459 LEAGNGSELYNS
+459 LETSNGTRPYNTAKVVAENGSV
-471 AYADANNAPR
+471 DGG
-481 VWDDAKVAVNSANV
+481 WHDDDGNYINSANV
-495 QVDKVVDKYEYAVGE
+495 QVDKVVDKYEYAVGD
-510 KANFTIKVKNTKGI
+510 KANFTVKVKNTKGI
-524 AENLTVS
+524 ATNVTVA
-531 DALPSGMKLDY
+531 DTLPSGMKLDY
-542 DSVKISG
+542 DSIKISG
-549 VPANVDVRI
+549 VPANVSMPVAPKDV
-558 HGPADKPNDLMD
+558 
-570 TNEKGLTETKTI
+570 TNQLNKTLFEKSETKTI

-624 QNVVTATGDNFSK
+624 QNVVTVIGDNFSK

-701 AKDVVISDVT
+701 AKDVVVEDVT

-747 KYHVAG
+747 KYHVVG
-753 TADET
+753 TADVT

-797 LRISYNANALEND
+797 LKISYNANALEND

-960 NPETQNAWNP
+960 NPEAQNAWNP

-1090 KDCKIT
+1090 KECKIT

-1157 PEDTTPELKIEK
+1157 PVDPTPDLKIEK
-1169 KSDKTNYSVGDT
+1169 KSDKTNYSVGDK

-1204 AFDNK
+1204 AFDNE

-1230 EVSIAGTPS
+1230 EVTIEGTQS

-1302 TKTSDKKVYSFEDT
+1302 TKTSDKKVYSYEDT

-1458 EIDYTITVNNTGKKD
+1458 EIEYTITVNNTGKKD

-1479 KDAIPTHTQ
+1479 KDAIPTHTK

-1519 TFKVKVVD
+1519 TFKVKVID

-1539 KANTDG
+1539 KANTAS

-1557 DDSTSTESKDEN
+1557 DDSTTESKDEN
-1569 SSESTTENSSNS
+1569 SSSETTTESKDENSSSEATTESDSSEAESTT
-1581 TSTESTNSTPSG
+1581 
-1593 DATDKSDSDD
+1593 
-1603 GASEKKDD
+1603 EKKDD

-1635 ATTLDK
+1635 ATTTTK
-1641 DETSS
+1641 DEAS
-1646 EATTSTSSGDATA
+1646 EATTLAKDDTSSETTTSTSKDDTTSTDK
-1659 SDGSHNGTSEGSAES
+1659 SD
-1674 TTESKSDS
+1674 SKSDS

-1730 APELAIGKTSDKKEY
+1730 APELAINKTSDKKEY

-1795 LVTFNCAIKCDGQ
+1795 LVTGDCTIKCDGQ
-1808 SYDIQSKVS
+1808 SYDIQSKVA
-1817 LAKGQTMKIQYDVL
+1817 LAKGQTMKIKYDVL
-1831 FKSSDLSGQKVLNTA
+1831 FKSSDLSGQKVLNSA

-1934 VKGAESSCKGNS
+1934 VKGAEIEAKDNS

-1963 TYKTKFS
+1963 TYKAKFS

-1989 KANNKVKVTKIGV
+1989 KANNKVKVTKTGV
-2002 SPKNVIRT
+2002 SPKNVTPKNVIKT

-2042 VVKRKKSK
+2042 AVKRKKSN

>member
-1 MPIKTRPPPLSR
+1 
-13 NLEIL
+13 
-18 PNITRGDE
+18 
-26 KDMVR
+26 MVR
-31 KIFNKAVSA
+31 KIFNKAISA

-54 IPVTTYAANP
+54 IPVTTYAASS

-69 TELKKQSDPAGAGF
+69 TELKKQNDPAGAGF
-83 GTFVFDSDIGHGVQ
+83 GTFVFDSDSSNGVT
-97 FSCSKNLKKADKSA
+97 FTHSKNLKKAVKTGSN
-111 GTKDWIW
+111 KDWIW
-118 ASEKN
+118 QDR
-123 GGHDEGLSSNA
+123 DEGGDSADN
-134 AKKRLGDAWI
+134 KKRLGDAWI
-144 SKLESGKTYWVKYS
+144 SKLESGKSYWVKYS
-158 NVQKANT
+158 GVKKKDT
-165 TKRYDVKVVFDN
+165 TKTYDVKVVFDN
-177 PKGEID
+177 PKGEISG
-183 NAYGKDIA
+183 AEGHDIA
-191 VFDGQLGA
+191 IFDGQLGA

-274 HGNTFGAVG
+274 HGNIFGAINEAV
-283 EGLADDDAIQIKI
+283 ADDDAIQIDTSK
-296 DNETSQKDKD
+296 DNISD
-306 AYKTAVRYTAA
+306 ADRKKYNIAVRHTAA
-317 LGFTPPASVANT
+317 LGFTPPASAANT

-338 TDAAGGLGTQKNGV
+338 TDKAGGLGTQTNGV
-352 FFSFDGGLDLDDE
+352 FFSFDGKLDLSEE
-365 PDAKLYIDKT
+365 PDAELYINKT

-399 SKAITAEKVVVS
+399 SKAVTAENVTVDDSV
-411 DTNIPSG
+411 PAG
-418 LKVNSVSTSQGTAT
+418 LKINSVSTSKGTAT
-432 HSGNSV
+432 HSGNKV
-438 TANLGNLA
+438 TATIGDLA
-446 QDATATVKVNVTA
+446 QDATTTVKVNVTA
-459 LEAGNGSELYNS
+459 LEAGNGQELYN
-471 AYADANNAPR
+471 AANADANNAPR

-510 KANFTIKVKNTKGI
+510 KANFTVKVKNTKGI

-582 TATKSKS
+582 TATKSKN

-603 NATATI
+603 NSTATI
-609 TFSATAA
+609 TFSATAT

-753 TADET
+753 TADVT

-797 LRISYNANALEND
+797 LKISYNANALEND

-817 EIRNEA
+817 EIKNEA

-828 NLAKVDGKVPT
+828 NLVKVDGKVPT

-1004 AVSDEALKVTTDETV
+1004 AVSDEALKVTIDETV

-1061 KIKDFMNESNMVKIR
+1061 K
-1076 EDSLKVTLDNKDIT
+1076 T
-1090 KDCKIT
+1090 K
-1096 YNDSKDGFEIE
+1096 
-1107 TGKDLAQSQAIVVSY
+1107 
-1122 KAEVL
+1122 
-1127 LAAAGKD
+1127 
-1134 LVNTTGVNCTNNPE
+1134 
-1148 WKYAETPFN
+1148 
-1157 PEDTTPELKIEK
+1157 
-1169 KSDKTNYSVGDT
+1169 
-1181 GHYTVKVTQTAD
+1181 
-1193 NATARN
+1193 
-1199 VVIED
+1199 
-1204 AFDNK
+1204 
-1209 KAILDTKTIKLT
+1209 
-1221 DSKGKDITK
+1221 
-1230 EVSIAGTPS
+1230 
-1239 GYKIETGKNLAQNEF
+1239 
-1254 FTVTYDVLFT
+1254 
-1264 DQTLGGEEVTNV
+1264 
-1276 AKTHADNV
+1276 
-1284 PEKTTT
+1284 
-1290 VTVKIEKPELEV
+1290 
-1302 TKTSDKKVYSFEDT
+1302 
-1316 AHYTVKTEEVKENAT
+1316 EVKENAT
-1331 AYNVVIDDQ
+1331 AYNIVIDDQ

-1359 GKDFTDKCEIECKG
+1359 GKDFTDKCEIEC
-1373 TGYTIKTKRDL
+1373 
-1384 TKGET
+1384 
-1389 FTVNY
+1389 
-1394 DVVFEDRS
+1394 
-1402 LIDNYVPNVVKV
+1402 
-1414 TADNASA
+1414 
-1421 QTENE
+1421 
-1426 VTPKTV
+1426 
-1432 KTEDGAEY
+1432 
-1440 QILKSCQPAS
+1440 
-1450 GSVVNVGD
+1450 
-1458 EIDYTITVNNTGKKD
+1458 TITVNNTGKM
-1473 LKDVKI
+1473 LRQEMFLI
-1479 KDAIPTHTQ
+1479 
-1488 YVSGGTLTK
+1488 
-1497 ADDKDTVVFKVDE
+1497 
-1510 IKAGAKADV
+1510 
-1519 TFKVKVVD
+1519 
-1527 EGLCEIVNVGYV
+1527 
-1539 KANTDG
+1539 
-1545 GALAPSDSSEKK
+1545 
-1557 DDSTSTESKDEN
+1557 
-1569 SSESTTENSSNS
+1569 
-1581 TSTESTNSTPSG
+1581 
-1593 DATDKSDSDD
+1593 
-1603 GASEKKDD
+1603 
-1611 GWADATTGV
+1611 
-1620 ELDTTE
+1620 
-1626 ATTEAPSSE
+1626 
-1635 ATTLDK
+1635 
-1641 DETSS
+1641 
-1646 EATTSTSSGDATA
+1646 
-1659 SDGSHNGTSEGSAES
+1659 
-1674 TTESKSDS
+1674 
-1682 NGSILDKIKDT
+1682 
-1693 LNGAKDTITGNDPEF
+1693 
-1708 SGDDFYATNQ
+1708 
-1718 VVHFVPYRVQVI
+1718 
-1730 APELAIGKTSDKKEY
+1730 
-1745 TVGETGHYNVEVV
+1745 
-1758 QTKDDAVAKNIHVI
+1758 
-1772 DKLDKVGA
+1772 
-1780 EIQKDSIKVYDGEGK
+1780 
-1795 LVTFNCAIKCDGQ
+1795 
-1808 SYDIQSKVS
+1808 
-1817 LAKGQTMKIQYDVL
+1817 
-1831 FKSSDLSGQKVLNTA
+1831 
-1846 KAQASNQKNPE
+1846 
-1857 DWVED
+1857 
-1862 NNEVSLD
+1862 
-1869 KPKLA
+1869 
-1874 IKKSSNRVTFKPG
+1874 
-1887 ETGEYTITV
+1887 
-1896 TNKSTTATAKN
+1896 
-1907 VVVKDNFNKDGV
+1907 
-1919 KIQKSSIKIENDGKV
+1919 
-1934 VKGAESSCKGNS
+1934 
-1946 FVIKTKQDLA
+1946 
-1956 PNADMVI
+1956 
-1963 TYKTKFS
+1963 
-1970 KKGTYK
+1970 
-1976 NTAVATSD
+1976 
-1984 NTDPV
+1984 
-1989 KANNKVKVTKIGV
+1989 
-2002 SPKNVIRT
+2002 
-2010 VTKGTKDVKTG
+2010 
-2021 DVLGLAVL
+2021 
-2029 VVLVAG
+2029 
-2035 IGYLGFV
+2035 
-2042 VVKRKKSK
+2042 

>member
-1 MPIKTRPPPLSR
+1 
-13 NLEIL
+13 
-18 PNITRGDE
+18 
-26 KDMVR
+26 MVR
-31 KIFNKAVSA
+31 KIINKAISA

-54 IPVTTYAANP
+54 IPVTTYAAAAKDSIQ
-64 TVKSK
+64 KSTTK
-69 TELKKQSDPAGAGF
+69 ITSKNKDKAAGY
-83 GTFVFDSDIGHGVQ
+83 GTFDFEADSSGYT
-97 FSCSKNLKKADKSA
+97 FSHSSNLKKAVKT
-111 GTKDWIW
+111 GPNKDWIW
-118 ASEKN
+118 EDRDQGSADDKLKKLI
-123 GGHDEGLSSNA
+123 GNA
-134 AKKRLGDAWI
+134 YIAKLNPDK
-144 SKLESGKTYWVKYS
+144 SFWVEYS
-158 NVQKANT
+158 NVKKVDDEGNQLGN
-165 TKRYDVKVVFDN
+165 YDVKVVFDN
-177 PKGEID
+177 AGGSISGAE
-183 NAYGKDIA
+183 GHDIA
-191 VFDGQLGA
+191 IFDGQLGA

-204 YKHLD
+204 YKHIR
-209 CTLYVYE
+209 CTIYVYK
-216 HGTSKLISG
+216 HGTKTLISG
-225 NDNKL
+225 ADDKL
-230 HFRFIDIDCNQAIE
+230 HFRFLDIDCNQAVE
-244 VLTPGRVN
+244 SMCPGRTD
-252 WWYKK
+252 WYMMG
-257 SKVEWT
+257 SKVSWSGEPRCT
-263 TKSKCNKIGAT
+263 KIGAEQ
-274 HGNTFGAVG
+274 GNTVTYNGDTNTPDSGILSPHGATASKS
-283 EGLADDDAIQIKI
+283 E
-296 DNETSQKDKD
+296 KD
-306 AYKTAVRYTAA
+306 AYRTACRYTWSV
-317 LGFTPPASVANT
+317 GFTPIASSPFT
-329 FKVRYYAGG
+329 YRVRYFSGG
-338 TDAAGGLGTQKNGV
+338 VENIGTQTNGA
-352 FFSFDGGLDLDDE
+352 FFSFDGGLTLPPIPDE
-365 PDAKLYIDKT
+365 AELSIDKVSD
-375 TPKYSYKVGDTFDY
+375 KYVHKVGDSWDY
-389 TIAVKNVTKE
+389 TIKVKNVTDE
-399 SKAITAEKVVVS
+399 SQAVTAENVVVT
-411 DTNIPSG
+411 DTIPSG
-418 LKVNSVSTSQGTAT
+418 LKVNSVTTSKGTAS
-432 HSGNSV
+432 HKGNAV
-438 TANLGNLA
+438 TVNVGDLA

-459 LEAGNGSELYNS
+459 LETSNGTRPYNTAKVVAENGSV
-471 AYADANNAPR
+471 DGG
-481 VWDDAKVAVNSANV
+481 WHDDDGNYINSANV
-495 QVDKVVDKYEYAVGE
+495 QVDKVVDKYEYAVGD
-510 KANFTIKVKNTKGI
+510 KANFTVKVKNTKGI
-524 AENLTVS
+524 ATNVTVA
-531 DALPSGMKLDY
+531 DTLPSGMKLNY

-549 VPANVDVRI
+549 VPANVSMPVAPKDV
-558 HGPADKPNDLMD
+558 
-570 TNEKGLTETKTI
+570 TNQLNKTLFEKSETKTI

-609 TFSATAA
+609 TFSATAT
-616 EAGNGKEQ
+616 EDGNGKEQ

-701 AKDVVISDVT
+701 AKDVVVEDVT

-753 TADET
+753 TADVT

-779 KKGNGFVVK
+779 KKGNGFIVK

-797 LRISYNANALEND
+797 LKISYNANALEND

-867 DNVSYTINVVNTHKG
+867 DNVSYTINVINTHKG

-960 NPETQNAWNP
+960 NPETQNSWNP

-1090 KDCKIT
+1090 KECKIT

-1157 PEDTTPELKIEK
+1157 PVDPTPDLKIEK

-1204 AFDNK
+1204 AFNNE

-1230 EVSIAGTPS
+1230 EVTIEGTQS

-1302 TKTSDKKVYSFEDT
+1302 TKTSDKKVYSYEDT

-1458 EIDYTITVNNTGKKD
+1458 EIEYTITVNNTGKKD

-1519 TFKVKVVD
+1519 TFKVKVID

-1539 KANTDG
+1539 KANTAS

-1557 DDSTSTESKDEN
+1557 DDSTTESKDEN
-1569 SSESTTENSSNS
+1569 SSESTTEDS
-1581 TSTESTNSTPSG
+1581 TSTPSDSSESTT
-1593 DATDKSDSDD
+1593 
-1603 GASEKKDD
+1603 EKKDD
-1611 GWADATTGV
+1611 GWAEATTGV

-1635 ATTLDK
+1635 ATTTTK
-1641 DETSS
+1641 DEASEATTLAKDNTSS
-1646 EATTSTSSGDATA
+1646 EATTLAKDDTTSTD
-1659 SDGSHNGTSEGSAES
+1659 
-1674 TTESKSDS
+1674 KSDS

-1730 APELAIGKTSDKKEY
+1730 APELAINKTSDKKEY

-1795 LVTFNCAIKCDGQ
+1795 LVTGDCTIKCDGQ
-1808 SYDIQSKVS
+1808 SYDIQSKVA
-1817 LAKGQTMKIQYDVL
+1817 LAKGQTMKIKYDVL
-1831 FKSSDLSGQKVLNTA
+1831 FKSSDLSGQKVLNSA

-1934 VKGAESSCKGNS
+1934 VKGAEIEAKDNS

-1963 TYKTKFS
+1963 TYKAKFS

-1989 KANNKVKVTKIGV
+1989 KANNKVKVTKTGV
-2002 SPKNVIRT
+2002 SPKNVTPKNVIKT

-2042 VVKRKKSK
+2042 AVKRKKSK

>member
-1 MPIKTRPPPLSR
+1 
-13 NLEIL
+13 
-18 PNITRGDE
+18 
-26 KDMVR
+26 MVR
-31 KIFNKAVSA
+31 KIINKAISA

-54 IPVTTYAANP
+54 IPVTTYAAAAKDSIQ
-64 TVKSK
+64 KSTTK
-69 TELKKQSDPAGAGF
+69 ITSKNKDKAAGY
-83 GTFVFDSDIGHGVQ
+83 GTFDFEADSSGYT
-97 FSCSKNLKKADKSA
+97 FSHSSNLKKAVKT
-111 GTKDWIW
+111 GPNKDWIW
-118 ASEKN
+118 EDRDQGSADDKLKKLI
-123 GGHDEGLSSNA
+123 GNA
-134 AKKRLGDAWI
+134 YIAKLNPDK
-144 SKLESGKTYWVKYS
+144 SFWVEYS
-158 NVQKANT
+158 NVKKVDDEGNQLGN
-165 TKRYDVKVVFDN
+165 YDVKVVFDN
-177 PKGEID
+177 AGGSISGAE
-183 NAYGKDIA
+183 GHDIA
-191 VFDGQLGA
+191 IFDGQLGA

-204 YKHLD
+204 YKHIR
-209 CTLYVYE
+209 CTIYVYK
-216 HGTSKLISG
+216 HGTKTLISG
-225 NDNKL
+225 ADDKL
-230 HFRFIDIDCNQAIE
+230 HFRFLDIDCNQAVE
-244 VLTPGRVN
+244 SMCPGRTD
-252 WWYKK
+252 WYMMG
-257 SKVEWT
+257 SKVSWSGEPRCT
-263 TKSKCNKIGAT
+263 KIGAEQ
-274 HGNTFGAVG
+274 GNTVTYNGDTNTPDSGILSPHGATASKS
-283 EGLADDDAIQIKI
+283 E
-296 DNETSQKDKD
+296 KD
-306 AYKTAVRYTAA
+306 AYRTACRYTWSV
-317 LGFTPPASVANT
+317 GFTPIASSPFT
-329 FKVRYYAGG
+329 YRVRYFSGG
-338 TDAAGGLGTQKNGV
+338 VENIGTQTNGA
-352 FFSFDGGLDLDDE
+352 FFSFDGGLTLPPIPDE
-365 PDAKLYIDKT
+365 AELSIDKVSD
-375 TPKYSYKVGDTFDY
+375 KYVHKVGDSWDY
-389 TIAVKNVTKE
+389 TIKVKNVTDE
-399 SKAITAEKVVVS
+399 SQAVTAENVVVT
-411 DTNIPSG
+411 DTIPSG
-418 LKVNSVSTSQGTAT
+418 LKVNSVTTSKGTAS
-432 HSGNSV
+432 HKGNAV
-438 TANLGNLA
+438 TVNVGDLA

-459 LEAGNGSELYNS
+459 LETSNGTRPYNTAKVVAENGSV
-471 AYADANNAPR
+471 DGG
-481 VWDDAKVAVNSANV
+481 WHDDDGNYINSANV
-495 QVDKVVDKYEYAVGE
+495 QVDKVVDKYEYAVGD
-510 KANFTIKVKNTKGI
+510 KANFTVKVKNTKGI
-524 AENLTVS
+524 ATNVTVA
-531 DALPSGMKLDY
+531 DTLPSGMKLDY

-549 VPANVDVRI
+549 VPANVSVPVAPKDV
-558 HGPADKPNDLMD
+558 
-570 TNEKGLTETKTI
+570 TNQLNKTLFEKSETKTI

-753 TADET
+753 TADVT

-797 LRISYNANALEND
+797 LKISYNANALEND

-949 NYDKYDLAQGK
+949 NYDKYDLAHGK

-985 DMKITDKALAGKDI
+985 DMKITDKALAGKEI

-1090 KDCKIT
+1090 KECKIT

-1148 WKYAETPFN
+1148 WKYVETPFN
-1157 PEDTTPELKIEK
+1157 PVDPTPDLKIEK
-1169 KSDKTNYSVGDT
+1169 KSDKTNYSVGDK

-1204 AFDNK
+1204 AFDNE

-1302 TKTSDKKVYSFEDT
+1302 TKISDKKVYSYEDT

-1458 EIDYTITVNNTGKKD
+1458 EIEYTITVNNTGKKD

-1519 TFKVKVVD
+1519 TFKVKVID

-1539 KANTDG
+1539 KANTAS

-1557 DDSTSTESKDEN
+1557 DDSTTESKDEN
-1569 SSESTTENSSNS
+1569 SSESTTEDS
-1581 TSTESTNSTPSG
+1581 TSTPSDSSESTT
-1593 DATDKSDSDD
+1593 
-1603 GASEKKDD
+1603 EKKDD

-1635 ATTLDK
+1635 ATTTTK
-1641 DETSS
+1641 DEAS
-1646 EATTSTSSGDATA
+1646 EATTAAKDEASEATTTSKDDTTSTDK
-1659 SDGSHNGTSEGSAES
+1659 SD
-1674 TTESKSDS
+1674 SKSDS

-1730 APELAIGKTSDKKEY
+1730 APELAINKTSDKKEY

-1758 QTKDDAVAKNIHVI
+1758 QTKDDAVAKNIHVV

-1795 LVTFNCAIKCDGQ
+1795 LVTGDCTIKCDGQ
-1808 SYDIQSKVS
+1808 SYDIQSKVA
-1817 LAKGQTMKIQYDVL
+1817 LAKGQTMKIKYDVL
-1831 FKSSDLSGQKVLNTA
+1831 FKSSDLSGQKVLNSA

-1934 VKGAESSCKGNS
+1934 VKGAEIEAKDNS

-1963 TYKTKFS
+1963 TYKAKFS

-1989 KANNKVKVTKIGV
+1989 KANNKVKVTKTGV
-2002 SPKNVIRT
+2002 SPKNVTPKNVIKT

>member
-1 MPIKTRPPPLSR
+1 
-13 NLEIL
+13 
-18 PNITRGDE
+18 
-26 KDMVR
+26 MVR
-31 KIFNKAVSA
+31 KIFNKAISA

-54 IPVTTYAANP
+54 IPVTTYAASS

-69 TELKKQSDPAGAGF
+69 TELKKQNDPAGAGF
-83 GTFVFDSDIGHGVQ
+83 GTFVFDSDSSNGVT
-97 FSCSKNLKKADKSA
+97 FTHSKNLKKAVKTGSN
-111 GTKDWIW
+111 KDWIW
-118 ASEKN
+118 QDR
-123 GGHDEGLSSNA
+123 DEGGDSADN
-134 AKKRLGDAWI
+134 KKRLGDAWI
-144 SKLESGKTYWVKYS
+144 SKLESGKSYWVKYS
-158 NVQKANT
+158 GVKKKDT
-165 TKRYDVKVVFDN
+165 TKTYDVKVVFDN
-177 PKGEID
+177 PKGEISG
-183 NAYGKDIA
+183 AEGHDIA
-191 VFDGQLGA
+191 IFDGQLGA

-274 HGNTFGAVG
+274 HGNIFGAINEAV
-283 EGLADDDAIQIKI
+283 ADDDAIQIDTSK
-296 DNETSQKDKD
+296 DNISD
-306 AYKTAVRYTAA
+306 ADRKKYNIAVRHTAA
-317 LGFTPPASVANT
+317 LGFTPPASAANT

-338 TDAAGGLGTQKNGV
+338 TDKAGGLGTQTNGV
-352 FFSFDGGLDLDDE
+352 FFSFDGKLDLSEE
-365 PDAKLYIDKT
+365 PDAELYINKT

-399 SKAITAEKVVVS
+399 SKAVTAENVTVDDSV
-411 DTNIPSG
+411 PAG
-418 LKVNSVSTSQGTAT
+418 LKINSVSTSKGTAT
-432 HSGNSV
+432 HSGNKV
-438 TANLGNLA
+438 TATIGDLA
-446 QDATATVKVNVTA
+446 QDATTTVKVNVTA
-459 LEAGNGSELYNS
+459 LEAGNGQELYN
-471 AYADANNAPR
+471 AANADANNAPR

-510 KANFTIKVKNTKGI
+510 KANFTVKVKNTKGI

-582 TATKSKS
+582 TATKSKN

-603 NATATI
+603 NSTATI
-609 TFSATAA
+609 TFSATAT

-753 TADET
+753 TADVT

-797 LRISYNANALEND
+797 LKISYNANALEND

-817 EIRNEA
+817 EIKNEA

-1004 AVSDEALKVTTDETV
+1004 AVSDEALKVTIDETV

-1032 DRTNPAVGEDVTFT
+1032 DRTNPAVGEGVTFT

-1061 KIKDFMNESNMVKIR
+1061 K
-1076 EDSLKVTLDNKDIT
+1076 T
-1090 KDCKIT
+1090 K
-1096 YNDSKDGFEIE
+1096 
-1107 TGKDLAQSQAIVVSY
+1107 
-1122 KAEVL
+1122 
-1127 LAAAGKD
+1127 
-1134 LVNTTGVNCTNNPE
+1134 
-1148 WKYAETPFN
+1148 
-1157 PEDTTPELKIEK
+1157 
-1169 KSDKTNYSVGDT
+1169 
-1181 GHYTVKVTQTAD
+1181 
-1193 NATARN
+1193 
-1199 VVIED
+1199 
-1204 AFDNK
+1204 
-1209 KAILDTKTIKLT
+1209 
-1221 DSKGKDITK
+1221 
-1230 EVSIAGTPS
+1230 
-1239 GYKIETGKNLAQNEF
+1239 
-1254 FTVTYDVLFT
+1254 
-1264 DQTLGGEEVTNV
+1264 
-1276 AKTHADNV
+1276 
-1284 PEKTTT
+1284 
-1290 VTVKIEKPELEV
+1290 
-1302 TKTSDKKVYSFEDT
+1302 
-1316 AHYTVKTEEVKENAT
+1316 EVKENAT
-1331 AYNVVIDDQ
+1331 AYNIVIDDQ

-1359 GKDFTDKCEIECKG
+1359 GKDFTDKCEIEC
-1373 TGYTIKTKRDL
+1373 
-1384 TKGET
+1384 
-1389 FTVNY
+1389 
-1394 DVVFEDRS
+1394 
-1402 LIDNYVPNVVKV
+1402 
-1414 TADNASA
+1414 
-1421 QTENE
+1421 
-1426 VTPKTV
+1426 
-1432 KTEDGAEY
+1432 
-1440 QILKSCQPAS
+1440 
-1450 GSVVNVGD
+1450 
-1458 EIDYTITVNNTGKKD
+1458 TITVNNTGKM
-1473 LKDVKI
+1473 LRQEMFLI
-1479 KDAIPTHTQ
+1479 
-1488 YVSGGTLTK
+1488 
-1497 ADDKDTVVFKVDE
+1497 
-1510 IKAGAKADV
+1510 
-1519 TFKVKVVD
+1519 
-1527 EGLCEIVNVGYV
+1527 
-1539 KANTDG
+1539 
-1545 GALAPSDSSEKK
+1545 
-1557 DDSTSTESKDEN
+1557 
-1569 SSESTTENSSNS
+1569 
-1581 TSTESTNSTPSG
+1581 
-1593 DATDKSDSDD
+1593 
-1603 GASEKKDD
+1603 
-1611 GWADATTGV
+1611 
-1620 ELDTTE
+1620 
-1626 ATTEAPSSE
+1626 
-1635 ATTLDK
+1635 
-1641 DETSS
+1641 
-1646 EATTSTSSGDATA
+1646 
-1659 SDGSHNGTSEGSAES
+1659 
-1674 TTESKSDS
+1674 
-1682 NGSILDKIKDT
+1682 
-1693 LNGAKDTITGNDPEF
+1693 
-1708 SGDDFYATNQ
+1708 
-1718 VVHFVPYRVQVI
+1718 
-1730 APELAIGKTSDKKEY
+1730 
-1745 TVGETGHYNVEVV
+1745 
-1758 QTKDDAVAKNIHVI
+1758 
-1772 DKLDKVGA
+1772 
-1780 EIQKDSIKVYDGEGK
+1780 
-1795 LVTFNCAIKCDGQ
+1795 
-1808 SYDIQSKVS
+1808 
-1817 LAKGQTMKIQYDVL
+1817 
-1831 FKSSDLSGQKVLNTA
+1831 
-1846 KAQASNQKNPE
+1846 
-1857 DWVED
+1857 
-1862 NNEVSLD
+1862 
-1869 KPKLA
+1869 
-1874 IKKSSNRVTFKPG
+1874 
-1887 ETGEYTITV
+1887 
-1896 TNKSTTATAKN
+1896 
-1907 VVVKDNFNKDGV
+1907 
-1919 KIQKSSIKIENDGKV
+1919 
-1934 VKGAESSCKGNS
+1934 
-1946 FVIKTKQDLA
+1946 
-1956 PNADMVI
+1956 
-1963 TYKTKFS
+1963 
-1970 KKGTYK
+1970 
-1976 NTAVATSD
+1976 
-1984 NTDPV
+1984 
-1989 KANNKVKVTKIGV
+1989 
-2002 SPKNVIRT
+2002 
-2010 VTKGTKDVKTG
+2010 
-2021 DVLGLAVL
+2021 
-2029 VVLVAG
+2029 
-2035 IGYLGFV
+2035 
-2042 VVKRKKSK
+2042 

>member
-1 MPIKTRPPPLSR
+1 
-13 NLEIL
+13 
-18 PNITRGDE
+18 
-26 KDMVR
+26 MVR
-31 KIFNKAVSA
+31 KIFNKAISA

-69 TELKKQSDPAGAGF
+69 TELKKQNDPAGAGF
-83 GTFVFDSDIGHGVQ
+83 GTFVFASDSSHGVT
-97 FSCSKNLKKADKSA
+97 FTHSKNLKKATKS
-111 GTKDWIW
+111 DWIW
-118 ASEKN
+118 
-123 GGHDEGLSSNA
+123 GTRDEGGDSADN
-134 AKKRLGDAWI
+134 KKRLGDAWI
-144 SKLESGKTYWVKYS
+144 SKLESDKTYWVKYS
-158 NVQKANT
+158 GVKKKDT
-165 TKRYDVKVVFDN
+165 TKTYDVKVVFDN
-177 PKGEID
+177 PKGGINGAE
-183 NAYGKDIA
+183 GHDIA
-191 VFDGQLGA
+191 IFDGQLGA

-274 HGNTFGAVG
+274 HGNTFGAINEAV
-283 EGLADDDAIQIKI
+283 ADDDAIQIDTSK
-296 DNETSQKDKD
+296 DNISD
-306 AYKTAVRYTAA
+306 ADRKKYNIAVRHTAA
-317 LGFTPPASVANT
+317 LGFTPPASAANT

-338 TDAAGGLGTQKNGV
+338 TDKAGGLGTQTNGV
-352 FFSFDGGLDLDDE
+352 FFSFDGKLDLSEE
-365 PDAKLYIDKT
+365 PDAELYINKT

-399 SKAITAEKVVVS
+399 SKAVTAENVTVDDSV
-411 DTNIPSG
+411 PAG
-418 LKVNSVSTSQGTAT
+418 LKINSVSTSKGTAT
-432 HSGNSV
+432 HSGNKV
-438 TANLGNLA
+438 TATIGDLA

-459 LEAGNGSELYNS
+459 LEAGNGQELYN
-471 AYADANNAPR
+471 AANADANNAPR

-510 KANFTIKVKNTKGI
+510 KANFTVKVKNTKGI

-582 TATKSKS
+582 AATKSKS
-589 GDNGWAYKINYLPA
+589 GDNGWVYKINYLPA
-603 NATATI
+603 NSTATI
-609 TFSATAA
+609 TFSATAT

-691 AKNTAPAGTV
+691 AKSTAPAGTV

-722 IEISEVSDSGTKTF
+722 IKISEISDSGTKTF
-736 SKASGGNGNTI
+736 SKASGGNGNII

-779 KKGNGFVVK
+779 KKGNGFIVK
-788 DSLMAGGAS
+788 DSFMASGTS
-797 LRISYNANALEND
+797 LKIEYNANALEND

-1148 WKYAETPFN
+1148 WKYAEAPFS
-1157 PEDTTPELKIEK
+1157 PEDPTPELKIEK

-1204 AFDNK
+1204 VFDNK

-1230 EVSIAGTPS
+1230 EVTIEGTQS

-1458 EIDYTITVNNTGKKD
+1458 EIEYTITVNNTGKKD

-1519 TFKVKVVD
+1519 TFKVKVID

-1539 KANTDG
+1539 KANTVS

-1557 DDSTSTESKDEN
+1557 DDSTTESKDEN
-1569 SSESTTENSSNS
+1569 SSSEATTESEDENSSSEATTEDSSNS

-1635 ATTLDK
+1635 ATTTTK
-1641 DETSS
+1641 DEASEATTLAKDNTSS
-1646 EATTSTSSGDATA
+1646 EATTLAKDDTTSTD
-1659 SDGSHNGTSEGSAES
+1659 
-1674 TTESKSDS
+1674 KSDS

-1758 QTKDDAVAKNIHVI
+1758 QTKDDAVAKNIHVV
-1772 DKLDKVGA
+1772 DKLDKAGA

-1795 LVTFNCAIKCDGQ
+1795 LVTGDCTIKCDGQ
-1808 SYDIQSKVS
+1808 SYDIQSKVA

-1874 IKKSSNRVTFKPG
+1874 IKKSSNRVTFKLE

-1934 VKGAESSCKGNS
+1934 VKGAEISSKDNS

-1963 TYKTKFS
+1963 TYKAKFS

-1989 KANNKVKVTKIGV
+1989 KAKNTVKVTKSGV
-2002 SPKNVIRT
+2002 SPKNVIKT

-2029 VVLVAG
+2029 VILVAG
-2035 IGYLGFV
+2035 IGYLGFT
-2042 VVKRKKSK
+2042 VVKRKKSN

>member
-1 MPIKTRPPPLSR
+1 
-13 NLEIL
+13 
-18 PNITRGDE
+18 
-26 KDMVR
+26 MVR
-31 KIFNKAVSA
+31 KIFNKAISA

-54 IPVTTYAANP
+54 IPVTTYAASS

-69 TELKKQSDPAGAGF
+69 TELKKQNDPAGAGF
-83 GTFVFDSDIGHGVQ
+83 GTFVFDSDSSNGVT
-97 FSCSKNLKKADKSA
+97 FTHSKNLKKAVKTGSN
-111 GTKDWIW
+111 KDWIW
-118 ASEKN
+118 QDR
-123 GGHDEGLSSNA
+123 DEGGDSADN
-134 AKKRLGDAWI
+134 KKRLGDAWI
-144 SKLESGKTYWVKYS
+144 SKLESGKSYWVKYS
-158 NVQKANT
+158 GVKKKDT
-165 TKRYDVKVVFDN
+165 TKTYDVKVVFDN
-177 PKGEID
+177 PKGEISG
-183 NAYGKDIA
+183 AEGHDIA
-191 VFDGQLGA
+191 IFDGQLGA

-274 HGNTFGAVG
+274 HGNIFGAINEAV
-283 EGLADDDAIQIKI
+283 ADDDAIQIDTSK
-296 DNETSQKDKD
+296 DNISD
-306 AYKTAVRYTAA
+306 ADRKKYNIAVRHTAA
-317 LGFTPPASVANT
+317 LGFTPPASAANT

-338 TDAAGGLGTQKNGV
+338 TDKAGGLGTQTNGV
-352 FFSFDGGLDLDDE
+352 FFSFDGKLDLSEE
-365 PDAKLYIDKT
+365 PDAELYINKT

-399 SKAITAEKVVVS
+399 SKAVTAENVTVDDSV
-411 DTNIPSG
+411 PAG
-418 LKVNSVSTSQGTAT
+418 LKINSVSTSKGTAT
-432 HSGNSV
+432 HSGNKV
-438 TANLGNLA
+438 TATIGDLA
-446 QDATATVKVNVTA
+446 QDATTTVKVNVTA
-459 LEAGNGSELYNS
+459 LEAGNGQELYN
-471 AYADANNAPR
+471 AANADANNAPR

-510 KANFTIKVKNTKGI
+510 KANFTVKVKNTKGI

-582 TATKSKS
+582 TATKSKN

-603 NATATI
+603 NSTATI
-609 TFSATAA
+609 TFSATAT

-753 TADET
+753 TADVT

-797 LRISYNANALEND
+797 LKISYNANALEND

-817 EIRNEA
+817 EIKNEA

-1004 AVSDEALKVTTDETV
+1004 AVSDEALKVTIDETV

-1061 KIKDFMNESNMVKIR
+1061 K
-1076 EDSLKVTLDNKDIT
+1076 T
-1090 KDCKIT
+1090 K
-1096 YNDSKDGFEIE
+1096 
-1107 TGKDLAQSQAIVVSY
+1107 
-1122 KAEVL
+1122 
-1127 LAAAGKD
+1127 
-1134 LVNTTGVNCTNNPE
+1134 
-1148 WKYAETPFN
+1148 
-1157 PEDTTPELKIEK
+1157 
-1169 KSDKTNYSVGDT
+1169 
-1181 GHYTVKVTQTAD
+1181 
-1193 NATARN
+1193 
-1199 VVIED
+1199 
-1204 AFDNK
+1204 
-1209 KAILDTKTIKLT
+1209 
-1221 DSKGKDITK
+1221 
-1230 EVSIAGTPS
+1230 
-1239 GYKIETGKNLAQNEF
+1239 
-1254 FTVTYDVLFT
+1254 
-1264 DQTLGGEEVTNV
+1264 
-1276 AKTHADNV
+1276 
-1284 PEKTTT
+1284 
-1290 VTVKIEKPELEV
+1290 
-1302 TKTSDKKVYSFEDT
+1302 
-1316 AHYTVKTEEVKENAT
+1316 EVKENAT
-1331 AYNVVIDDQ
+1331 AYNIVIDDQ

-1347 VLAETIKISDKD
+1347 VLTETIKISDKD
-1359 GKDFTDKCEIECKG
+1359 GKDFTDKCEIEC
-1373 TGYTIKTKRDL
+1373 
-1384 TKGET
+1384 
-1389 FTVNY
+1389 
-1394 DVVFEDRS
+1394 
-1402 LIDNYVPNVVKV
+1402 
-1414 TADNASA
+1414 
-1421 QTENE
+1421 
-1426 VTPKTV
+1426 
-1432 KTEDGAEY
+1432 
-1440 QILKSCQPAS
+1440 
-1450 GSVVNVGD
+1450 
-1458 EIDYTITVNNTGKKD
+1458 TITVNNTGKM
-1473 LKDVKI
+1473 LRQEMFLI
-1479 KDAIPTHTQ
+1479 
-1488 YVSGGTLTK
+1488 
-1497 ADDKDTVVFKVDE
+1497 
-1510 IKAGAKADV
+1510 
-1519 TFKVKVVD
+1519 
-1527 EGLCEIVNVGYV
+1527 
-1539 KANTDG
+1539 
-1545 GALAPSDSSEKK
+1545 
-1557 DDSTSTESKDEN
+1557 
-1569 SSESTTENSSNS
+1569 
-1581 TSTESTNSTPSG
+1581 
-1593 DATDKSDSDD
+1593 
-1603 GASEKKDD
+1603 
-1611 GWADATTGV
+1611 
-1620 ELDTTE
+1620 
-1626 ATTEAPSSE
+1626 
-1635 ATTLDK
+1635 
-1641 DETSS
+1641 
-1646 EATTSTSSGDATA
+1646 
-1659 SDGSHNGTSEGSAES
+1659 
-1674 TTESKSDS
+1674 
-1682 NGSILDKIKDT
+1682 
-1693 LNGAKDTITGNDPEF
+1693 
-1708 SGDDFYATNQ
+1708 
-1718 VVHFVPYRVQVI
+1718 
-1730 APELAIGKTSDKKEY
+1730 
-1745 TVGETGHYNVEVV
+1745 
-1758 QTKDDAVAKNIHVI
+1758 
-1772 DKLDKVGA
+1772 
-1780 EIQKDSIKVYDGEGK
+1780 
-1795 LVTFNCAIKCDGQ
+1795 
-1808 SYDIQSKVS
+1808 
-1817 LAKGQTMKIQYDVL
+1817 
-1831 FKSSDLSGQKVLNTA
+1831 
-1846 KAQASNQKNPE
+1846 
-1857 DWVED
+1857 
-1862 NNEVSLD
+1862 
-1869 KPKLA
+1869 
-1874 IKKSSNRVTFKPG
+1874 
-1887 ETGEYTITV
+1887 
-1896 TNKSTTATAKN
+1896 
-1907 VVVKDNFNKDGV
+1907 
-1919 KIQKSSIKIENDGKV
+1919 
-1934 VKGAESSCKGNS
+1934 
-1946 FVIKTKQDLA
+1946 
-1956 PNADMVI
+1956 
-1963 TYKTKFS
+1963 
-1970 KKGTYK
+1970 
-1976 NTAVATSD
+1976 
-1984 NTDPV
+1984 
-1989 KANNKVKVTKIGV
+1989 
-2002 SPKNVIRT
+2002 
-2010 VTKGTKDVKTG
+2010 
-2021 DVLGLAVL
+2021 
-2029 VVLVAG
+2029 
-2035 IGYLGFV
+2035 
-2042 VVKRKKSK
+2042 

>member
-1 MPIKTRPPPLSR
+1 
-13 NLEIL
+13 
-18 PNITRGDE
+18 
-26 KDMVR
+26 MVR
-31 KIFNKAVSA
+31 KIINKAISA

-54 IPVTTYAANP
+54 IPVTTYAAAAKDSIQ
-64 TVKSK
+64 KSTTK
-69 TELKKQSDPAGAGF
+69 ITSKNKDKAAGY
-83 GTFVFDSDIGHGVQ
+83 GTFDFEADSSGYT
-97 FSCSKNLKKADKSA
+97 FSHSSNLKKAVKT
-111 GTKDWIW
+111 GPNKDWIW
-118 ASEKN
+118 EDRDQGSADDKLKKLI
-123 GGHDEGLSSNA
+123 GNA
-134 AKKRLGDAWI
+134 YIAKLNPDK
-144 SKLESGKTYWVKYS
+144 SFWVEYS
-158 NVQKANT
+158 NVKKVDDEGNQLGN
-165 TKRYDVKVVFDN
+165 YDVKVVFDN
-177 PKGEID
+177 AGGSISGAE
-183 NAYGKDIA
+183 GHDIA
-191 VFDGQLGA
+191 IFDGQLGA

-204 YKHLD
+204 YKHIR
-209 CTLYVYE
+209 CTIYVYK
-216 HGTSKLISG
+216 HGTKTLISG
-225 NDNKL
+225 ADDKL
-230 HFRFIDIDCNQAIE
+230 HFRFLDIDCNQAVE
-244 VLTPGRVN
+244 SMCPGRTD
-252 WWYKK
+252 WYMMG
-257 SKVEWT
+257 SKVSWSGEPRCT
-263 TKSKCNKIGAT
+263 KIGAEQ
-274 HGNTFGAVG
+274 GNTVTYNGDTNTPDSGILSPHGATASKS
-283 EGLADDDAIQIKI
+283 E
-296 DNETSQKDKD
+296 KD
-306 AYKTAVRYTAA
+306 AYRTACRYTWSV
-317 LGFTPPASVANT
+317 GFTPIASSPFT
-329 FKVRYYAGG
+329 YRVRYFSGG
-338 TDAAGGLGTQKNGV
+338 VENIGTQTNGA
-352 FFSFDGGLDLDDE
+352 FFSFDGGLTLPPIPDE
-365 PDAKLYIDKT
+365 AELSIDKVSD
-375 TPKYSYKVGDTFDY
+375 KYVHKVGDSWDY
-389 TIAVKNVTKE
+389 TIKVKNVTDE
-399 SKAITAEKVVVS
+399 SQAVTAENVVVT
-411 DTNIPSG
+411 DTIPSG
-418 LKVNSVSTSQGTAT
+418 LKVNSVTTSKGTAS
-432 HSGNSV
+432 HKGNTV
-438 TANLGNLA
+438 TVNVGDLA

-459 LEAGNGSELYNS
+459 LETSNGTRPYNTAKVVAENGSVDEG
-471 AYADANNAPR
+471 
-481 VWDDAKVAVNSANV
+481 WHDDDGNYINSANV
-495 QVDKVVDKYEYAVGE
+495 QVDKVVDKYEYAVGD
-510 KANFTIKVKNTKGI
+510 KANFTVKVKNTKGI
-524 AENLTVS
+524 ATNVTVA
-531 DALPSGMKLDY
+531 DTLPSGMKLDY

-549 VPANVDVRI
+549 VPANVSVPVAPKDV
-558 HGPADKPNDLMD
+558 
-570 TNEKGLTETKTI
+570 TNQLNKTLFEKSETKTI

-624 QNVVTATGDNFSK
+624 QNVVTVTGDNFSK

-656 YVNPYKDEKKDNR
+656 YVNPYKDKKKDNR

-701 AKDVVISDVT
+701 AKDVVVEDVT

-753 TADET
+753 TADVT

-797 LRISYNANALEND
+797 LKISYNANALEND

-985 DMKITDKALAGKDI
+985 DMKITDKALAGKEI

-1090 KDCKIT
+1090 KECKIT

-1122 KAEVL
+1122 KAVVL

-1157 PEDTTPELKIEK
+1157 PVDPTPDLKIEK
-1169 KSDKTNYSVGDT
+1169 KSDKTNYSVGDK

-1204 AFDNK
+1204 AFDNE

-1302 TKTSDKKVYSFEDT
+1302 TKTSDKKVYSYEDT

-1458 EIDYTITVNNTGKKD
+1458 EIEYTITVNNTGKKD

-1519 TFKVKVVD
+1519 TFKVKVID

-1539 KANTDG
+1539 KANTVS

-1557 DDSTSTESKDEN
+1557 DDSTTESKDEN
-1569 SSESTTENSSNS
+1569 SSESTTEDS
-1581 TSTESTNSTPSG
+1581 TSTPSDSSESTT
-1593 DATDKSDSDD
+1593 
-1603 GASEKKDD
+1603 EKKDD

-1635 ATTLDK
+1635 ATTTTK
-1641 DETSS
+1641 DEAS
-1646 EATTSTSSGDATA
+1646 EATTAAKDEASEATTTSKDDTTSTDK
-1659 SDGSHNGTSEGSAES
+1659 SD
-1674 TTESKSDS
+1674 SKSDS

-1730 APELAIGKTSDKKEY
+1730 APELAINKTSDKKEY

-1795 LVTFNCAIKCDGQ
+1795 LVTGDCTIKCDGQ
-1808 SYDIQSKVS
+1808 SYDIQSKVA
-1817 LAKGQTMKIQYDVL
+1817 LAKGQTMKIKYDVL
-1831 FKSSDLSGQKVLNTA
+1831 FKSSDLSGQKVLNSA

-1934 VKGAESSCKGNS
+1934 VKGAEIEAKDNS

-1963 TYKTKFS
+1963 TYKAKFS

-1989 KANNKVKVTKIGV
+1989 KANNKVKVTKTGV
-2002 SPKNVIRT
+2002 SPKNVTPKNVIKT

-2042 VVKRKKSK
+2042 AVKRKKSK

>member
-1 MPIKTRPPPLSR
+1 
-13 NLEIL
+13 
-18 PNITRGDE
+18 
-26 KDMVR
+26 MVR
-31 KIFNKAVSA
+31 KIINKAISA

-54 IPVTTYAANP
+54 IPVTTYAAAAKDSIQ
-64 TVKSK
+64 KSTTK
-69 TELKKQSDPAGAGF
+69 ITSKNKDKAAGY
-83 GTFVFDSDIGHGVQ
+83 GTFDFEADSSGYT
-97 FSCSKNLKKADKSA
+97 FSHSSNLKKAVKT
-111 GTKDWIW
+111 GPNKDWIW
-118 ASEKN
+118 EDRDQGSADDKLKKLI
-123 GGHDEGLSSNA
+123 GNA
-134 AKKRLGDAWI
+134 YIAKLNPDK
-144 SKLESGKTYWVKYS
+144 SFWVEYS
-158 NVQKANT
+158 NVKKVDDEGNQLGN
-165 TKRYDVKVVFDN
+165 YDVKVVFDN
-177 PKGEID
+177 AGGSVSGAE
-183 NAYGKDIA
+183 GHDIA
-191 VFDGQLGA
+191 IFDGQLGA

-204 YKHLD
+204 YKHIR
-209 CTLYVYE
+209 CTIYVYK
-216 HGTSKLISG
+216 HGTKTLISG
-225 NDNKL
+225 ADDKL
-230 HFRFIDIDCNQAIE
+230 HFRFLDIDCNQAVE
-244 VLTPGRVN
+244 SMCPGRTD
-252 WWYKK
+252 WYMMG
-257 SKVEWT
+257 SKVSWSGEPRCT
-263 TKSKCNKIGAT
+263 KIGAEQ
-274 HGNTFGAVG
+274 GNTVTYNGDTNTPDSGILSPHGATASKS
-283 EGLADDDAIQIKI
+283 E
-296 DNETSQKDKD
+296 KD
-306 AYKTAVRYTAA
+306 AYRTACRYTWSV
-317 LGFTPPASVANT
+317 GFTPIASSPFT
-329 FKVRYYAGG
+329 YRVRYFAGG
-338 TDAAGGLGTQKNGV
+338 VEDIGTQTNGA
-352 FFSFDGGLDLDDE
+352 FFSFDGGLTLPPIPDE
-365 PDAKLYIDKT
+365 AELSIDKVSD
-375 TPKYSYKVGDTFDY
+375 KYVHKVGDSWDY
-389 TIAVKNVTKE
+389 TIKVKNVTDE
-399 SKAITAEKVVVS
+399 SQAVTAENVEIT
-411 DTNIPSG
+411 DTIPSG
-418 LKVNSVSTSQGTAT
+418 LKVNSVTTSKGTAT
-432 HSGNSV
+432 HSGNKV
-438 TANLGNLA
+438 TVNVGDLA
-446 QDATATVKVNVTA
+446 QNATVTVKVNVTA
-459 LEAGNGSELYNS
+459 LENANGTRPYNK
-471 AYADANNAPR
+471 AKAEADNSND
-481 VWDDAKVAVNSANV
+481 VWDDDGNYINSANV
-495 QVDKVVDKYEYAVGE
+495 QVDKVVDKYEYAVGD
-510 KANFTIKVKNTKGI
+510 KANFTVKVKNTKGI
-524 AENLTVS
+524 ATNVTVA
-531 DALPSGMKLDY
+531 DTLPSGMKLDY

-549 VPANVDVRI
+549 VPANVSVPVAPKDV
-558 HGPADKPNDLMD
+558 
-570 TNEKGLTETKTI
+570 TNQLNKTLFEKSETKTI

-753 TADET
+753 TADVT

-797 LRISYNANALEND
+797 LKISYNANALEND

-985 DMKITDKALAGKDI
+985 DMKITDKALAGKEI

-1090 KDCKIT
+1090 KECKIT

-1157 PEDTTPELKIEK
+1157 PVDPTPDLKIEK
-1169 KSDKTNYSVGDT
+1169 KSDKTNYSVGDK

-1204 AFDNK
+1204 AFDNE

-1290 VTVKIEKPELEV
+1290 VTVRIEKPELEV
-1302 TKTSDKKVYSFEDT
+1302 TKTSDKKVYSYEDT

-1458 EIDYTITVNNTGKKD
+1458 EIEYTITVNNTGKKD

-1519 TFKVKVVD
+1519 TFKVKVID

-1539 KANTDG
+1539 KANTVG

-1557 DDSTSTESKDEN
+1557 DDSTTESKDEN
-1569 SSESTTENSSNS
+1569 SSESTTEDS
-1581 TSTESTNSTPSG
+1581 TSTPSDSSESTT
-1593 DATDKSDSDD
+1593 
-1603 GASEKKDD
+1603 EKKDD

-1635 ATTLDK
+1635 ATTTTK
-1641 DETSS
+1641 DEAS
-1646 EATTSTSSGDATA
+1646 EATTAAKDEASEATTTSKDDTTSTDK
-1659 SDGSHNGTSEGSAES
+1659 SD
-1674 TTESKSDS
+1674 SKSDS

-1730 APELAIGKTSDKKEY
+1730 APELAINKTSDKKEY

-1795 LVTFNCAIKCDGQ
+1795 LVTGDCTIKCDGQ
-1808 SYDIQSKVS
+1808 SYDIQSKVA
-1817 LAKGQTMKIQYDVL
+1817 LAKGQTMKIKYDVL
-1831 FKSSDLSGQKVLNTA
+1831 FKSSDLSGQKVLNSA

-1934 VKGAESSCKGNS
+1934 VKGAEIEAKDNS

-1963 TYKTKFS
+1963 TYKAKFS

>member
-1 MPIKTRPPPLSR
+1 
-13 NLEIL
+13 
-18 PNITRGDE
+18 
-26 KDMVR
+26 MVR
-31 KIFNKAVSA
+31 KIINKAISA

-54 IPVTTYAANP
+54 IPVTTYAAAAKDSIQ
-64 TVKSK
+64 KSTTK
-69 TELKKQSDPAGAGF
+69 ITSKNKDKAAGY
-83 GTFVFDSDIGHGVQ
+83 GTFDFEADSSGYT
-97 FSCSKNLKKADKSA
+97 FSHSSNLKKAVKT
-111 GTKDWIW
+111 GPNKDWIW
-118 ASEKN
+118 EDRDQGSADDKLKKLI
-123 GGHDEGLSSNA
+123 GNA
-134 AKKRLGDAWI
+134 YIAKLNPDK
-144 SKLESGKTYWVKYS
+144 SFWVEYS
-158 NVQKANT
+158 NVKKVDDEGNQLGN
-165 TKRYDVKVVFDN
+165 YDVKVVFDN
-177 PKGEID
+177 AGGSISGAE
-183 NAYGKDIA
+183 GHDIA
-191 VFDGQLGA
+191 IFDGQLGA

-204 YKHLD
+204 YKHIR
-209 CTLYVYE
+209 CTIYVYK
-216 HGTSKLISG
+216 HGTKTLISG
-225 NDNKL
+225 ADDKL
-230 HFRFIDIDCNQAIE
+230 HFRFLDIDCNQAVE
-244 VLTPGRVN
+244 SMCPGRTD
-252 WWYKK
+252 WYMMG
-257 SKVEWT
+257 SKVSWSGEPRCT
-263 TKSKCNKIGAT
+263 KIGAEQ
-274 HGNTFGAVG
+274 GNTVTYNGDTNTPDSGILSPHGATASKS
-283 EGLADDDAIQIKI
+283 E
-296 DNETSQKDKD
+296 KD
-306 AYKTAVRYTAA
+306 AYRTACRYTWSV
-317 LGFTPPASVANT
+317 GFTPIASSPFT
-329 FKVRYYAGG
+329 YRVRYFSGG
-338 TDAAGGLGTQKNGV
+338 VENIGTQTNGA
-352 FFSFDGGLDLDDE
+352 FFSFDGGLTLPPIPDE
-365 PDAKLYIDKT
+365 AELSIDKVSD
-375 TPKYSYKVGDTFDY
+375 KYVHKVGDSWDY
-389 TIAVKNVTKE
+389 TIKVKNVTDE
-399 SKAITAEKVVVS
+399 SQAVTAENVVVT
-411 DTNIPSG
+411 DTIPSG
-418 LKVNSVSTSQGTAT
+418 LKVNSVTTSKGTAS
-432 HSGNSV
+432 HKGNAV
-438 TANLGNLA
+438 TVNVGDLA

-459 LEAGNGSELYNS
+459 LETSNGTRPYNTAKVVAENGSV
-471 AYADANNAPR
+471 DGG
-481 VWDDAKVAVNSANV
+481 WHDDDGNYINSANV
-495 QVDKVVDKYEYAVGE
+495 QVDKVVNKYEYAVGD
-510 KANFTIKVKNTKGI
+510 KANFTVKVKNTKGI
-524 AENLTVS
+524 ATNVTVA
-531 DALPSGMKLDY
+531 DTLPSGMKLDY

-549 VPANVDVRI
+549 VPANVSMPVAPKDV
-558 HGPADKPNDLMD
+558 
-570 TNEKGLTETKTI
+570 TNQLNKTLFEKSETKTI

-736 SKASGGNGNTI
+736 SKASGGNGNII

-753 TADET
+753 TADVT

-797 LRISYNANALEND
+797 LKISYNANALEND

-828 NLAKVDGKVPT
+828 NLAKIDGKVPT

-1090 KDCKIT
+1090 KECKIT

-1157 PEDTTPELKIEK
+1157 PVDPTPDLKIEK
-1169 KSDKTNYSVGDT
+1169 KSDKTNYSVGDK

-1204 AFDNK
+1204 AFDNE

-1302 TKTSDKKVYSFEDT
+1302 TKTSDKKVYSYEDT

-1458 EIDYTITVNNTGKKD
+1458 EIEYTITVNNTGKKD

-1519 TFKVKVVD
+1519 TFKVKVID

-1539 KANTDG
+1539 KANTVS

-1557 DDSTSTESKDEN
+1557 DDSTTESKDEN
-1569 SSESTTENSSNS
+1569 SSSEATTESEDENTSDSSESTT
-1581 TSTESTNSTPSG
+1581 
-1593 DATDKSDSDD
+1593 
-1603 GASEKKDD
+1603 EKKDD

-1635 ATTLDK
+1635 ATTTTK
-1641 DETSS
+1641 DEASEATTLAKDNTSS
-1646 EATTSTSSGDATA
+1646 EATTLAKDDTTSTDK
-1659 SDGSHNGTSEGSAES
+1659 SD
-1674 TTESKSDS
+1674 SKSDS

-1730 APELAIGKTSDKKEY
+1730 APELAINKTSDKKEY

-1795 LVTFNCAIKCDGQ
+1795 LVTGDCTIKCDGQ
-1808 SYDIQSKVS
+1808 SYDIQSKVA
-1817 LAKGQTMKIQYDVL
+1817 LAKGQTMKIKYDVL
-1831 FKSSDLSGQKVLNTA
+1831 FKSSDLSGQKVLNSA

-1934 VKGAESSCKGNS
+1934 VKGAEIEAKDNS

-1963 TYKTKFS
+1963 TYKAKFS

-1989 KANNKVKVTKIGV
+1989 KANNKVKVTKTGV
-2002 SPKNVIRT
+2002 SPKNVTPKNVIKT

-2042 VVKRKKSK
+2042 AVKRKKSK

>member
-1 MPIKTRPPPLSR
+1 
-13 NLEIL
+13 
-18 PNITRGDE
+18 
-26 KDMVR
+26 MVR
-31 KIFNKAVSA
+31 KIINKAISA

-54 IPVTTYAANP
+54 IPVTTYAAAAKDSIQ
-64 TVKSK
+64 KSK
-69 TELKKQSDPAGAGF
+69 HHVTSTKDTATAGY
-83 GTFVFDSDIGHGVQ
+83 GTFDFSSNSAKFDFSVDSKSDKLTKTPQSH
-97 FSCSKNLKKADKSA
+97 KSS
-111 GTKDWIW
+111 WIW
-118 ASEKN
+118 QEQDEEK
-123 GGHDEGLSSNA
+123 GGITGLGNAYIAKLTEDSSFSVWY
-134 AKKRLGDAWI
+134 K
-144 SKLESGKTYWVKYS
+144 
-158 NVQKANT
+158 NVPKVIKGN
-165 TKRYDVKVVFDN
+165 KVGSYDVKVTY
-177 PKGEID
+177 D
-183 NAYGKDIA
+183 NARGTVSGADGKDIA
-191 VFDGQLGA
+191 IFDGQLGA

-204 YKHLD
+204 YKHIR
-209 CTLYVYE
+209 CTISVYK
-216 HGTSKLISG
+216 HGTSTLISG
-225 NDNKL
+225 SDDKL
-230 HFRFIDIDCNQAIE
+230 HFRFIDIDCNQAVE
-244 VLTPGRVN
+244 SMCPGRTD
-252 WWYKK
+252 WFMLGDHIRWSGEARCK
-257 SKVEWT
+257 E
-263 TKSKCNKIGAT
+263 IGADQ
-274 HGNTFGAVG
+274 GNTVTFSGYGDEKAG
-283 EGLADDDAIQIKI
+283 KDITDNAIQFENSK
-296 DNETSQKDKD
+296 DPKQKK
-306 AYKTAVRYTAA
+306 AYKEARRHTWS
-317 LGFTPPASVANT
+317 LGFTPIASSPFT
-329 FKVRYYAGG
+329 YRVRYFSGG
-338 TDAAGGLGTQKNGV
+338 GGGIGTQKNGA
-352 FFSFDGGLDLDDE
+352 FFSFDGGLTLPTIEDP
-365 PDAKLYIDKT
+365 PDAKLSIDKVSD
-375 TPKYSYKVGDTFDY
+375 KYTHKVGDKWDY
-389 TIAVKNVTKE
+389 TIKVKNVTDE
-399 SKAITAEKVVVS
+399 SQDVTAENVEIT
-411 DTNIPSG
+411 DTIPSG
-418 LKVNSVSTSQGTAT
+418 LKVNSVTTSKGTAT
-432 HSGNSV
+432 HSGNKV
-438 TANLGNLA
+438 TVNVGDLA
-446 QDATATVKVNVTA
+446 QDATVTVKVNVTA
-459 LEAGNGSELYNS
+459 LENANGTRPYNK
-471 AYADANNAPR
+471 AKAEADNSND
-481 VWDDAKVAVNSANV
+481 VWDDDGNYINSANV
-495 QVDKVVDKYEYAVGE
+495 QVDKVVDKYEYAVGD
-510 KANFTIKVKNTKGI
+510 KANFTVKVKNTKGI
-524 AENLTVS
+524 ATNVTVA
-531 DALPSGMKLDY
+531 DTLPSGMKLDY

-549 VPANVDVRI
+549 VPANVSVPVAPKDI
-558 HGPADKPNDLMD
+558 
-570 TNEKGLTETKTI
+570 TNQLNKTLFEKSETKTI

-603 NATATI
+603 NSTATI
-609 TFSATAA
+609 TFSATAT

-624 QNVVTATGDNFSK
+624 QNVVTVTGDNFSK

-656 YVNPYKDEKKDNR
+656 YVNPYKEEKKDNR

-701 AKDVVISDVT
+701 AKDVVVEDVT

-797 LRISYNANALEND
+797 LKISYNANALEND

-853 KIEKKADSGDYEVG
+853 KIEKNADSGDYEVG

-928 KKQAKTDGF
+928 RKQAKTDGF

-979 LMSIKY
+979 LMTIKY

-1019 KPKGPEPTPEKSV
+1019 TPKGPEPTPEKSV

-1076 EDSLKVTLDNKDIT
+1076 ENSMKVTLDNKDIT
-1090 KDCKIT
+1090 KECKIT

-1148 WKYAETPFN
+1148 WKYAETPFS
-1157 PEDTTPELKIEK
+1157 PVDPTPDLKIEK

-1204 AFDNK
+1204 AFDNE
-1209 KAILDTKTIKLT
+1209 KATLDTKTIKLT

-1290 VTVKIEKPELEV
+1290 VTVRIEKPELEV
-1302 TKTSDKKVYSFEDT
+1302 TKTSDKKVYSYEDT

-1458 EIDYTITVNNTGKKD
+1458 EIEYTITVNNTGKKD

-1519 TFKVKVVD
+1519 TFKVKVID

-1539 KANTDG
+1539 KANTVS

-1557 DDSTSTESKDEN
+1557 DDSTTESKDEN
-1569 SSESTTENSSNS
+1569 SSSEATTESEDENTSDSSESTT
-1581 TSTESTNSTPSG
+1581 
-1593 DATDKSDSDD
+1593 
-1603 GASEKKDD
+1603 EKKDD

-1635 ATTLDK
+1635 ATTTTK
-1641 DETSS
+1641 DEASEATTLAKDNTSS
-1646 EATTSTSSGDATA
+1646 EATTLAKDDTTSTD
-1659 SDGSHNGTSEGSAES
+1659 
-1674 TTESKSDS
+1674 KSDS

-1730 APELAIGKTSDKKEY
+1730 APELAINKTSDKKEY

-1758 QTKDDAVAKNIHVI
+1758 QTKDDAVAKNIHVV
-1772 DKLDKVGA
+1772 DKLDKAGA

-1795 LVTFNCAIKCDGQ
+1795 LVTGDCTIKCDGQ
-1808 SYDIQSKVS
+1808 SYDIQSKVA

-1831 FKSSDLSGQKVLNTA
+1831 FKSSDLSGQKVLNSA

-1907 VVVKDNFNKDGV
+1907 VVVKDNFDKDGV

-1934 VKGAESSCKGNS
+1934 VKGAEIEAKDNS

-1963 TYKTKFS
+1963 TYKAKFS

-1989 KANNKVKVTKIGV
+1989 KANNKVKVTKTGV
-2002 SPKNVIRT
+2002 SPKNVTPKNVIKT

-2042 VVKRKKSK
+2042 AVKRKKSK

>member
-1 MPIKTRPPPLSR
+1 M
-13 NLEIL
+13 
-18 PNITRGDE
+18 RGDE

-31 KIFNKAVSA
+31 KIFNKAISVL
-40 VTTTLLAFTTLASA
+40 TTTLLAFTTLASA
-54 IPVTTYAANP
+54 IPVTTYAADA

-69 TELKKQSDPAGAGF
+69 HELKSGKDTAGAGF
-83 GTFVFDSDIGHGVQ
+83 GTFNFDSKVSGVT
-97 FSCSKNLKKADKSA
+97 FTHSKNLTKANQN
-111 GTKDWIW
+111 DWIW
-118 ASEKN
+118 GKQ
-123 GGHDEGLSSNA
+123 DEGGDSA
-134 AKKRLGDAWI
+134 ANIKRLGNAWI
-144 SKLESGKTYWVKYS
+144 CNLKSGTDYWVKYS
-158 NVQKANT
+158 GISKEGT
-165 TKRYDVKVVFDN
+165 TKKYDVKVVFNN
-177 PKGEID
+177 PKGEIS

-191 VFDGQLGA
+191 IFDGQLGA

-216 HGTSKLISG
+216 HGTSNLISG
-225 NDNKL
+225 NDDKL
-230 HFRFIDIDCNQAIE
+230 HFRFIDIDCNQAVE

-252 WWYKK
+252 WYYLK
-257 SKVEWT
+257 SKVEWMG
-263 TKSKCNKIGAT
+263 KAKCSKFGAVY
-274 HGNTFGAVG
+274 GNTFQADSENV
-283 EGLADDDAIQIKI
+283 ADDDAIQIVVNDK
-296 DNETSQKDKD
+296 TSQKDKD
-306 AYKTAVRYTAA
+306 AYKRAVKSTAA
-317 LGFTPPASVANT
+317 LGFTPPSGSSTT

-338 TDAAGGLGTQKNGV
+338 IDKDGGTGTQRNGV
-352 FFSFDGGLDLDDE
+352 FFSFDGGLDLSDE
-365 PDAKLYIDKT
+365 PEDAQLYINKT
-375 TPKYSYKVGDTFDY
+375 TPTYNYKVGDTFDY
-389 TIAVKNVTKE
+389 TIAVKNITKE
-399 SKAITAEKVVVS
+399 SKAITAENVVIS
-411 DTNIPSG
+411 DSIPSE

-432 HSGNSV
+432 HSGNAI
-438 TANLGNLA
+438 TAAVGNLA

-459 LEAGNGSELYNS
+459 LEAGNGQELYN
-471 AYADANNAPR
+471 AAKAEADNAPTVR
-481 VWDDAKVAVNSANV
+481 DDAKVSVNSADV

-510 KANFTIKVKNTKGI
+510 KANFTVKVKNTKGI

-531 DALPSGMKLDY
+531 DELPSDMKLDY

-549 VPANVDVRI
+549 VPASVAVRI
-558 HGPADKPNDLMD
+558 HGPADTPNDLMD
-570 TNEKGLTETKTI
+570 TNERGLTETKTV
-582 TATKSKS
+582 TANKEKS

-609 TFSATAA
+609 TFSATAT

-637 AEDDAEYYVNTP
+637 VEDDAEYYVNTP
-649 KLSLSKK
+649 DLSLSKK

-669 CDNEFRVFE
+669 CDNEFRIFE

-722 IEISEVSDSGTKTF
+722 IKISEISDNGTKTF

-766 NETQDKTPVITVE
+766 NETQDKTPIITVE

-797 LRISYNANALEND
+797 LKIEYNANALEND

-911 EGYELREGGTL
+911 DGYELREGGTL

-928 KKQAKTDGF
+928 KKHAKVDGF

-960 NPETQNAWNP
+960 NPEEQRSWNP

-1107 TGKDLAQSQAIVVSY
+1107 TDKDLAQSQAIVVSY

-1127 LAAAGKD
+1127 LTAAGKD

-1148 WKYAETPFN
+1148 WKYAEAPFS
-1157 PEDTTPELKIEK
+1157 PEDPTPELKIEK

-1230 EVSIAGTPS
+1230 EVTIEGTQS

-1458 EIDYTITVNNTGKKD
+1458 EIEYTITVNNTGKKD

-1519 TFKVKVVD
+1519 TFKVKVID

-1539 KANTDG
+1539 KANTVG

-1557 DDSTSTESKDEN
+1557 DDSTTESKDEN
-1569 SSESTTENSSNS
+1569 SSSEATTESEDENTSDSSESTT
-1581 TSTESTNSTPSG
+1581 
-1593 DATDKSDSDD
+1593 
-1603 GASEKKDD
+1603 EKKDD

-1635 ATTLDK
+1635 ATTTIK
-1641 DETSS
+1641 DEASEATTLAKDNTSS
-1646 EATTSTSSGDATA
+1646 EATTLAKDDTTSTD
-1659 SDGSHNGTSEGSAES
+1659 
-1674 TTESKSDS
+1674 KSDS

-1795 LVTFNCAIKCDGQ
+1795 LVTGDCTIKCDGQ
-1808 SYDIQSKVS
+1808 SYDIQSKVA
-1817 LAKGQTMKIQYDVL
+1817 LAKGQTMKIKYDVL
-1831 FKSSDLSGQKVLNTA
+1831 FKSSDLSGQKVLNSA

-1934 VKGAESSCKGNS
+1934 VKGAEISCKDNS

-1963 TYKTKFS
+1963 TYKAKFS

-1989 KANNKVKVTKIGV
+1989 KAKNTVKVTKSGV
-2002 SPKNVIRT
+2002 SPKNVTPKNVIKT
-2010 VTKGTKDVKTG
+2010 ITKGTKDVKTG

-2035 IGYLGFV
+2035 IGYLGFT
-2042 VVKRKKSK
+2042 VVKRKKSN

>member
-1 MPIKTRPPPLSR
+1 
-13 NLEIL
+13 
-18 PNITRGDE
+18 
-26 KDMVR
+26 MVR
-31 KIFNKAVSA
+31 KIINKAISA

-54 IPVTTYAANP
+54 IPVTTYAAAAKDSIQ
-64 TVKSK
+64 KSTTK
-69 TELKKQSDPAGAGF
+69 ITSKNKDKAAGY
-83 GTFVFDSDIGHGVQ
+83 GTFVFEADSSGYT
-97 FSCSKNLKKADKSA
+97 FSHSSNLKKAVETGSN
-111 GTKDWIW
+111 KDWIW
-118 ASEKN
+118 EDRDQGSADDKLKKLI
-123 GGHDEGLSSNA
+123 GNA
-134 AKKRLGDAWI
+134 YIAKLNPDK
-144 SKLESGKTYWVKYS
+144 SFWVEYS
-158 NVQKANT
+158 NVKKVDDEDNQLGN
-165 TKRYDVKVVFDN
+165 YDVKVVFDN
-177 PKGEID
+177 AGGSISGAE
-183 NAYGKDIA
+183 GHDIA
-191 VFDGQLGA
+191 IFDGQLGA

-204 YKHLD
+204 YKHIR
-209 CTLYVYE
+209 CTIYVYK
-216 HGTSKLISG
+216 HGTKTLISG
-225 NDNKL
+225 ADDKL
-230 HFRFIDIDCNQAIE
+230 HFRFLDIDCNQAVE
-244 VLTPGRVN
+244 SMCPGRTD
-252 WWYKK
+252 WYMMG
-257 SKVEWT
+257 SKVSWSGEPRCT
-263 TKSKCNKIGAT
+263 KIGAEQ
-274 HGNTFGAVG
+274 GNTVTYNGDTNTPDSGILSPHGATVSKSG
-283 EGLADDDAIQIKI
+283 
-296 DNETSQKDKD
+296 KD
-306 AYKTAVRYTAA
+306 AYRTACRYTWSV
-317 LGFTPPASVANT
+317 GFTPIASSPFT
-329 FKVRYYAGG
+329 YRVRYFSGG
-338 TDAAGGLGTQKNGV
+338 VENIGTQTNGT
-352 FFSFDGGLDLDDE
+352 FFSFDGGLTLPPIPDE
-365 PDAKLYIDKT
+365 AELSIDKVSD
-375 TPKYSYKVGDTFDY
+375 KYVHKVGDSWDY
-389 TIAVKNVTKE
+389 TIKVKNVTDE
-399 SKAITAEKVVVS
+399 SQAVTAENVVVT
-411 DTNIPSG
+411 DTIPSG
-418 LKVNSVSTSQGTAT
+418 LKVNSVTTSKGTAS
-432 HSGNSV
+432 HKGNAV
-438 TANLGNLA
+438 TVNVGDLA

-459 LEAGNGSELYNS
+459 LETSNGTRPYNTAKVVAENGSVDEG
-471 AYADANNAPR
+471 
-481 VWDDAKVAVNSANV
+481 WHDDDGNYINSANV
-495 QVDKVVDKYEYAVGE
+495 QVDKVVDKYEYAVGD
-510 KANFTIKVKNTKGI
+510 KANFTVKVKNTKGI
-524 AENLTVS
+524 ATNVTVA
-531 DALPSGMKLDY
+531 DTLPSGMKLDY

-549 VPANVDVRI
+549 VPANVSVPVAPKDV
-558 HGPADKPNDLMD
+558 
-570 TNEKGLTETKTI
+570 TNQLNKTLFEKSETKTI

-624 QNVVTATGDNFSK
+624 QNVVTVTGDNFSK

-649 KLSLSKK
+649 KLLLSKK
-656 YVNPYKDEKKDNR
+656 YVNPYKDKKKDNR

-701 AKDVVISDVT
+701 AKDVVVEDVT

-753 TADET
+753 TADVT

-797 LRISYNANALEND
+797 LKISYNANALEND

-1090 KDCKIT
+1090 KECKIT

-1157 PEDTTPELKIEK
+1157 PVDPTPDLKIEK
-1169 KSDKTNYSVGDT
+1169 KSDKTNYSVGDK

-1204 AFDNK
+1204 AFDNE

-1230 EVSIAGTPS
+1230 EVTIEGTQS

-1302 TKTSDKKVYSFEDT
+1302 TKTSDKKVYSYEDT

-1458 EIDYTITVNNTGKKD
+1458 EIEYTITVNNTGKKD

-1519 TFKVKVVD
+1519 TFKVKVID

-1539 KANTDG
+1539 KANTAS

-1557 DDSTSTESKDEN
+1557 DDSTTESKDEN
-1569 SSESTTENSSNS
+1569 SSESTTEDS
-1581 TSTESTNSTPSG
+1581 TSTPSDSSESTT
-1593 DATDKSDSDD
+1593 
-1603 GASEKKDD
+1603 EKKDD

-1635 ATTLDK
+1635 ATTTTK
-1641 DETSS
+1641 DEAS
-1646 EATTSTSSGDATA
+1646 EATTAAKDEASEATTTSKDDTTSTDK
-1659 SDGSHNGTSEGSAES
+1659 SD
-1674 TTESKSDS
+1674 SKSDS

-1730 APELAIGKTSDKKEY
+1730 APELAINKTSDKKEY

-1795 LVTFNCAIKCDGQ
+1795 LVTGDCTIKCDGQ
-1808 SYDIQSKVS
+1808 SYDIQSKVA
-1817 LAKGQTMKIQYDVL
+1817 LAKGQTMKIKYDVL
-1831 FKSSDLSGQKVLNTA
+1831 FKSSDLSGQKVLNSA

-1934 VKGAESSCKGNS
+1934 VKGAEIEAKDNS

-1963 TYKTKFS
+1963 TYKAKFS

-1989 KANNKVKVTKIGV
+1989 KANNKVKVTKTGV
-2002 SPKNVIRT
+2002 SPKNVTPKNVIKT

-2042 VVKRKKSK
+2042 AVKRKKSK

>member
-1 MPIKTRPPPLSR
+1 MNERR
-13 NLEIL
+13 
-18 PNITRGDE
+18 E
-26 KDMVR
+26 KKMVR
-31 KIFNKAVSA
+31 KIINKAISA

-54 IPVTTYAANP
+54 IPVTTYAAA
-64 TVKSK
+64 TKDSIQKSTTK
-69 TELKKQSDPAGAGF
+69 ITSKNKDKAAGY
-83 GTFVFDSDIGHGVQ
+83 GTFDFEANSSGYT
-97 FSCSKNLKKADKSA
+97 FSHSSNLKKAVKT
-111 GTKDWIW
+111 GPNKDWIW
-118 ASEKN
+118 EDRDQGSADDKLKKLI
-123 GGHDEGLSSNA
+123 GNA
-134 AKKRLGDAWI
+134 YI
-144 SKLESGKTYWVKYS
+144 SKLDTDSSFWVKYS
-158 NVQKANT
+158 NVKKVDDEGNQLGN
-165 TKRYDVKVVFDN
+165 YDVKVVFDN
-177 PKGEID
+177 ADGSISGAE
-183 NAYGKDIA
+183 GHDIA
-191 VFDGQLGA
+191 IFDGQLGA

-204 YKHLD
+204 YKHLR
-209 CTLYVYE
+209 CTIYVYK
-216 HGTSKLISG
+216 HGTKTLISG
-225 NDNKL
+225 ADDRL
-230 HFRFIDIDCNQAIE
+230 HFRFLDIDCNQAVE
-244 VLTPGRVN
+244 SMCPGRTD
-252 WWYKK
+252 WYMIG
-257 SKVEWT
+257 SKLSFAGEPRCT
-263 TKSKCNKIGAT
+263 KIGAEQ
-274 HGNTFGAVG
+274 GNTVTFKGDHNAPDSGILGDVD
-283 EGLADDDAIQIKI
+283 EQ
-296 DNETSQKDKD
+296 
-306 AYKTAVRYTAA
+306 KTAKRYTWSV
-317 LGFTPPASVANT
+317 GFTPIASSPFT
-329 FKVRYYAGG
+329 YRVRYFSGG
-338 TDAAGGLGTQKNGV
+338 VEDIGTQTNGA
-352 FFSFDGGLDLDDE
+352 FFSFDGGLTLPPIPDE
-365 PDAKLYIDKT
+365 AELSIDKVSD
-375 TPKYSYKVGDTFDY
+375 KYVHKVGDSWDY
-389 TIAVKNVTKE
+389 TIKVKNVTDE
-399 SKAITAEKVVVS
+399 SQAVTAENVVVT
-411 DTNIPSG
+411 DTIPSG
-418 LKVNSVSTSQGTAT
+418 LKVNSVTTSKGTAS
-432 HSGNSV
+432 HKGNAV
-438 TANLGNLA
+438 TVNVGDLA

-459 LEAGNGSELYNS
+459 LETSNGTRPYNTAKAVAKNGS
-471 AYADANNAPR
+471 
-481 VWDDAKVAVNSANV
+481 VGGGWQDDDGNYINSANV

-510 KANFTIKVKNTKGI
+510 KANFTVKVKNTKGI
-524 AENLTVS
+524 ATNVTVA
-531 DALPSGMKLDY
+531 DTLPSGMKLDY

-549 VPANVDVRI
+549 VPANVSVPVAPKDV
-558 HGPADKPNDLMD
+558 
-570 TNEKGLTETKTI
+570 TNQLNKTLFEKSETKTI

-656 YVNPYKDEKKDNR
+656 YVNPYKDKKKDNR

-753 TADET
+753 TADVT

-797 LRISYNANALEND
+797 LKISYNANALEND

-960 NPETQNAWNP
+960 NPETQNSWNP

-1090 KDCKIT
+1090 KECKIT

-1157 PEDTTPELKIEK
+1157 PVDPTPDLKIEK
-1169 KSDKTNYSVGDT
+1169 KSDKTNYSVGDK

-1204 AFDNK
+1204 AFDNE

-1302 TKTSDKKVYSFEDT
+1302 TKTSDKKVYSYEDT

-1458 EIDYTITVNNTGKKD
+1458 EIEYTITVNNTGKKD

-1519 TFKVKVVD
+1519 TFKVKVID

-1539 KANTDG
+1539 KANTAS

-1557 DDSTSTESKDEN
+1557 DDSTTESKDEN
-1569 SSESTTENSSNS
+1569 SSESTTEDS
-1581 TSTESTNSTPSG
+1581 TSTPSDSSESTT
-1593 DATDKSDSDD
+1593 
-1603 GASEKKDD
+1603 EKKDD

-1635 ATTLDK
+1635 ATTTTK
-1641 DETSS
+1641 DEAS
-1646 EATTSTSSGDATA
+1646 EATTAAKDEASEATTTSKDDTTSTDK
-1659 SDGSHNGTSEGSAES
+1659 SD
-1674 TTESKSDS
+1674 SKSDS

-1730 APELAIGKTSDKKEY
+1730 APELAINKTSDKKEY

-1795 LVTFNCAIKCDGQ
+1795 LVTGDCTIKCDGQ
-1808 SYDIQSKVS
+1808 SYDIQSKVA
-1817 LAKGQTMKIQYDVL
+1817 LAKGQTMKIKYDVL
-1831 FKSSDLSGQKVLNTA
+1831 FKSSDLSGQKVLNSA

-1934 VKGAESSCKGNS
+1934 VKGAEIEAKDNS

-1963 TYKTKFS
+1963 TYKAKFS

-1989 KANNKVKVTKIGV
+1989 KANNKVKVTKTGV
-2002 SPKNVIRT
+2002 SPKNVTPKNVIKT

>member
-1 MPIKTRPPPLSR
+1 
-13 NLEIL
+13 
-18 PNITRGDE
+18 
-26 KDMVR
+26 MVR
-31 KIFNKAVSA
+31 KIINKAISA

-54 IPVTTYAANP
+54 IPVTTYAAA
-64 TVKSK
+64 TKDSIQKSTTK
-69 TELKKQSDPAGAGF
+69 ITSKNKDKAAGY
-83 GTFVFDSDIGHGVQ
+83 GTFDFEANSSGYT
-97 FSCSKNLKKADKSA
+97 FSHSSNLKKAVKT
-111 GTKDWIW
+111 GPNKDWIW
-118 ASEKN
+118 EDRDQGSADDKLKKLI
-123 GGHDEGLSSNA
+123 GNA
-134 AKKRLGDAWI
+134 YIAKLNPDK
-144 SKLESGKTYWVKYS
+144 SFWVEYS
-158 NVQKANT
+158 NVKKVDDEGNQLGN
-165 TKRYDVKVVFDN
+165 YDVKVVFDN
-177 PKGEID
+177 AGGSISGAE
-183 NAYGKDIA
+183 GHDIA
-191 VFDGQLGA
+191 IFDGQLGA

-204 YKHLD
+204 YKHIR
-209 CTLYVYE
+209 CTIYVYK
-216 HGTSKLISG
+216 HGTKTLISG
-225 NDNKL
+225 ADDKL
-230 HFRFIDIDCNQAIE
+230 HFRFLDIDCNQAIE
-244 VLTPGRVN
+244 SMCPGRTD
-252 WWYKK
+252 WYMMG
-257 SKVEWT
+257 SKVSWSGEPRCT
-263 TKSKCNKIGAT
+263 KIGAEQ
-274 HGNTFGAVG
+274 GNTVTYKGGHNTPDSGILSPHGATASKS
-283 EGLADDDAIQIKI
+283 E
-296 DNETSQKDKD
+296 KD
-306 AYKTAVRYTAA
+306 AYRTACRYTWSV
-317 LGFTPPASVANT
+317 GFTPIASSPFT
-329 FKVRYYAGG
+329 YRVRYFSGG
-338 TDAAGGLGTQKNGV
+338 VEDIGIQTNGA
-352 FFSFDGGLDLDDE
+352 FFSFDGGLTLPPIPDE
-365 PDAKLYIDKT
+365 AELSIDKVSD
-375 TPKYSYKVGDTFDY
+375 KYVHKVGDSWDY
-389 TIAVKNVTKE
+389 TIKVKNVTDE
-399 SKAITAEKVVVS
+399 SQAVTAENVVVT
-411 DTNIPSG
+411 DTIPSG
-418 LKVNSVSTSQGTAT
+418 LKVNSVTTSKGTAS
-432 HSGNSV
+432 HKGNAV
-438 TANLGNLA
+438 TVNVGDLA

-459 LEAGNGSELYNS
+459 LETSNGTRPYNTAKVVAENGSV
-471 AYADANNAPR
+471 DGG
-481 VWDDAKVAVNSANV
+481 WHDDDGNYINSANV
-495 QVDKVVDKYEYAVGE
+495 QVDKVVDKYEYAVGD
-510 KANFTIKVKNTKGI
+510 KANFTVKVKNTKGI
-524 AENLTVS
+524 ATNVTVA
-531 DALPSGMKLDY
+531 DTLPSGMKLDY

-549 VPANVDVRI
+549 VPANVSMPVAPKDV
-558 HGPADKPNDLMD
+558 
-570 TNEKGLTETKTI
+570 TNQLNKTLFEKSETKTI

-701 AKDVVISDVT
+701 AKDVVVEDVT

-753 TADET
+753 TADVT

-797 LRISYNANALEND
+797 LKISYNANALEND

-1090 KDCKIT
+1090 KECKIT

-1157 PEDTTPELKIEK
+1157 PVDPTPDLKIEK
-1169 KSDKTNYSVGDT
+1169 KSDKTNYSVGDK

-1204 AFDNK
+1204 AFDNE

-1230 EVSIAGTPS
+1230 EVTIEGTQS

-1302 TKTSDKKVYSFEDT
+1302 TKTSDKKVYSYEDT

-1458 EIDYTITVNNTGKKD
+1458 EIEYTITVNNTGKKD

-1519 TFKVKVVD
+1519 TFKVKVID

-1539 KANTDG
+1539 KANTAS

-1557 DDSTSTESKDEN
+1557 DDSTTESKDEN
-1569 SSESTTENSSNS
+1569 SSESTTEDS
-1581 TSTESTNSTPSG
+1581 TSTPSDSSESTT
-1593 DATDKSDSDD
+1593 
-1603 GASEKKDD
+1603 EKKDD

-1635 ATTLDK
+1635 ATTTTK
-1641 DETSS
+1641 DEAS
-1646 EATTSTSSGDATA
+1646 EATTAAKDEASEATTLAKDDTTSTDK
-1659 SDGSHNGTSEGSAES
+1659 SD
-1674 TTESKSDS
+1674 SKSDS

-1730 APELAIGKTSDKKEY
+1730 APELAINKTSDKKEY

-1758 QTKDDAVAKNIHVI
+1758 QTKDDAVAKNIHVV

-1795 LVTFNCAIKCDGQ
+1795 LVTGDCTIKCDGQ
-1808 SYDIQSKVS
+1808 SYDIQSKVA
-1817 LAKGQTMKIQYDVL
+1817 LAKGQTMKIKYDVL
-1831 FKSSDLSGQKVLNTA
+1831 FKSSDLSGQKVLNSA

-1934 VKGAESSCKGNS
+1934 VKGAEIEAKDNS

-1963 TYKTKFS
+1963 TYKAKFS

-1989 KANNKVKVTKIGV
+1989 KANNKVKVTKTGV
-2002 SPKNVIRT
+2002 SPKNVTPKNVIKT

>member
-1 MPIKTRPPPLSR
+1 MNERR
-13 NLEIL
+13 
-18 PNITRGDE
+18 E
-26 KDMVR
+26 KKMVR
-31 KIFNKAVSA
+31 KIINKAISA

-54 IPVTTYAANP
+54 IPVTTYAAAAKDSIQ
-64 TVKSK
+64 KSTTK
-69 TELKKQSDPAGAGF
+69 ITSKNKDKAAGY
-83 GTFVFDSDIGHGVQ
+83 GTFDFEADSSGYT
-97 FSCSKNLKKADKSA
+97 FSHSSNLKKAVKT
-111 GTKDWIW
+111 GPNKDWIW
-118 ASEKN
+118 EDRDQGSADDKLKKLI
-123 GGHDEGLSSNA
+123 GNA
-134 AKKRLGDAWI
+134 YIAKLNPDK
-144 SKLESGKTYWVKYS
+144 SFWVEYS
-158 NVQKANT
+158 NVKKVDDEGNQLGN
-165 TKRYDVKVVFDN
+165 YDVKVVFDN
-177 PKGEID
+177 AGGSISGAE
-183 NAYGKDIA
+183 GHDIA
-191 VFDGQLGA
+191 IFDGQLGA

-204 YKHLD
+204 YKHIR
-209 CTLYVYE
+209 CTIYVYK
-216 HGTSKLISG
+216 HGTKTLISG
-225 NDNKL
+225 ADDKL
-230 HFRFIDIDCNQAIE
+230 HFRFLDIDCNQAVE
-244 VLTPGRVN
+244 SMCPGRTD
-252 WWYKK
+252 WYMMG
-257 SKVEWT
+257 SKVSWSGEPRCT
-263 TKSKCNKIGAT
+263 KIGAEQ
-274 HGNTFGAVG
+274 GNTVTYNGDTNTPDSGILSPHGATASKS
-283 EGLADDDAIQIKI
+283 E
-296 DNETSQKDKD
+296 KD
-306 AYKTAVRYTAA
+306 AYRTACRYTWS
-317 LGFTPPASVANT
+317 LGFTPIASSPFT
-329 FKVRYYAGG
+329 YRVRYFSGG
-338 TDAAGGLGTQKNGV
+338 VENIGTQTNGV
-352 FFSFDGGLDLDDE
+352 FFSFDGGLTLPPIPDE
-365 PDAKLYIDKT
+365 AELSIDKVSD
-375 TPKYSYKVGDTFDY
+375 KYVHKVGDSWDY
-389 TIAVKNVTKE
+389 TIKVKNVTDE
-399 SKAITAEKVVVS
+399 SQAVTAENVEIT
-411 DTNIPSG
+411 DTIPSG
-418 LKVNSVSTSQGTAT
+418 LKVNSVTTSKGTAS
-432 HSGNSV
+432 HKGNAV
-438 TANLGNLA
+438 TVNVGDLA
-446 QDATATVKVNVTA
+446 QNATVTVKVNVTA
-459 LEAGNGSELYNS
+459 LETSNGTRPYNTAKVVAENGSV
-471 AYADANNAPR
+471 DGG
-481 VWDDAKVAVNSANV
+481 WHDDDGNYINSANV
-495 QVDKVVDKYEYAVGE
+495 QVDKVVDKYEYAVGD
-510 KANFTIKVKNTKGI
+510 KANFTVKVKNTKGI
-524 AENLTVS
+524 ATNVTVA
-531 DALPSGMKLDY
+531 DTLPSGMKLDY

-549 VPANVDVRI
+549 VPANVSMPVAPKDV
-558 HGPADKPNDLMD
+558 
-570 TNEKGLTETKTI
+570 TNQLNKTLFEKSETKTI

-609 TFSATAA
+609 TFSATAT
-616 EAGNGKEQ
+616 EDGNGKEQ

-669 CDNEFRVFE
+669 CDNEFRIFE

-701 AKDVVISDVT
+701 AKDVVVEDVT

-722 IEISEVSDSGTKTF
+722 IEISKVSDSGTKTF

-753 TADET
+753 TADVT

-797 LRISYNANALEND
+797 LKISYNANALEND

-1090 KDCKIT
+1090 KECKIT

-1148 WKYAETPFN
+1148 WKYAETPFS
-1157 PEDTTPELKIEK
+1157 PVDPTPDLKIEK
-1169 KSDKTNYSVGDT
+1169 KSDKINYSVGDT

-1204 AFDNK
+1204 AFDNE

-1290 VTVKIEKPELEV
+1290 VTVRIEKPELEV
-1302 TKTSDKKVYSFEDT
+1302 TKTSDKKVYSYEDT

-1458 EIDYTITVNNTGKKD
+1458 EIEYTITVNNTGKKD

-1497 ADDKDTVVFKVDE
+1497 ADDKDTVVFKVDK

-1539 KANTDG
+1539 KASTDG

-1557 DDSTSTESKDEN
+1557 DDSTTESKDEN
-1569 SSESTTENSSNS
+1569 SSESTTEDS
-1581 TSTESTNSTPSG
+1581 TSTPSDSSESTT
-1593 DATDKSDSDD
+1593 
-1603 GASEKKDD
+1603 EKKDD

-1635 ATTLDK
+1635 ATTTTK
-1641 DETSS
+1641 DEAS
-1646 EATTSTSSGDATA
+1646 EATTAAKDEASEATTTSKDDTTSTDK
-1659 SDGSHNGTSEGSAES
+1659 SD
-1674 TTESKSDS
+1674 SKSDS

-1730 APELAIGKTSDKKEY
+1730 APELAINKTSDKKEY

-1795 LVTFNCAIKCDGQ
+1795 LVTGDCTIKCDGQ
-1808 SYDIQSKVS
+1808 SYDIQSKVA
-1817 LAKGQTMKIQYDVL
+1817 LAKGQTMKIKYDVL
-1831 FKSSDLSGQKVLNTA
+1831 FKSSDLSGQKVLNSA

-1934 VKGAESSCKGNS
+1934 VKGAEIEAKDNS

-1956 PNADMVI
+1956 TNADMVI
-1963 TYKTKFS
+1963 TYKAKFS

-2002 SPKNVIRT
+2002 SPKNVTPKNVIRT

-2029 VVLVAG
+2029 LVLVAG

-2042 VVKRKKSK
+2042 AVKRKKSK

>member
-1 MPIKTRPPPLSR
+1 
-13 NLEIL
+13 
-18 PNITRGDE
+18 
-26 KDMVR
+26 MVR
-31 KIFNKAVSA
+31 KIINKAISA

-54 IPVTTYAANP
+54 IPVTTYAAA
-64 TVKSK
+64 TKDSIQKSTTK
-69 TELKKQSDPAGAGF
+69 ITSKNKDKAAGY
-83 GTFVFDSDIGHGVQ
+83 GTFDFEANSSGYTFSHSDNLTKTPNNKANEDKWIWKDRDQGATDSI
-97 FSCSKNLKKADKSA
+97 KNL
-111 GTKDWIW
+111 G
-118 ASEKN
+118 
-123 GGHDEGLSSNA
+123 NA
-134 AKKRLGDAWI
+134 YI
-144 SKLESGKTYWVKYS
+144 SKLNPDKSFWVEYK
-158 NVQKANT
+158 NVKKIDDEGNQLGN
-165 TKRYDVKVVFDN
+165 YDVKVIFD
-177 PKGEID
+177 KASGEISG
-183 NAYGKDIA
+183 AEGHDIA
-191 VFDGQLGA
+191 IFDGQLGA

-204 YKHLD
+204 YKHIR
-209 CTLYVYE
+209 CTIYVYK
-216 HGTSKLISG
+216 HGTKTLISG
-225 NDNKL
+225 ANDKL

-244 VLTPGRVN
+244 SMCPGRTD
-252 WWYKK
+252 WYMMG
-257 SKVEWT
+257 SKVSWSGEPRCT
-263 TKSKCNKIGAT
+263 KIGAEQ
-274 HGNTFGAVG
+274 GNTVTYKGG
-283 EGLADDDAIQIKI
+283 HNTPDNGIQGTAS
-296 DNETSQKDKD
+296 EQKV
-306 AYKTAVRYTAA
+306 ACRYTWSV
-317 LGFTPPASVANT
+317 GFTPIASSPFT
-329 FKVRYYAGG
+329 YRVRYFAGG
-338 TDAAGGLGTQKNGV
+338 VEDIGIQTNGA
-352 FFSFDGGLDLDDE
+352 FFSFDGGLTLPPIPDE
-365 PDAKLYIDKT
+365 AELSIDKVSD
-375 TPKYSYKVGDTFDY
+375 KYVHKVGDSWDY
-389 TIAVKNVTKE
+389 TIKVKNVTDE
-399 SKAITAEKVVVS
+399 SQAVTAENVVVT
-411 DTNIPSG
+411 DTIPSG
-418 LKVNSVSTSQGTAT
+418 LKVNSVTTSKGTAS
-432 HSGNSV
+432 HKGNAV
-438 TANLGNLA
+438 TINVGDLA

-459 LEAGNGSELYNS
+459 LETSNGTRPYNTAKVVAENGSV
-471 AYADANNAPR
+471 DGG
-481 VWDDAKVAVNSANV
+481 WHDDDGNYINSANV

-510 KANFTIKVKNTKGI
+510 KANFTVKVKNTKGI
-524 AENLTVS
+524 ATNVTVA

-549 VPANVDVRI
+549 VPANVSMPVV
-558 HGPADKPNDLMD
+558 PNDI
-570 TNEKGLTETKTI
+570 TNQLNQDLFNKTETKTI

-624 QNVVTATGDNFSK
+624 QNVVTVTGDNFSK

-701 AKDVVISDVT
+701 AKDVVVEDVT

-753 TADET
+753 TADVT

-797 LRISYNANALEND
+797 LKISYNANALEND

-985 DMKITDKALAGKDI
+985 DMKITDKALAGKEI

-1090 KDCKIT
+1090 KECKIT

-1157 PEDTTPELKIEK
+1157 PVDPTPDLKIEK

-1204 AFDNK
+1204 AFDNE

-1302 TKTSDKKVYSFEDT
+1302 TKTSDKKVYSYEDT

-1458 EIDYTITVNNTGKKD
+1458 EIEYTITVNNTGKKD

-1519 TFKVKVVD
+1519 TFKVKVID

-1539 KANTDG
+1539 KANTAS

-1557 DDSTSTESKDEN
+1557 DDSTTESKDEN
-1569 SSESTTENSSNS
+1569 SSSETTTESKDENSSSEATTESDSSEAESTT
-1581 TSTESTNSTPSG
+1581 
-1593 DATDKSDSDD
+1593 
-1603 GASEKKDD
+1603 EKKDD

-1635 ATTLDK
+1635 ATTTTK
-1641 DETSS
+1641 DEAS
-1646 EATTSTSSGDATA
+1646 EATTLAKDDTSSETTTSTSKDDTTSTDK
-1659 SDGSHNGTSEGSAES
+1659 SD
-1674 TTESKSDS
+1674 SKSDS

-1730 APELAIGKTSDKKEY
+1730 APELAINKTSDKKEY

-1795 LVTFNCAIKCDGQ
+1795 LVTGDCTIKCDGQ
-1808 SYDIQSKVS
+1808 SYDIQSKVA
-1817 LAKGQTMKIQYDVL
+1817 LAKGQTMKIKYDVL
-1831 FKSSDLSGQKVLNTA
+1831 FKSSDLSGQKVLNSA

-1934 VKGAESSCKGNS
+1934 VKGAEIEAKDNS

-1963 TYKTKFS
+1963 TYKAKFS
-1970 KKGTYK
+1970 KKETYK

-1989 KANNKVKVTKIGV
+1989 KANNKVKVTKTGV
-2002 SPKNVIRT
+2002 SPKNVTPKNVIKT

-2042 VVKRKKSK
+2042 AVKRKKSN

>member
-1 MPIKTRPPPLSR
+1 MNERR
-13 NLEIL
+13 
-18 PNITRGDE
+18 E
-26 KDMVR
+26 KKMVR
-31 KIFNKAVSA
+31 KIINKAISA

-54 IPVTTYAANP
+54 IPVTTYAAAAKDSIQ
-64 TVKSK
+64 KSTTK
-69 TELKKQSDPAGAGF
+69 ITSKNKDKAAGY
-83 GTFVFDSDIGHGVQ
+83 GTFDFEADSSGYT
-97 FSCSKNLKKADKSA
+97 FSHSSNLKKAVKT
-111 GTKDWIW
+111 GPNKDWIW
-118 ASEKN
+118 EDRDQGSADDKLKKLI
-123 GGHDEGLSSNA
+123 GNA
-134 AKKRLGDAWI
+134 YIAKLNPDK
-144 SKLESGKTYWVKYS
+144 SFWVEYS
-158 NVQKANT
+158 NVKKVDDEGNQLGN
-165 TKRYDVKVVFDN
+165 YDVKVVFDN
-177 PKGEID
+177 AGGSISGAE
-183 NAYGKDIA
+183 GHDIA
-191 VFDGQLGA
+191 IFDGQLGA

-204 YKHLD
+204 YKHIR
-209 CTLYVYE
+209 CTIYVYK
-216 HGTSKLISG
+216 HGTKTLISG
-225 NDNKL
+225 ADDKL
-230 HFRFIDIDCNQAIE
+230 HFRFLDIDCNQAVE
-244 VLTPGRVN
+244 SMCPGRTD
-252 WWYKK
+252 WYMMG
-257 SKVEWT
+257 SKVSWSGEPRCT
-263 TKSKCNKIGAT
+263 KIGAEQ
-274 HGNTFGAVG
+274 GNTVTYNGDTNTPDSGILSPHGATASKS
-283 EGLADDDAIQIKI
+283 E
-296 DNETSQKDKD
+296 KD
-306 AYKTAVRYTAA
+306 AYRTACRYTWSV
-317 LGFTPPASVANT
+317 GFTPIASSPFT
-329 FKVRYYAGG
+329 YRVRYFSGG
-338 TDAAGGLGTQKNGV
+338 VENIGTQTNGA
-352 FFSFDGGLDLDDE
+352 FFSFDGGLTLPPIPDE
-365 PDAKLYIDKT
+365 AELSIDKVSD
-375 TPKYSYKVGDTFDY
+375 KYVHKVGDSWDY
-389 TIAVKNVTKE
+389 TIKVKNVTDE
-399 SKAITAEKVVVS
+399 SQAVTAENVVIT
-411 DTNIPSG
+411 DTIPSG
-418 LKVNSVSTSQGTAT
+418 LKVNSVTTSKGTAS
-432 HSGNSV
+432 HKGNAV
-438 TANLGNLA
+438 TVNVGDLA

-459 LEAGNGSELYNS
+459 LETSNGTRPYNTAKVVAENGSV
-471 AYADANNAPR
+471 DGG
-481 VWDDAKVAVNSANV
+481 WHDDDGNYINSANV
-495 QVDKVVDKYEYAVGE
+495 QVDKVVDKYEYAVGD
-510 KANFTIKVKNTKGI
+510 KANFTVKVKNTKGI
-524 AENLTVS
+524 ATNVTVA
-531 DALPSGMKLDY
+531 DTLPSGMKLDY

-549 VPANVDVRI
+549 VPANVSMPVAPKDV
-558 HGPADKPNDLMD
+558 
-570 TNEKGLTETKTI
+570 TNQLNKTLFEKSETKTI

-701 AKDVVISDVT
+701 AKDVVVEDVT

-722 IEISEVSDSGTKTF
+722 IEISEISDNGTKTF

-766 NETQDKTPVITVE
+766 NETQDKTPIITVE

-797 LRISYNANALEND
+797 LKISYNANALEND

-1148 WKYAETPFN
+1148 WKYAEAPFS
-1157 PEDTTPELKIEK
+1157 PEDPTPELKIEK
-1169 KSDKTNYSVGDT
+1169 KSDKINYSVGDT

-1204 AFDNK
+1204 AFDNE

-1302 TKTSDKKVYSFEDT
+1302 TKTSDKKVYSYEDT

-1414 TADNASA
+1414 TADNAST

-1458 EIDYTITVNNTGKKD
+1458 EIEYTITVNNTGKKD

-1519 TFKVKVVD
+1519 TFKVKVID

-1539 KANTDG
+1539 KANTVG

-1557 DDSTSTESKDEN
+1557 DDSTTESKDEN
-1569 SSESTTENSSNS
+1569 SSESTTEDS
-1581 TSTESTNSTPSG
+1581 TSTPFDSSESTT
-1593 DATDKSDSDD
+1593 
-1603 GASEKKDD
+1603 EKKDD

-1626 ATTEAPSSE
+1626 ATTSSE
-1635 ATTLDK
+1635 DV
-1641 DETSS
+1641 
-1646 EATTSTSSGDATA
+1646 TA
-1659 SDGSHNGTSEGSAES
+1659 SDGSHNGTSEAPSSEATTTTKDEASEATTAAKDEASEATTTSKDDTTS
-1674 TTESKSDS
+1674 TDKSDSKSDS

-1730 APELAIGKTSDKKEY
+1730 APELAINKTSDKKEY

-1795 LVTFNCAIKCDGQ
+1795 LVTGDCTIKCDGQ
-1808 SYDIQSKVS
+1808 SYDIQSKVA
-1817 LAKGQTMKIQYDVL
+1817 LAKGQTMKIKYDVL
-1831 FKSSDLSGQKVLNTA
+1831 FKSSDLSGQKVLNSA

-1934 VKGAESSCKGNS
+1934 VKGAEIEAKDNS

-1963 TYKTKFS
+1963 TYKAKFS

-1989 KANNKVKVTKIGV
+1989 KANNKVKVTKTGV
-2002 SPKNVIRT
+2002 SPKNVTPKNVIKT

>member
-1 MPIKTRPPPLSR
+1 
-13 NLEIL
+13 
-18 PNITRGDE
+18 
-26 KDMVR
+26 MVR
-31 KIFNKAVSA
+31 KIINKAISA

-54 IPVTTYAANP
+54 IPVTTYAAAAKDSIQ
-64 TVKSK
+64 KSTTK
-69 TELKKQSDPAGAGF
+69 ITSKNKDKAAGY
-83 GTFVFDSDIGHGVQ
+83 GTFDFEADSSGYT
-97 FSCSKNLKKADKSA
+97 FSHSSNLKKAVKT
-111 GTKDWIW
+111 GPNKDWIW
-118 ASEKN
+118 EDRDQGSADDKLKKLI
-123 GGHDEGLSSNA
+123 GNA
-134 AKKRLGDAWI
+134 YIAKLNPDK
-144 SKLESGKTYWVKYS
+144 SFWVEYS
-158 NVQKANT
+158 NVKKVDDEGNQLGN
-165 TKRYDVKVVFDN
+165 YDVKVVFDN
-177 PKGEID
+177 AGGSISGAE
-183 NAYGKDIA
+183 GHDIA
-191 VFDGQLGA
+191 IFDGQLGA

-204 YKHLD
+204 YKHIR
-209 CTLYVYE
+209 CTIYVYK
-216 HGTSKLISG
+216 HGTKTLISG
-225 NDNKL
+225 ADDKL
-230 HFRFIDIDCNQAIE
+230 HFRFLDIDCNQAVE
-244 VLTPGRVN
+244 SMCPGRTD
-252 WWYKK
+252 WYMMG
-257 SKVEWT
+257 SKVSWSGEPRCT
-263 TKSKCNKIGAT
+263 KIGAEQ
-274 HGNTFGAVG
+274 GNTVTYNGDTNTPDSGILSPHGA
-283 EGLADDDAIQIKI
+283 
-296 DNETSQKDKD
+296 
-306 AYKTAVRYTAA
+306 TACRYTWSV
-317 LGFTPPASVANT
+317 GFTPIASSHFT
-329 FKVRYYAGG
+329 YRVRYFAGG
-338 TDAAGGLGTQKNGV
+338 VEDIGTQTNGA
-352 FFSFDGGLDLDDE
+352 FFSFDGGLTLPPIPDE
-365 PDAKLYIDKT
+365 AELSIDKVSD
-375 TPKYSYKVGDTFDY
+375 KYVHKVGDSWDY
-389 TIAVKNVTKE
+389 TIKVKNVTDE
-399 SKAITAEKVVVS
+399 SQAVTAENVVVT
-411 DTNIPSG
+411 DTIPSG
-418 LKVNSVSTSQGTAT
+418 LKVNSVTTSKGTAS
-432 HSGNSV
+432 HKGNAV
-438 TANLGNLA
+438 TVNVGDLA

-459 LEAGNGSELYNS
+459 LETSNGTRPYNTAKVVAENGSV
-471 AYADANNAPR
+471 DGG
-481 VWDDAKVAVNSANV
+481 WHDDDGNYINSANV
-495 QVDKVVDKYEYAVGE
+495 QVDKVVDKYEYAVGD
-510 KANFTIKVKNTKGI
+510 KANFTVKVKNTKGI
-524 AENLTVS
+524 ATNVTVA
-531 DALPSGMKLDY
+531 DTLPSGMKLDY

-549 VPANVDVRI
+549 VPANVSMPVAPKDV
-558 HGPADKPNDLMD
+558 
-570 TNEKGLTETKTI
+570 TNQLNKTLFEKSETKTI

-691 AKNTAPAGTV
+691 AKNTAPVGTV
-701 AKDVVISDVT
+701 AKDVVVEDVT

-753 TADET
+753 TADVT

-797 LRISYNANALEND
+797 LKISYNANALEND

-1090 KDCKIT
+1090 KECKIT

-1157 PEDTTPELKIEK
+1157 PVDPTPDLKIEK
-1169 KSDKTNYSVGDT
+1169 KSDKTNYSVGDK

-1204 AFDNK
+1204 AFDNE

-1230 EVSIAGTPS
+1230 EVTIEGTQS

-1290 VTVKIEKPELEV
+1290 VTVRIEKPELEV
-1302 TKTSDKKVYSFEDT
+1302 TKTSDKKVYSYEDT

-1458 EIDYTITVNNTGKKD
+1458 EIEYTITVNNTGKKD

-1519 TFKVKVVD
+1519 TFKVKVID

-1539 KANTDG
+1539 KANTVS

-1557 DDSTSTESKDEN
+1557 DDSTTESKDEN
-1569 SSESTTENSSNS
+1569 SSESTTEDS
-1581 TSTESTNSTPSG
+1581 TSTPSDSSESTT
-1593 DATDKSDSDD
+1593 
-1603 GASEKKDD
+1603 EKKDD

-1635 ATTLDK
+1635 ATTTTK
-1641 DETSS
+1641 DEAS
-1646 EATTSTSSGDATA
+1646 EATTLAKDDTTSTD
-1659 SDGSHNGTSEGSAES
+1659 
-1674 TTESKSDS
+1674 KSDS

-1730 APELAIGKTSDKKEY
+1730 APELAINKTSDKKEY

-1795 LVTFNCAIKCDGQ
+1795 LVTGDCTIKCDGQ
-1808 SYDIQSKVS
+1808 SYDIQSKVA
-1817 LAKGQTMKIQYDVL
+1817 LAKGQTMKIKYDVL
-1831 FKSSDLSGQKVLNTA
+1831 FKSSDLSGQKVLNSA

-1934 VKGAESSCKGNS
+1934 VKGAEIEAKDNS

-1963 TYKTKFS
+1963 TYKAKFS

>member
-1 MPIKTRPPPLSR
+1 
-13 NLEIL
+13 
-18 PNITRGDE
+18 
-26 KDMVR
+26 MVR
-31 KIFNKAVSA
+31 KIINKAISA

-54 IPVTTYAANP
+54 IPVTTYAAAAKDSIQ
-64 TVKSK
+64 KSTTK
-69 TELKKQSDPAGAGF
+69 ITSKNKDKAAGY
-83 GTFVFDSDIGHGVQ
+83 GTFDFEADSSGYT
-97 FSCSKNLKKADKSA
+97 FSHSSNLKKAVKT
-111 GTKDWIW
+111 GPNKDWIW
-118 ASEKN
+118 EDRDQGSADDKLKKLI
-123 GGHDEGLSSNA
+123 GNA
-134 AKKRLGDAWI
+134 YIAKLNPDK
-144 SKLESGKTYWVKYS
+144 SFWVEYS
-158 NVQKANT
+158 NVKKVDDEGNQLGN
-165 TKRYDVKVVFDN
+165 YDVKVVFDN
-177 PKGEID
+177 AGGSISGAE
-183 NAYGKDIA
+183 GHDIA
-191 VFDGQLGA
+191 IFDGQLGA

-204 YKHLD
+204 YKHIR
-209 CTLYVYE
+209 CTIYVYK
-216 HGTSKLISG
+216 HGTKTLISG
-225 NDNKL
+225 ADDKL
-230 HFRFIDIDCNQAIE
+230 HFRFLDIDCNQAVE
-244 VLTPGRVN
+244 SMCPGRTD
-252 WWYKK
+252 WYMIG
-257 SKVEWT
+257 SKVSWSGEPRCT
-263 TKSKCNKIGAT
+263 KIGAEQ
-274 HGNTFGAVG
+274 GNTVTYNGDTNTPDSGILSPHGATASKS
-283 EGLADDDAIQIKI
+283 E
-296 DNETSQKDKD
+296 KD
-306 AYKTAVRYTAA
+306 AYRTACRYTWSV
-317 LGFTPPASVANT
+317 GFTPIASSPFT
-329 FKVRYYAGG
+329 YRVRYFSGG
-338 TDAAGGLGTQKNGV
+338 VENIGTQTNGA
-352 FFSFDGGLDLDDE
+352 FFSFDGGLTLPPIPDE
-365 PDAKLYIDKT
+365 AELSIDKVSD
-375 TPKYSYKVGDTFDY
+375 KYVHKVGDSWDY
-389 TIAVKNVTKE
+389 TIKVKNVTDE
-399 SKAITAEKVVVS
+399 SQAVTAENVVVT
-411 DTNIPSG
+411 DTIPSG
-418 LKVNSVSTSQGTAT
+418 LKVNSVTTSKGTAS
-432 HSGNSV
+432 HKGNAV
-438 TANLGNLA
+438 TVNVGDLA

-459 LEAGNGSELYNS
+459 LETSNGTRPYNTAKVVAENGSV
-471 AYADANNAPR
+471 DGG
-481 VWDDAKVAVNSANV
+481 WHDDDGNYINSANV
-495 QVDKVVDKYEYAVGE
+495 QVDKVVDKYEYTVGD
-510 KANFTIKVKNTKGI
+510 KANFTVKVKNTKGI
-524 AENLTVS
+524 ATNVTVA
-531 DALPSGMKLDY
+531 DTLPSGMKLDY

-549 VPANVDVRI
+549 VPANVSVPVAPKDV
-558 HGPADKPNDLMD
+558 
-570 TNEKGLTETKTI
+570 TNQLNKTLFEKSETKTI
-582 TATKSKS
+582 TTTKSKS

-624 QNVVTATGDNFSK
+624 QNVVTVTGDNFSK

-701 AKDVVISDVT
+701 AKDVVVEDVT

-753 TADET
+753 TADVT

-797 LRISYNANALEND
+797 LKISYNANALEND

-960 NPETQNAWNP
+960 NPETQNSWNP

-1090 KDCKIT
+1090 KECKIT

-1157 PEDTTPELKIEK
+1157 PVDPTPDLKIEK
-1169 KSDKTNYSVGDT
+1169 KSDKTNYSVGDK

-1204 AFDNK
+1204 AFDNE

-1302 TKTSDKKVYSFEDT
+1302 TKTSDKKVYSYEDT

-1347 VLAETIKISDKD
+1347 VLAKTIKISDKD

-1458 EIDYTITVNNTGKKD
+1458 EIEYTITVNNTGKKD

-1488 YVSGGTLTK
+1488 YVSSGTLTK

-1519 TFKVKVVD
+1519 TFKVKVID

-1539 KANTDG
+1539 KANTAS

-1557 DDSTSTESKDEN
+1557 DDSTTESKDEN
-1569 SSESTTENSSNS
+1569 SSESTTEDS
-1581 TSTESTNSTPSG
+1581 TSTPSDSSESTT
-1593 DATDKSDSDD
+1593 
-1603 GASEKKDD
+1603 EKKDD

-1626 ATTEAPSSE
+1626 ATTEASSSEAITTTKDEASE
-1635 ATTLDK
+1635 ATTAAK
-1641 DETSS
+1641 DEAS
-1646 EATTSTSSGDATA
+1646 EATTTSKDDTTSTDK
-1659 SDGSHNGTSEGSAES
+1659 SD
-1674 TTESKSDS
+1674 SKSDS

-1730 APELAIGKTSDKKEY
+1730 APELAINKTSDKKEY

-1795 LVTFNCAIKCDGQ
+1795 LVTGDCTIKCDGQ
-1808 SYDIQSKVS
+1808 SYDIQSKVA
-1817 LAKGQTMKIQYDVL
+1817 LAKGQTMKIKYDVL
-1831 FKSSDLSGQKVLNTA
+1831 FKSSDLSGQKVLNSA

-1934 VKGAESSCKGNS
+1934 VKGAEIEAKDNS

-1963 TYKTKFS
+1963 TYKAKFS

-1989 KANNKVKVTKIGV
+1989 KANNKVKVTKTGV
-2002 SPKNVIRT
+2002 SPKNVTPKNVIKT

>member
-1 MPIKTRPPPLSR
+1 MNERR
-13 NLEIL
+13 
-18 PNITRGDE
+18 E
-26 KDMVR
+26 KKMVR
-31 KIFNKAVSA
+31 KIINKAISA

-54 IPVTTYAANP
+54 IPVTTYAAAAKDSIQ
-64 TVKSK
+64 KSTTK
-69 TELKKQSDPAGAGF
+69 ITSKNKDKAAGY
-83 GTFVFDSDIGHGVQ
+83 GTFDFEADSSGYT
-97 FSCSKNLKKADKSA
+97 FSHSSNLKKAVKT
-111 GTKDWIW
+111 GPNKDWIW
-118 ASEKN
+118 EDRDQGSADDKLKKLI
-123 GGHDEGLSSNA
+123 GNA
-134 AKKRLGDAWI
+134 YIAKLNPDK
-144 SKLESGKTYWVKYS
+144 SFWVEYS
-158 NVQKANT
+158 NVKKVDDEGNQLGN
-165 TKRYDVKVVFDN
+165 YDVKVVFDN
-177 PKGEID
+177 AGGEISG
-183 NAYGKDIA
+183 AEGHDIA
-191 VFDGQLGA
+191 IFDGQLGA

-204 YKHLD
+204 YKHIR
-209 CTLYVYE
+209 CTIYVYK
-216 HGTSKLISG
+216 HGTKTLISG
-225 NDNKL
+225 ADDKL
-230 HFRFIDIDCNQAIE
+230 HFRFLDIDCNQAVE
-244 VLTPGRVN
+244 SMCPGRTD
-252 WWYKK
+252 WYMMG
-257 SKVEWT
+257 SKVSWSGEPRCT
-263 TKSKCNKIGAT
+263 KIGAEQ
-274 HGNTFGAVG
+274 GNTVTYNGGHNTPDSGILSPHGATASKS
-283 EGLADDDAIQIKI
+283 E
-296 DNETSQKDKD
+296 KD
-306 AYKTAVRYTAA
+306 AYRTACRYTWSV
-317 LGFTPPASVANT
+317 GFTPIASSPFT
-329 FKVRYYAGG
+329 YRVRYFSGG
-338 TDAAGGLGTQKNGV
+338 VEDIGTQTNGA
-352 FFSFDGGLDLDDE
+352 FFSFDGGLTLPPIPDE
-365 PDAKLYIDKT
+365 AELSIDKVSD
-375 TPKYSYKVGDTFDY
+375 KYVHKVGDSWDY
-389 TIAVKNVTKE
+389 TIKVKNVTDE
-399 SKAITAEKVVVS
+399 SQAVTAENVVVT
-411 DTNIPSG
+411 DTIPSG
-418 LKVNSVSTSQGTAT
+418 LKVNSVTTSKGTAS
-432 HSGNSV
+432 HKGNAV
-438 TANLGNLA
+438 TVNVGDLA

-459 LEAGNGSELYNS
+459 LETSNGTRPYNTAKVVAENGSV
-471 AYADANNAPR
+471 DGG
-481 VWDDAKVAVNSANV
+481 WHDDDGNYINSANV
-495 QVDKVVDKYEYAVGE
+495 QVDKVVDKYEYAVGD
-510 KANFTIKVKNTKGI
+510 KANFTVKVKNTKGI
-524 AENLTVS
+524 ATNVTVA
-531 DALPSGMKLDY
+531 DTLPSGMKLDY

-549 VPANVDVRI
+549 VPANVSVPVAPKDV
-558 HGPADKPNDLMD
+558 
-570 TNEKGLTETKTI
+570 TNQLNKTLFEKSETKTI

-656 YVNPYKDEKKDNR
+656 YVNPYKDKKKDNR

-701 AKDVVISDVT
+701 AKDVVVEDVT

-753 TADET
+753 TADVT

-797 LRISYNANALEND
+797 LKISYNANALEND

-960 NPETQNAWNP
+960 NPEAQNAWNP

-1090 KDCKIT
+1090 KECKIT

-1157 PEDTTPELKIEK
+1157 PVDPTPDLKIEK
-1169 KSDKTNYSVGDT
+1169 KSDKTNYSVGDK

-1204 AFDNK
+1204 AFDNE

-1230 EVSIAGTPS
+1230 EVTIEGTQS

-1302 TKTSDKKVYSFEDT
+1302 TKTSDKKVYSYEDT

-1458 EIDYTITVNNTGKKD
+1458 EIEYTITVNNTGKKD

-1519 TFKVKVVD
+1519 TFKVKVID

-1539 KANTDG
+1539 KANTVS

-1557 DDSTSTESKDEN
+1557 DDSTTESKDEN
-1569 SSESTTENSSNS
+1569 SSESTTEDS
-1581 TSTESTNSTPSG
+1581 TSTPSDSSESTT
-1593 DATDKSDSDD
+1593 
-1603 GASEKKDD
+1603 EKKDD

-1635 ATTLDK
+1635 ATTTTK
-1641 DETSS
+1641 DEAS
-1646 EATTSTSSGDATA
+1646 EATTAAKDEASEATTTSKDDTTSTDK
-1659 SDGSHNGTSEGSAES
+1659 SD
-1674 TTESKSDS
+1674 SKSDS

-1730 APELAIGKTSDKKEY
+1730 APELAINKTSDKKEY

-1795 LVTFNCAIKCDGQ
+1795 LVTGDCTIKCDGQ
-1808 SYDIQSKVS
+1808 SYDIQSKVA
-1817 LAKGQTMKIQYDVL
+1817 LAKGQTMKIKYDVL
-1831 FKSSDLSGQKVLNTA
+1831 FKSSDLSGQKVLNSA

-1934 VKGAESSCKGNS
+1934 VKGAEIEAKDNS

-1963 TYKTKFS
+1963 TYKAKFS

-1989 KANNKVKVTKIGV
+1989 KANNKVKVTKTGV
-2002 SPKNVIRT
+2002 SPKNVTPKNVIKT

-2042 VVKRKKSK
+2042 AVKRKKSK

>member
-1 MPIKTRPPPLSR
+1 
-13 NLEIL
+13 
-18 PNITRGDE
+18 
-26 KDMVR
+26 MVR
-31 KIFNKAVSA
+31 KIINKAISA

-54 IPVTTYAANP
+54 IPVTTYAAAAKDSIQ
-64 TVKSK
+64 KSTTK
-69 TELKKQSDPAGAGF
+69 ITSKNKDKAAGY
-83 GTFVFDSDIGHGVQ
+83 GTFDFEADSSGYT
-97 FSCSKNLKKADKSA
+97 FSHSSNLKKAVKT
-111 GTKDWIW
+111 GPNKDWIW
-118 ASEKN
+118 EDRDQGSADDKLKKLI
-123 GGHDEGLSSNA
+123 GNA
-134 AKKRLGDAWI
+134 YIAKLNPDK
-144 SKLESGKTYWVKYS
+144 SFWVEYS
-158 NVQKANT
+158 NVKKVDDEGNQLGN
-165 TKRYDVKVVFDN
+165 YDVKVVFDN
-177 PKGEID
+177 AGGSISGAE
-183 NAYGKDIA
+183 GHDIA
-191 VFDGQLGA
+191 IFDGQLGA

-204 YKHLD
+204 YKHIR
-209 CTLYVYE
+209 CTIYVYK
-216 HGTSKLISG
+216 HGTKTLISG
-225 NDNKL
+225 ADDKL
-230 HFRFIDIDCNQAIE
+230 HFRFLDIDCNQAVE
-244 VLTPGRVN
+244 SMCPGRTD
-252 WWYKK
+252 WYMMG
-257 SKVEWT
+257 SKVSWSGEPRCT
-263 TKSKCNKIGAT
+263 KIGAEQ
-274 HGNTFGAVG
+274 GNTVTYNGDTNTPDSGILSPHGATASKS
-283 EGLADDDAIQIKI
+283 E
-296 DNETSQKDKD
+296 KD
-306 AYKTAVRYTAA
+306 AYRTACRYTWSV
-317 LGFTPPASVANT
+317 GFTPIASSPFT
-329 FKVRYYAGG
+329 YRVRYFSGG
-338 TDAAGGLGTQKNGV
+338 VENIGTQTNGA
-352 FFSFDGGLDLDDE
+352 FFSFDGGLTLPPIPDE
-365 PDAKLYIDKT
+365 AELSIDKVSD
-375 TPKYSYKVGDTFDY
+375 KYVHKVGDSWDY
-389 TIAVKNVTKE
+389 TIKVKNVTDE
-399 SKAITAEKVVVS
+399 SQAVTAENVVVT
-411 DTNIPSG
+411 DTIPSG
-418 LKVNSVSTSQGTAT
+418 LKVNSVTTSKGTAS
-432 HSGNSV
+432 HKGNAV
-438 TANLGNLA
+438 TVNVGDLA

-459 LEAGNGSELYNS
+459 LETSNGTRPYNTAKVVAENGSV
-471 AYADANNAPR
+471 DGG
-481 VWDDAKVAVNSANV
+481 WHDDDGNYINSANV
-495 QVDKVVDKYEYAVGE
+495 QVDKVVDKYEYAVGD
-510 KANFTIKVKNTKGI
+510 KANFTVKVKNTKGI
-524 AENLTVS
+524 ATNVTVA
-531 DALPSGMKLDY
+531 DTLPSGMKLDY

-549 VPANVDVRI
+549 VPANVSVPVAPKDV
-558 HGPADKPNDLMD
+558 
-570 TNEKGLTETKTI
+570 TNQLNKTLFEKSETKTI

-589 GDNGWAYKINYLPA
+589 GDNGWAYKINYLPV

-669 CDNEFRVFE
+669 CDNEFRIFE

-753 TADET
+753 TADVT

-797 LRISYNANALEND
+797 LKISYNANALEND

-960 NPETQNAWNP
+960 NPEAQGSWNP

-1004 AVSDEALKVTTDETV
+1004 AVSDEAIKVTTDETV

-1090 KDCKIT
+1090 KECKIT

-1157 PEDTTPELKIEK
+1157 PVDPTPDLKIEK
-1169 KSDKTNYSVGDT
+1169 KSDKTNYSVGDK

-1230 EVSIAGTPS
+1230 EVTIEGTQS

-1519 TFKVKVVD
+1519 TFKVKVID

-1539 KANTDG
+1539 KANTAS

-1557 DDSTSTESKDEN
+1557 DDSTTESKDEN
-1569 SSESTTENSSNS
+1569 SSSETTTESKDENSSSEATTESDSSEAESTT
-1581 TSTESTNSTPSG
+1581 
-1593 DATDKSDSDD
+1593 
-1603 GASEKKDD
+1603 EKKDD

-1635 ATTLDK
+1635 ATTTTKEEASEVTTLAK
-1641 DETSS
+1641 DDTSG
-1646 EATTSTSSGDATA
+1646 EATTSTSKDDTTSTDK
-1659 SDGSHNGTSEGSAES
+1659 SD
-1674 TTESKSDS
+1674 SKSDS

-1730 APELAIGKTSDKKEY
+1730 APELAINKTSDKKEY

-1795 LVTFNCAIKCDGQ
+1795 LVTGDCTIKCDGQ
-1808 SYDIQSKVS
+1808 SYDIQSKVA
-1817 LAKGQTMKIQYDVL
+1817 LAKGQTMKIKYDVL
-1831 FKSSDLSGQKVLNTA
+1831 FKSSDLSGQKVLNSA

-1934 VKGAESSCKGNS
+1934 VKGAEIEAKDNS

-1963 TYKTKFS
+1963 TYKAKFS

-1989 KANNKVKVTKIGV
+1989 KANNKVKVTKTGV
-2002 SPKNVIRT
+2002 SPKNVTPKNVIKT

-2042 VVKRKKSK
+2042 AVKRKKSN

>member
-1 MPIKTRPPPLSR
+1 MNERR
-13 NLEIL
+13 
-18 PNITRGDE
+18 E
-26 KDMVR
+26 KKMVR
-31 KIFNKAVSA
+31 KIINKAISA

-54 IPVTTYAANP
+54 IPVTTYAAA
-64 TVKSK
+64 TKDSIQKSTTK
-69 TELKKQSDPAGAGF
+69 ITSKNKDKAAGY
-83 GTFVFDSDIGHGVQ
+83 GTFDFEANSSGYT
-97 FSCSKNLKKADKSA
+97 FSHSSNLKKAVKT
-111 GTKDWIW
+111 GPNKDWIW
-118 ASEKN
+118 EDRDQGSADDKLKKLI
-123 GGHDEGLSSNA
+123 GNA
-134 AKKRLGDAWI
+134 YIAKLNPDK
-144 SKLESGKTYWVKYS
+144 SFWVEYS
-158 NVQKANT
+158 NVKKVDDEGNQLGN
-165 TKRYDVKVVFDN
+165 YDVKVVFDN
-177 PKGEID
+177 AGGSISGAE
-183 NAYGKDIA
+183 GHDIA
-191 VFDGQLGA
+191 IFDGQLGA

-204 YKHLD
+204 YKHIR
-209 CTLYVYE
+209 CTIYVYK
-216 HGTSKLISG
+216 HGTKTLISG
-225 NDNKL
+225 ADDKL
-230 HFRFIDIDCNQAIE
+230 HFRFLDIDCNQAIE
-244 VLTPGRVN
+244 SMCPGRTD
-252 WWYKK
+252 WYMMG
-257 SKVEWT
+257 SKVSWSGEPRCT
-263 TKSKCNKIGAT
+263 KIGAEQ
-274 HGNTFGAVG
+274 GNTVTYKGGHNTPDSGILSPHGATASKS
-283 EGLADDDAIQIKI
+283 E
-296 DNETSQKDKD
+296 KD
-306 AYKTAVRYTAA
+306 AYRTACRYTWSV
-317 LGFTPPASVANT
+317 GFTPIASSPFT
-329 FKVRYYAGG
+329 YRVRYFSGG
-338 TDAAGGLGTQKNGV
+338 VEDIGIQTNGA
-352 FFSFDGGLDLDDE
+352 FFSFDGGLTLPPIPDE
-365 PDAKLYIDKT
+365 AELSIDKVSD
-375 TPKYSYKVGDTFDY
+375 KYVHKVGDSWDY
-389 TIAVKNVTKE
+389 TIKVKNVTDE
-399 SKAITAEKVVVS
+399 SQAVTAENVVVT
-411 DTNIPSG
+411 DTIPSG
-418 LKVNSVSTSQGTAT
+418 LKVNSVTTSKGTAS
-432 HSGNSV
+432 HKGNAV
-438 TANLGNLA
+438 TVNVGDLA

-459 LEAGNGSELYNS
+459 LETSNGTRPYNTAKVVAENGSV
-471 AYADANNAPR
+471 DGG
-481 VWDDAKVAVNSANV
+481 WHDDDGNYINSANV
-495 QVDKVVDKYEYAVGE
+495 QVDKVVDKYEYAVGD
-510 KANFTIKVKNTKGI
+510 KANFTVKVKNTKGI
-524 AENLTVS
+524 ATNVTVA
-531 DALPSGMKLDY
+531 DTLPSGMKLDY

-549 VPANVDVRI
+549 VPANVSMPVAPKDV
-558 HGPADKPNDLMD
+558 
-570 TNEKGLTETKTI
+570 TNQLNKTLFEKSETKTI

-656 YVNPYKDEKKDNR
+656 YVNPYKDKKKDNR

-701 AKDVVISDVT
+701 AKDVVVEDVT

-736 SKASGGNGNTI
+736 SKASGGNGNII

-753 TADET
+753 TADVT

-797 LRISYNANALEND
+797 LKISYNANALEND

-839 IKADTTVYINSPRL
+839 LKADTTVYINSPRL

-1046 LRFTNNNAGTVAKDV
+1046 LRFTNNNAGTVAKDI

-1090 KDCKIT
+1090 KECKIT

-1148 WKYAETPFN
+1148 WKYAETPFS
-1157 PEDTTPELKIEK
+1157 PVDPTPDLKIEK
-1169 KSDKTNYSVGDT
+1169 KSDKTNYSVGDK

-1204 AFDNK
+1204 AFDNE
-1209 KAILDTKTIKLT
+1209 KAILDTKTIKLI

-1302 TKTSDKKVYSFEDT
+1302 TKTSDKKVYSYEDT

-1458 EIDYTITVNNTGKKD
+1458 EIEYTITVNNTGKKD

-1519 TFKVKVVD
+1519 TFKVKVID

-1539 KANTDG
+1539 KANTVG

-1557 DDSTSTESKDEN
+1557 DDSTTESKDEN
-1569 SSESTTENSSNS
+1569 SSESTTEDS
-1581 TSTESTNSTPSG
+1581 TSTPSDSSESTT
-1593 DATDKSDSDD
+1593 
-1603 GASEKKDD
+1603 EKKDD

-1626 ATTEAPSSE
+1626 ATTSSE
-1635 ATTLDK
+1635 DV
-1641 DETSS
+1641 
-1646 EATTSTSSGDATA
+1646 TA
-1659 SDGSHNGTSEGSAES
+1659 SDGSHNGTSEAPSSEATTTTKDEASEATTLAKDDTSSEATTLAKDDTTS
-1674 TTESKSDS
+1674 TDKSDSKSDS

-1730 APELAIGKTSDKKEY
+1730 APELAINKTSDKKEY

-1795 LVTFNCAIKCDGQ
+1795 LVTGDCTIKCDGQ
-1808 SYDIQSKVS
+1808 SYDIQSKVA
-1817 LAKGQTMKIQYDVL
+1817 LAKGQTMKIKYDVL
-1831 FKSSDLSGQKVLNTA
+1831 FKSSDLSGQKVLNSA

-1934 VKGAESSCKGNS
+1934 VKGAEIEAKDNS

-1963 TYKTKFS
+1963 TYKAKFS

-1989 KANNKVKVTKIGV
+1989 KANNKVKVTKTGV
-2002 SPKNVIRT
+2002 SPKNVTPKNVIKT

-2042 VVKRKKSK
+2042 AVKRKKSK

>member
-1 MPIKTRPPPLSR
+1 
-13 NLEIL
+13 
-18 PNITRGDE
+18 
-26 KDMVR
+26 MVR
-31 KIFNKAVSA
+31 KIINKAISV

-54 IPVTTYAANP
+54 IPVTTYAAA
-64 TVKSK
+64 TKDSIQKSTTK
-69 TELKKQSDPAGAGF
+69 ITSKNKDKAAGY
-83 GTFVFDSDIGHGVQ
+83 GTFDFEADSSGYT
-97 FSCSKNLKKADKSA
+97 FSHSSNLKKAVKTGSD
-111 GTKDWIW
+111 KDWIW
-118 ASEKN
+118 EDRDQGSADDKLKKLI
-123 GGHDEGLSSNA
+123 GNA
-134 AKKRLGDAWI
+134 YI
-144 SKLESGKTYWVKYS
+144 SKLTKDSSFWVKYS
-158 NVQKANT
+158 NVKKVDDEGNQLGN
-165 TKRYDVKVVFDN
+165 YDVKVVFDN
-177 PKGEID
+177 AGGSIS
-183 NAYGKDIA
+183 NAEGHDIA
-191 VFDGQLGA
+191 IFDGQLGA

-204 YKHLD
+204 YKHIR
-209 CTLYVYE
+209 CTIYVYK
-216 HGTSKLISG
+216 HGTSTLISG
-225 NDNKL
+225 ADDKL
-230 HFRFIDIDCNQAIE
+230 HFRFLDIDCNQAVE
-244 VLTPGRVN
+244 SMCPGRTD
-252 WWYKK
+252 WYMMG
-257 SKVEWT
+257 SKLSWSGEPRCT
-263 TKSKCNKIGAT
+263 KIGAEQ
-274 HGNTFGAVG
+274 GNTVTYKGDHNAPDSGILSPHGA
-283 EGLADDDAIQIKI
+283 
-296 DNETSQKDKD
+296 
-306 AYKTAVRYTAA
+306 TASESEKAVYRTACRYTWSV
-317 LGFTPPASVANT
+317 GFTPIASSPFT
-329 FKVRYYAGG
+329 YRVRYFAGG
-338 TDAAGGLGTQKNGV
+338 VEDIGTQTNGA
-352 FFSFDGGLDLDDE
+352 FFSFDGGLTLPPIPDE
-365 PDAKLYIDKT
+365 AELSIDKVSD
-375 TPKYSYKVGDTFDY
+375 KYVHKVGDKWDY
-389 TIAVKNVTKE
+389 TIKVKNVTDE
-399 SKAITAEKVVVS
+399 SQAVTAENVVIT
-411 DTNIPSG
+411 DTIPSG
-418 LKVNSVSTSQGTAT
+418 LKVNSVTTTAGTAS
-432 HSGNSV
+432 HKGNAV
-438 TANLGNLA
+438 TVNAGNLA
-446 QDATATVKVNVTA
+446 QDATVTVKVNVTA
-459 LEAGNGSELYNS
+459 LEASNGTRPYNTAKAVAKNGSV
-471 AYADANNAPR
+471 DGG
-481 VWDDAKVAVNSANV
+481 WHDDDGNYINSANV
-495 QVDKVVDKYEYAVGE
+495 QVDKVVDKYEYAVGD
-510 KANFTIKVKNTKGI
+510 KANFTVKVKNTKGI
-524 AENLTVS
+524 ATNVTVA
-531 DALPSGMKLDY
+531 DTLPSGMKLDY

-549 VPANVDVRI
+549 VPANVSVPVAPKDV
-558 HGPADKPNDLMD
+558 
-570 TNEKGLTETKTI
+570 TNQLNKTLFEKSETKAI

-589 GDNGWAYKINYLPA
+589 SDNGWAYKINYLPA

-609 TFSATAA
+609 TFSATAT

-788 DSLMAGGAS
+788 DSLLAGGAS
-797 LRISYNANALEND
+797 LKISYNANALEND

-853 KIEKKADSGDYEVG
+853 KIEKNADSGDYEVG

-928 KKQAKTDGF
+928 RKQAKTDGF

-979 LMSIKY
+979 LMTIKY

-1046 LRFTNNNAGTVAKDV
+1046 LRFTNNNAGTKAENV

-1076 EDSLKVTLDNKDIT
+1076 ENSMKVTLDNKDIT
-1090 KDCKIT
+1090 KECKIT

-1127 LAAAGKD
+1127 LVAAGKD

-1148 WKYAETPFN
+1148 WKYAETPFS
-1157 PEDTTPELKIEK
+1157 PVDPTPDLKIEK
-1169 KSDKTNYSVGDT
+1169 KSDKKEYSVGDT

-1204 AFDNK
+1204 AFDNE

-1290 VTVKIEKPELEV
+1290 VTVRIEKPELEV
-1302 TKTSDKKVYSFEDT
+1302 TKTSDKKVYSYEDT

-1384 TKGET
+1384 AKGET

-1458 EIDYTITVNNTGKKD
+1458 EIEYTITVNNTGKKD

-1539 KANTDG
+1539 KASTGEGTLAPSDSTTESKDEDSSESTTES
-1545 GALAPSDSSEKK
+1545 APSDSSET
-1557 DDSTSTESKDEN
+1557 DSD
-1569 SSESTTENSSNS
+1569 SSETT
-1581 TSTESTNSTPSG
+1581 T
-1593 DATDKSDSDD
+1593 
-1603 GASEKKDD
+1603 EKKDD
-1611 GWADATTGV
+1611 GWAEATTGV
-1620 ELDTTE
+1620 ELDTTT
-1626 ATTEAPSSE
+1626 AA
-1635 ATTLDK
+1635 K

-1646 EATTSTSSGDATA
+1646 EATTTAKDEASEATTLAKDETDST
-1659 SDGSHNGTSEGSAES
+1659 ES
-1674 TTESKSDS
+1674 TDKSDSKDNS

-1693 LNGAKDTITGNDPEF
+1693 LNGAKDAITGNDPEF

-1758 QTKDDAVAKNIHVI
+1758 QTKDDAVAKNIHVV
-1772 DKLDKVGA
+1772 DKLDKAGA

-1795 LVTFNCAIKCDGQ
+1795 LVTGDCTIKCDGQ
-1808 SYDIQSKVS
+1808 SYDIQSKVA

-1831 FKSSDLSGQKVLNTA
+1831 FKSSDLSGQKVLNSA

-1907 VVVKDNFNKDGV
+1907 VVVKDNFDKDGV

-1934 VKGAESSCKGNS
+1934 VKGAEIEAKDNS

-1963 TYKTKFS
+1963 TYKAKFS

-1989 KANNKVKVTKIGV
+1989 KANNKVKVTKTGV
-2002 SPKNVIRT
+2002 SPKNVTPKNVIKT

-2042 VVKRKKSK
+2042 AVKRKKSK